1 MNLLKKNKYSI
12 RKYKVGIFSTL
23 IGTVL
28 LLSNPNGAQALTTDH
43 NVQGGSNQALP
54 GNSQNTN
61 ADTNRDIV
69 NDSQNTP
76 NAHATDN
83 TSTNQALTNHQN
95 VDVANQVGPAPIQPS
110 ASPAQ
115 NNNNSNANSTAT
127 EPAANT
133 NNNLASNNNTL
144 NVPNNTDNNDSA
156 RHLTLKEIQEDVR
169 HSSDKPELV
178 AIAEEASNRPKK
190 RSRRAAPT
198 DPNATPADP
207 TATPA
212 DPTAGNGSAPVAI
225 TAPYTPTTDPNAN
238 NIGQNAPNEVLSF
251 DDNNIR
257 PSTNRSVPTVTVV
270 DNLPGYTLINGG
282 KVGVFSHAMV
292 RTSMFDSGDA
302 KNYQAQGN
310 VIALGR
316 IRGND
321 TNDHGD
327 FNGIEKTLTVN
338 PNSELIFEF
347 NTMTTKNYQAQGNV
361 IALGRIRGNDTNDHG
376 DFNGIEKTL
385 TVNPN
390 SELIFEFNTMTT
402 KNYQGMTNLIIK
414 NADNDTVIGEK
425 VVAYGP
431 IWRLLKV
438 PENVSHLK
446 IQFVPKNDAITDARG
461 IYQLRDG
468 YKYYDFV
475 DSIGLHSGS
484 HVYVE
489 RRTMEPT
496 ATNNKEFT
504 VTTSLKNNGNFGA
517 SFNTDDFVY
526 KIQLPEGVE
535 YVNNSLTKDFP
546 SGNSGVDI
554 NDMNVTYD
562 AANRIITI
570 KSTGGGTGNS
580 PARLMPD
587 KILDLKY
594 KLRVNNVPT
603 PRTVTFND
611 TLTYKTYSQ
620 DFINSPAESHTV
632 STNPYTIDIIM
643 NKDALQAEVDRRI
656 QQADYTFASLDIF
669 NDLKRRAQTIL
680 DENRN
685 NVPLNK
691 RVSQADIDSLANQM
705 QHTLIRSVDAENAV
719 NRKVDDMEDLVNQN
733 DELTDEEKQAAIQV
747 IEEHKNEI
755 IGNIGDQTTDDGVTR
770 IKDQGIQTLSGDT
783 ATPVVKPNAKQAI
796 RDKAAKQREIINHTP
811 DATQDEIQDA
821 LNQLTTDETDA
832 IDNVTNA
839 TTNAD
844 VETAKNNGINTIGA
858 VAPQVTHKQAAR
870 DAINQATATKRQQ
883 INSNR
888 EATQEEKNAALNE
901 LTQATNHAL
910 EQINQATTND
920 DVDTAK
926 GDGLNAINPIA
937 PVTVV
942 KQAARDAVSH
952 DAQQH
957 IAEINANPDAT
968 QEERQAAIE
977 KVNAAV
983 AVANTNIL
991 NANTNADVEQVKT
1004 NAIQG
1009 IQAIEPATKV
1019 KTDAKNAIDQSA
1031 ETQHNAIFNNN
1042 DATLEEQQAAQQLLD
1057 QAVATAKQNINAAD
1071 TNQEVA
1077 QAKDQGTQNIVVI
1090 QPATQVKTDA
1100 RNAVNEKARE
1110 AITNINATPGATREE
1125 KQEAINRVNTLKNR
1139 ALNDIG
1145 VTSTTAMVNS
1155 IRDDAVNQIGAVQ
1168 PHVTK
1173 KQTATGVLTDLA
1185 TAKKQEIN
1193 QNTNA
1198 TTEEKQVAL
1207 NQVDQDLATAINNIN
1222 QADTNAEVD
1231 QAQQL
1236 GTKAINAIQPNI
1248 VKKPA
1253 ALAQTNQHYSAKL
1266 VEINATPDATDDEK
1280 NAAINTLN
1288 QDRQQAIESIK
1299 QANTNAEVDQAATV
1313 AENNIDAV
1321 QVDVV
1326 KKQAARDKIT
1336 AEVAKRIEAVK
1347 QTPNATDEEKQAAV
1361 NQINQ
1366 LKDQAFNQINQNQ
1379 TNDQVD
1385 ATTNQAINAIDNVEA
1400 EVVIKPKAIADIEK
1414 AVKEKQQQIDNS
1426 LDSTD
1431 NEKEVAL
1438 QALAKEKEKALAAID
1453 QAQTNSQVNQA
1464 ATNGVSAIKIIQP
1477 ETKIKP
1483 AAREKINQKANEL
1496 RAQINQDKEATAE
1509 ERQAALDKI
1518 NDLVAKAM
1526 TNITNDRTNQQV
1538 NDSTNQAL
1546 DDIAL
1551 VTPDHIVRAAA
1562 RDAVKQQ
1569 YEAKKHEIEQ
1579 AEHATD
1585 EEKQVALN
1593 QLANNEKRALQNIN
1607 QAIANNDV
1615 KRVESNGIATLKG
1628 VEPHIVVKPEAQE
1641 AIKASADN
1649 QVESIKDTPHATT
1662 DELDEANQQINDTL
1676 KQGQQDIDNTTQDAA
1691 VNDVR
1696 NQTIKAIEQ
1705 IKPKVRRKR
1714 AALDNI
1720 DESNN
1725 NQLDAIRN
1733 TLDTTQDERNV
1744 AIAALNKIVNA
1755 IKNDIAQNKTNA
1767 EVDQTEA
1774 DGNNNIKV
1782 ILPKVQVKPAAR
1794 QSVSAKAEAQNA
1806 LIDQS
1811 DLSTEEERLAA
1822 KHLVEQALNQA
1833 IDQINH
1839 ADKTAQVNQN
1849 SIDAQNI
1856 ISKIKP
1862 ATTVKATALQQIQNI
1877 ATNKINLIKANN
1889 EATDEEQNAAIVQVE
1904 KELIKAKQQIAG
1916 AVTNA
1921 DVAYLLHDGKNEIR
1935 EIEPVINKKATAR
1948 EQLTT
1953 LFNDKKQAIEANVQA
1968 TVEERNSILAQLQN
1982 IYDTA
1987 IGQIDQD
1994 RSNAQVDKT
2003 ATLNLQ
2009 TIHDL
2014 DVHPIKKPDAE
2025 KTINDDLARVT
2036 HLVQNYRKVSD
2047 RNKADA
2053 LKAITAL
2060 KLQMDEELKTA
2071 RTNADVDAV
2080 LKRFNVALGD
2090 IEAVITEKE
2099 NSLLRIDN
2107 IAQQTYAK
2115 FKAIAT
2121 PEQLA
2126 KVKALIDQYVADGNR
2141 MVDEDATL
2149 NDIKKDTQLIIDEIL
2164 AIKLP
2169 AEVIKASPKVGQPA
2183 PKVCTPIK
2191 KEDKQE
2197 VRKVVKELPNTGSEE
2212 MDLPL
2217 KELALITGAALLARR
2232 RSKKEKES

>member
-28 LLSNPNGAQALTTDH
+28 LLSNPNGAQALTTDN
-43 NVQGGSNQALP
+43 NVQSDTNQATP
-54 GNSQNTN
+54 VNSQ
-61 ADTNRDIV
+61 DTNVANNRGLA
-69 NDSQNTP
+69 NSAQNTP
-76 NAHATDN
+76 NQSATTN
-83 TSTNQALTNHQN
+83 QSTNQALVNHN
-95 VDVANQVGPAPIQPS
+95 NGSIANQATPTSVQSSTPS
-110 ASPAQ
+110 VQ
-115 NNNNSNANSTAT
+115 NNNHTDGNTTATETVSNAN
-127 EPAANT
+127 
-133 NNNLASNNNTL
+133 NNDVVSNNTTL
-144 NVPNNTDNNDSA
+144 NVPNKTNENGSGG
-156 RHLTLKEIQEDVR
+156 HLTLKEIQEDVR

-178 AIAEEASNRPKK
+178 AIAEQASNRPKK
-190 RSRRAAPT
+190 RSRRAAPA

-207 TATPA
+207 AAAAANGTVPAGNTAT
-212 DPTAGNGSAPVAI
+212 
-225 TAPYTPTTDPNAN
+225 YTPTTDPNAN
-238 NIGQNAPNEVLSF
+238 NAGQNAPNEVLSF
-251 DDNNIR
+251 DDNGIR
-257 PSTNRSVPTVTVV
+257 PSTNRSVPTVNVV
-270 DNLPGYTLINGG
+270 NNLPGFTLINGG

-292 RTSMFDSGDA
+292 RTSMFDSGDNR
-302 KNYQAQGN
+302 NYQAQGN

-316 IRGND
+316 IHGTD

-347 NTMTTKNYQAQGNV
+347 NTMTTKNGQGATNV
-361 IALGRIRGNDTNDHG
+361 
-376 DFNGIEKTL
+376 
-385 TVNPN
+385 
-390 SELIFEFNTMTT
+390 
-402 KNYQGMTNLIIK
+402 IIK
-414 NADNDTVIGEK
+414 NADTNDTIAEK
-425 VVAYGP
+425 TVEGGP
-431 IWRLLKV
+431 TLRLFKV
-438 PENVSHLK
+438 PDNVRNLK

-461 IYQLRDG
+461 IYQLKDG
-468 YKYYDFV
+468 YKYYSFV

-489 RRTMEPT
+489 RRAMDPT

-504 VTTSLKNNGNFGA
+504 VTTSLKNNGNSGA
-517 SFNTDDFVY
+517 SLDTNDFVY
-526 KIQLPEGVE
+526 QVQLPEGVE

-546 SGNSGVDI
+546 SNNSGVDV
-554 NDMNVTYD
+554 NDMKVTYD
-562 AANRIITI
+562 AANRVITI
-570 KSTGGGTGNS
+570 KSAGGGTTNS

-611 TLTYKTYSQ
+611 TLTYKTYTQ

-643 NKDALQAEVDRRI
+643 NKDALQGEVDRRI

-691 RVSQADIDSLANQM
+691 RVSQADIDSLTNQM

-719 NRKVDDMEDLVNQN
+719 NKKVDQMEDLVNQN

-755 IGNIGDQTTDDGVTR
+755 IGNIGDQTTDEGVTR

-783 ATPVVKPNAKQAI
+783 ATPVVKPNAKKAI
-796 RDKAAKQREIINHTP
+796 RDKAAKQREIINNTP

-821 LNQLTTDETDA
+821 LNQLATDETDA

-839 TTNAD
+839 TTNDD

-858 VAPQVTHKQAAR
+858 VVPQVTHKQAAR

-883 INSNR
+883 INNNR

-910 EQINQATTND
+910 EQINQATTNA
-920 DVDTAK
+920 DVDNAK

-968 QEERQAAIE
+968 QEERQAAID

-983 AVANTNIL
+983 TAANTNIL

-1009 IQAIEPATKV
+1009 IQAITPATKV
-1019 KTDAKNAIDQSA
+1019 KTDAKNAIDKSA
-1031 ETQHNAIFNNN
+1031 ETQHNTIFNNN

-1100 RNAVNEKARE
+1100 RNAVNDKARE

-1125 KQEAINRVNTLKNR
+1125 KQEAIDRVNTLKNR
-1139 ALNDIG
+1139 ALTDIG

-1173 KQTATGVLTDLA
+1173 KQTATGVLNDLA
-1185 TAKKQEIN
+1185 TAKKQEIT

-1207 NQVDQDLATAINNIN
+1207 NQVDQELATAINNIN

-1231 QAQQL
+1231 QALQL

-1253 ALAQTNQHYSAKL
+1253 ALAQINQHYNAKL
-1266 VEINATPDATDDEK
+1266 AEINATPDATNDEK

-1366 LKDQAFNQINQNQ
+1366 FKDQAFNQINQNQ

-1385 ATTNQAINAIDNVEA
+1385 ATTNQAVNAIDNVEA

-1431 NEKEVAL
+1431 NEKEVAS

-1477 ETKIKP
+1477 ETKVKP

-1496 RAQINQDKEATAE
+1496 RAKINQDKEATAE
-1509 ERQAALDKI
+1509 ERQVALDKI
-1518 NDLVAKAM
+1518 NEFVNQAM
-1526 TNITNDRTNQQV
+1526 TDITNNRTNQQV
-1538 NDSTNQAL
+1538 DDTTSQAL
-1546 DDIAL
+1546 DSIAL
-1551 VTPDHIVRAAA
+1551 VTPEHIVRAGA

-1569 YEAKKHEIEQ
+1569 YEAKKQEIEQ

-1593 QLANNEKRALQNIN
+1593 QLANNEKLVLQNIN
-1607 QAIANNDV
+1607 QAVTNNDV
-1615 KRVESNGIATLKG
+1615 KRVETNGIATLKG
-1628 VEPHIVVKPEAQE
+1628 VQPHIVIKPEAQQ
-1641 AIKASADN
+1641 AIKASAEN
-1649 QVESIKDTPHATT
+1649 QVESIKDTPHATV
-1662 DELDEANQQINDTL
+1662 DELDEANQLISDTL
-1676 KQGQQDIDNTTQDAA
+1676 KKAQQEIENTNQDAA
-1691 VNDVR
+1691 VTDVR

-1714 AALDNI
+1714 AALDSI
-1720 DESNN
+1720 EENN
-1725 NQLDAIRN
+1725 KNQLDAIRN
-1733 TLDTTQDERNV
+1733 TLDTTQDERDV
-1744 AIAALNKIVNA
+1744 AIDTLNKIVNT

-1767 EVDQTEA
+1767 EVDRTET
-1774 DGNNNIKV
+1774 DGNDNIKV

-1794 QSVSAKAEAQNA
+1794 QSVGVKAEAQNA

-1839 ADKTAQVNQN
+1839 ADKTAQVNQD
-1849 SIDAQNI
+1849 SINAQNI

-1889 EATDEEQNAAIVQVE
+1889 EATNEEQNAAIAQVE
-1904 KELIKAKQQIAG
+1904 KELIKAKQQIAS

-1921 DVAYLLHDGKNEIR
+1921 DVAYLLHDEKNEIR
-1935 EIEPVINKKATAR
+1935 EIEPVISRKASAR

-1953 LFNDKKQAIEANVQA
+1953 LFNDKKQAIEANIQA

-2003 ATLNLQ
+2003 ASLNLQ

-2036 HLVQNYRKVSD
+2036 ALVQNYRKVSD

-2099 NSLLRIDN
+2099 NSLLRIEN

-2126 KVKALIDQYVADGNR
+2126 KVKVLIDQYVADGNR
-2141 MVDEDATL
+2141 MIDEDATL
-2149 NDIKKDTQLIIDEIL
+2149 NDIKQHTQFIVDEIL

-2169 AEVIKASPKVGQPA
+2169 AEATKVSPKVIQSA
-2183 PKVCTPIK
+2183 PKVCKPIK
-2191 KEDKQE
+2191 KEE
-2197 VRKVVKELPNTGSEE
+2197 THESRKVEKELPNTGSEG

-2217 KELALITGAALLARR
+2217 KEFALITGAALLARR
-2232 RSKKEKES
+2232 RTKNEKES

>member
-54 GNSQNTN
+54 GNSPNTN

-69 NDSQNTP
+69 NGSQNTP

-95 VDVANQVGPAPIQPS
+95 VGVANQVAPAPIQPS
-110 ASPAQ
+110 TSSAS
-115 NNNNSNANSTAT
+115 NNNHSDANSTAT

-190 RSRRAAPT
+190 RSRRAAPA
-198 DPNATPADP
+198 DPN
-207 TATPA
+207 ATPA

-225 TAPYTPTTDPNAN
+225 TAPFTPTIDPNAN
-238 NIGQNAPNEVLSF
+238 NIGQNAPNEVLTF

-316 IRGND
+316 IKGND
-321 TNDHGD
+321 TNDHG
-327 FNGIEKTLTVN
+327 G
-338 PNSELIFEF
+338 
-347 NTMTTKNYQAQGNV
+347 
-361 IALGRIRGNDTNDHG
+361 
-376 DFNGIEKTL
+376 FNGIEKTL

-611 TLTYKTYSQ
+611 ILTYKTYTQ

-669 NDLKRRAQTIL
+669 NELKRRAQTIL

-691 RVSQADIDSLANQM
+691 RVSQADIDSLVNQM

-796 RDKAAKQREIINHTP
+796 RDKAAKQREIINNTP

-983 AVANTNIL
+983 AAANTNIL

-1100 RNAVNEKARE
+1100 RNAVNDKARE

-1198 TTEEKQVAL
+1198 TDEEKQVAL

-1248 VKKPA
+1248 VKKPT
-1253 ALAQTNQHYSAKL
+1253 ALAQINQHYNAKL
-1266 VEINATPDATDDEK
+1266 AEINATPDATDDEK

-1400 EVVIKPKAIADIEK
+1400 KVVIKPKAIADIEK

-1438 QALAKEKEKALAAID
+1438 LALAKEKEKALAAID

-1477 ETKIKP
+1477 ETKVKP

-1551 VTPDHIVRAAA
+1551 VTPDHIVRATA

-1593 QLANNEKRALQNIN
+1593 QLANNEKRALQNID

-1904 KELIKAKQQIAG
+1904 KELIKAKQQIAS

-1953 LFNDKKQAIEANVQA
+1953 LFNDKKLAIEANVQA

-2003 ATLNLQ
+2003 ASLNLQ

-2126 KVKALIDQYVADGNR
+2126 KVKALIDQYVADGIR
-2141 MVDEDATL
+2141 MIDEDATL
-2149 NDIKKDTQLIIDEIL
+2149 NDIKQHTQFIVDEIL

-2169 AEVIKASPKVGQPA
+2169 AEATKVLPKVGQPA
-2183 PKVCTPIK
+2183 PKLCTSIK
-2191 KEDKQE
+2191 KVDKQE

-2232 RSKKEKES
+2232 RNKNEKES

>member
-302 KNYQAQGN
+302 
-310 VIALGR
+310 
-316 IRGND
+316 
-321 TNDHGD
+321 
-327 FNGIEKTLTVN
+327 
-338 PNSELIFEF
+338 
-347 NTMTTKNYQAQGNV
+347 KNYQAQGNV

-1585 EEKQVALN
+1585 EE
-1593 QLANNEKRALQNIN
+1593 
-1607 QAIANNDV
+1607 
-1615 KRVESNGIATLKG
+1615 
-1628 VEPHIVVKPEAQE
+1628 
-1641 AIKASADN
+1641 
-1649 QVESIKDTPHATT
+1649 
-1662 DELDEANQQINDTL
+1662 
-1676 KQGQQDIDNTTQDAA
+1676 
-1691 VNDVR
+1691 
-1696 NQTIKAIEQ
+1696 
-1705 IKPKVRRKR
+1705 
-1714 AALDNI
+1714 
-1720 DESNN
+1720 
-1725 NQLDAIRN
+1725 
-1733 TLDTTQDERNV
+1733 
-1744 AIAALNKIVNA
+1744 
-1755 IKNDIAQNKTNA
+1755 
-1767 EVDQTEA
+1767 
-1774 DGNNNIKV
+1774 
-1782 ILPKVQVKPAAR
+1782 
-1794 QSVSAKAEAQNA
+1794 
-1806 LIDQS
+1806 
-1811 DLSTEEERLAA
+1811 
-1822 KHLVEQALNQA
+1822 
-1833 IDQINH
+1833 
-1839 ADKTAQVNQN
+1839 
-1849 SIDAQNI
+1849 
-1856 ISKIKP
+1856 
-1862 ATTVKATALQQIQNI
+1862 
-1877 ATNKINLIKANN
+1877 
-1889 EATDEEQNAAIVQVE
+1889 QNAAIVQVE

>member
-28 LLSNPNGAQALTTDH
+28 LLSNPNGAQALTTDN
-43 NVQGGSNQALP
+43 NVQSDTNQATP
-54 GNSQNTN
+54 VNSQDKDVAN
-61 ADTNRDIV
+61 NRGLA
-69 NDSQNTP
+69 NSAQNTP
-76 NAHATDN
+76 NQSATTN
-83 TSTNQALTNHQN
+83 QATNQALVNHN
-95 VDVANQVGPAPIQPS
+95 NGSIVNQATPTSVQSSTPS
-110 ASPAQ
+110 AQ
-115 NNNNSNANSTAT
+115 NNNHTDGNTTATETVSNAN
-127 EPAANT
+127 
-133 NNNLASNNNTL
+133 NNDAVSNNTTL
-144 NVPNNTDNNDSA
+144 NVPNKTNENGSGG
-156 RHLTLKEIQEDVR
+156 HLTLKEIQEDVR

-178 AIAEEASNRPKK
+178 AIAEPASNRPKK
-190 RSRRAAPT
+190 RSKRAAPA

-207 TATPA
+207 AA
-212 DPTAGNGSAPVAI
+212 AAAGNGGAPVAI

-238 NIGQNAPNEVLSF
+238 NAGQNAPNEVLSF
-251 DDNNIR
+251 DDNGIR
-257 PSTNRSVPTVTVV
+257 PSTNRSVPSVTVV
-270 DNLPGYTLINGG
+270 DNLPGFTLINGG

-292 RTSMFDSGDA
+292 RTSMFDSADA

-316 IRGND
+316 IKGND
-321 TNDHGD
+321 TNDHG
-327 FNGIEKTLTVN
+327 G
-338 PNSELIFEF
+338 
-347 NTMTTKNYQAQGNV
+347 
-361 IALGRIRGNDTNDHG
+361 
-376 DFNGIEKTL
+376 FNGIEKTL

-402 KNYQGMTNLIIK
+402 KNYQGVTNLIIK
-414 NADNDTVIGEK
+414 NADNDTVIAEK
-425 VVAYGP
+425 SVAYGP
-431 IWRLLKV
+431 IWRLFKV

-526 KIQLPEGVE
+526 QVQLPEGVE

-546 SGNSGVDI
+546 SSNSGVDM
-554 NDMNVTYD
+554 NDFNVTYD
-562 AANRIITI
+562 AANRVITI
-570 KSTGGGTGNS
+570 KSTGGGSGNS

-611 TLTYKTYSQ
+611 TLTYKTYTL

-632 STNPYTIDIIM
+632 RTNPYTIDIIM

-691 RVSQADIDSLANQM
+691 RVSQADIDSLTNQM

-719 NRKVDDMEDLVNQN
+719 NKKVDQMEDLVNQN

-783 ATPVVKPNAKQAI
+783 ATPVVKPNAKKAI
-796 RDKAAKQREIINHTP
+796 RDKATKQREIINATP
-811 DATQDEIQDA
+811 DATEDEIQDA
-821 LNQLTTDETDA
+821 LNQLATDETDA

-844 VETAKNNGINTIGA
+844 VEIAKNNGINTIGA
-858 VAPQVTHKQAAR
+858 VVPQVTHKQAAR

-910 EQINQATTND
+910 EQINQATTNA
-920 DVDTAK
+920 DVDNAK

-968 QEERQAAIE
+968 QEERQAAID

-983 AVANTNIL
+983 TAANTNIL

-1009 IQAIEPATKV
+1009 IQAITPATKV
-1019 KTDAKNAIDQSA
+1019 KTDAKNAIDKSA
-1031 ETQHNAIFNNN
+1031 ETQHNTIFNNN

-1100 RNAVNEKARE
+1100 RNVVNDKARE

-1139 ALNDIG
+1139 ALTDIG

-1173 KQTATGVLTDLA
+1173 KQTATGVLNDLA

-1207 NQVDQDLATAINNIN
+1207 NQVDQELATAINNIN

-1253 ALAQTNQHYSAKL
+1253 ALAQINQHYNAKL
-1266 VEINATPDATDDEK
+1266 AEINATPDATNDEK

-1288 QDRQQAIESIK
+1288 LDRQQAIESIK

-1385 ATTNQAINAIDNVEA
+1385 TTTNQALKAIDNVEA

-1431 NEKEVAL
+1431 NEKEVAS

-1477 ETKIKP
+1477 ETKVKP

-1496 RAQINQDKEATAE
+1496 RAKINQDKEATAE
-1509 ERQAALDKI
+1509 ERQVALDKI
-1518 NDLVAKAM
+1518 NEFVNQAM
-1526 TNITNDRTNQQV
+1526 TDITNNRTNQQV
-1538 NDSTNQAL
+1538 DDTTSQAL
-1546 DDIAL
+1546 DSIAL

-1569 YEAKKHEIEQ
+1569 YEAKKREIEQ

-1607 QAIANNDV
+1607 QAVTNNDV
-1615 KRVESNGIATLKG
+1615 KRVETNGIATLKG
-1628 VEPHIVVKPEAQE
+1628 VQPHIVIKPEAQQ
-1641 AIKASADN
+1641 AIKASAEN
-1649 QVESIKDTPHATT
+1649 QVESIKDTPHATV
-1662 DELDEANQQINDTL
+1662 DELDEANQLISDTL
-1676 KQGQQDIDNTTQDAA
+1676 KQAQQEIENTNQDAA
-1691 VNDVR
+1691 VTDVR

-1714 AALDNI
+1714 AALDSI
-1720 DESNN
+1720 EENN
-1725 NQLDAIRN
+1725 KNQLDAIRN
-1733 TLDTTQDERNV
+1733 TLDTTQDERDV
-1744 AIAALNKIVNA
+1744 AIDTLNKIVNT

-1767 EVDQTEA
+1767 EVDRTET
-1774 DGNNNIKV
+1774 DGNDNIKV

-1794 QSVSAKAEAQNA
+1794 QSVGVKAEAQNA

-1839 ADKTAQVNQN
+1839 ADKTAQVNQD
-1849 SIDAQNI
+1849 SINAQNI

-1889 EATDEEQNAAIVQVE
+1889 EATDEEQNIAIAQVE
-1904 KELIKAKQQIAG
+1904 KELIKAKQQIAS

-1921 DVAYLLHDGKNEIR
+1921 DVAYLLHDEKNEIR
-1935 EIEPVINKKATAR
+1935 EIEPVINRKASAR

-1953 LFNDKKQAIEANVQA
+1953 LFNDKKQAIEANIQA

-2003 ATLNLQ
+2003 ASLNLQ

-2036 HLVQNYRKVSD
+2036 ALVQNYRKVSN

-2080 LKRFNVALGD
+2080 LKRFNVALSD

-2126 KVKALIDQYVADGNR
+2126 KVKVLIDQYVADGNR
-2141 MVDEDATL
+2141 MIDEDATL
-2149 NDIKKDTQLIIDEIL
+2149 NDIKQHTQFIVDEIL

-2169 AEVIKASPKVGQPA
+2169 AEETKVSPKEIQPA

-2191 KEDKQE
+2191 KEE
-2197 VRKVVKELPNTGSEE
+2197 THESRKVEKELPNTGSEG

-2217 KELALITGAALLARR
+2217 KEFALITGAALLARR
-2232 RSKKEKES
+2232 RTKNEKES

>member
-28 LLSNPNGAQALTTDH
+28 LLSNPNGAQALTTDN
-43 NVQGGSNQALP
+43 NVQSDTNQATP
-54 GNSQNTN
+54 VNSQ
-61 ADTNRDIV
+61 DTNVANNRGLA
-69 NDSQNTP
+69 NSAQNTP
-76 NAHATDN
+76 NQSATTN
-83 TSTNQALTNHQN
+83 QSTNQALVNHN
-95 VDVANQVGPAPIQPS
+95 NGSIANQATPTSVQSSTPS
-110 ASPAQ
+110 AQ
-115 NNNNSNANSTAT
+115 NNNHTDGNTTATETVSNAN
-127 EPAANT
+127 NKDVV
-133 NNNLASNNNTL
+133 SNNTTL
-144 NVPNNTDNNDSA
+144 NVPNKTNENGSGG
-156 RHLTLKEIQEDVR
+156 HLTLKEIQEDVR

-178 AIAEEASNRPKK
+178 AIAEQASNRPKK
-190 RSRRAAPT
+190 RSRRAAPA

-207 TATPA
+207 AA
-212 DPTAGNGSAPVAI
+212 AAAGNGGAPVAI

-238 NIGQNAPNEVLSF
+238 NAGQNAPNEVLSF
-251 DDNNIR
+251 DDNGIR
-257 PSTNRSVPTVTVV
+257 PSTNRSVPSVTVV
-270 DNLPGYTLINGG
+270 DNLPGFTLINGG

-316 IRGND
+316 IKGND

-327 FNGIEKTLTVN
+327 FNGIEK
-338 PNSELIFEF
+338 S
-347 NTMTTKNYQAQGNV
+347 
-361 IALGRIRGNDTNDHG
+361 
-376 DFNGIEKTL
+376 L

-402 KNYQGMTNLIIK
+402 KNYQGVTNLIIK
-414 NADNDTVIGEK
+414 NADNDTVIAEK
-425 VVAYGP
+425 SVAYGP
-431 IWRLLKV
+431 IWRLFKV

-526 KIQLPEGVE
+526 KVQLPEGVE

-546 SGNSGVDI
+546 SSNSGVDM
-554 NDMNVTYD
+554 NDFNVTYD
-562 AANRIITI
+562 AANRVITI
-570 KSTGGGTGNS
+570 KSTGGGSGNS

-611 TLTYKTYSQ
+611 TLTYKTYTQ

-691 RVSQADIDSLANQM
+691 RVSQADIDSLTNQM

-719 NRKVDDMEDLVNQN
+719 NKKVDQMEDLVNQN

-783 ATPVVKPNAKQAI
+783 ATPVVKPNAKKAI
-796 RDKAAKQREIINHTP
+796 RDKATKQREIINATP
-811 DATQDEIQDA
+811 DATEDEIQDA
-821 LNQLTTDETDA
+821 LNQLATDETDA

-844 VETAKNNGINTIGA
+844 VEIAKNNGINTIGA
-858 VAPQVTHKQAAR
+858 VVPQVTHKQAAR

-910 EQINQATTND
+910 EQINQATTNA
-920 DVDTAK
+920 DVDNAK

-968 QEERQAAIE
+968 QEERQAAID

-983 AVANTNIL
+983 TAANTNIL

-1009 IQAIEPATKV
+1009 IQAITPATKV
-1019 KTDAKNAIDQSA
+1019 KTDAKNAIDKSA
-1031 ETQHNAIFNNN
+1031 ETQHNTIFNNN

-1100 RNAVNEKARE
+1100 RNAVNDKARE

-1139 ALNDIG
+1139 ALTDIG

-1173 KQTATGVLTDLA
+1173 KQTATGVLNDLA

-1207 NQVDQDLATAINNIN
+1207 NQVDQELATAINNIN

-1253 ALAQTNQHYSAKL
+1253 ALAQINQHYNAKL
-1266 VEINATPDATDDEK
+1266 AEINATPDATNDEK

-1366 LKDQAFNQINQNQ
+1366 LKDQAINQINQNQ

-1385 ATTNQAINAIDNVEA
+1385 TTTNQAVNAIDNVKA

-1431 NEKEVAL
+1431 NEKEVAS

-1477 ETKIKP
+1477 ETKVKP

-1496 RAQINQDKEATAE
+1496 RAKINQDKEATAE
-1509 ERQAALDKI
+1509 ERQVALDKI
-1518 NDLVAKAM
+1518 NEFVNQAM
-1526 TNITNDRTNQQV
+1526 TDITNNRTNQQV
-1538 NDSTNQAL
+1538 DDTTSQAL
-1546 DDIAL
+1546 DSIAL
-1551 VTPDHIVRAAA
+1551 VAPEHIVRAAA

-1569 YEAKKHEIEQ
+1569 YEAKKQEIEQ

-1593 QLANNEKRALQNIN
+1593 QLANNEKLALQNIN
-1607 QAIANNDV
+1607 QAVTNNDV
-1615 KRVESNGIATLKG
+1615 KRVETNGIATLKG
-1628 VEPHIVVKPEAQE
+1628 VQPHIVIKPEAQQ
-1641 AIKASADN
+1641 AIKATAEN
-1649 QVESIKDTPHATT
+1649 QVESIKDTPHATV
-1662 DELDEANQQINDTL
+1662 DELDEANQLISDTL
-1676 KQGQQDIDNTTQDAA
+1676 KQAQQEIENTNQDAA
-1691 VNDVR
+1691 VTDVR

-1714 AALDNI
+1714 AALDSI
-1720 DESNN
+1720 EENN
-1725 NQLDAIRN
+1725 KNQLDAIRN
-1733 TLDTTQDERNV
+1733 TLDTTQDERDV
-1744 AIAALNKIVNA
+1744 AIDTLNKIVNT

-1767 EVDQTEA
+1767 EVDRTET
-1774 DGNNNIKV
+1774 DGNDNIKV

-1794 QSVSAKAEAQNA
+1794 QSVGVKAEAQNA

-1839 ADKTAQVNQN
+1839 ADKTAQVNQD

-1889 EATDEEQNAAIVQVE
+1889 EATDEEQNIAIAQVE
-1904 KELIKAKQQIAG
+1904 KELIKAKQQIAS

-1921 DVAYLLHDGKNEIR
+1921 DVAYLLHDEKNEIR
-1935 EIEPVINKKATAR
+1935 EIEPVINRKASAR

-1953 LFNDKKQAIEANVQA
+1953 LFNDKKQAIEANIQA

-2003 ATLNLQ
+2003 ASLNLQ

-2036 HLVQNYRKVSD
+2036 ALVQNYRKVSN

-2080 LKRFNVALGD
+2080 LKRFNVALSD

-2126 KVKALIDQYVADGNR
+2126 KVKVLIDQYVADGNR
-2141 MVDEDATL
+2141 MIDEDATL
-2149 NDIKKDTQLIIDEIL
+2149 NDIKQHTQFIVDEIL

-2169 AEVIKASPKVGQPA
+2169 AEATKVSPKEIQPA

-2191 KEDKQE
+2191 KEE
-2197 VRKVVKELPNTGSEE
+2197 THESRKVEKELPNTGSEG

-2217 KELALITGAALLARR
+2217 KEFALITGAALLARR
-2232 RSKKEKES
+2232 RTKNEKES

>member
-28 LLSNPNGAQALTTDH
+28 LLSNPNGAQALTTDN
-43 NVQGGSNQALP
+43 NVQSDTNQATP
-54 GNSQNTN
+54 VNSQ
-61 ADTNRDIV
+61 DTNVANNRGLA
-69 NDSQNTP
+69 NSAQNTP
-76 NAHATDN
+76 NQSATTN
-83 TSTNQALTNHQN
+83 QSTNQALVNHN
-95 VDVANQVGPAPIQPS
+95 NGSIANQATPTSVQSSTPS
-110 ASPAQ
+110 AQ
-115 NNNNSNANSTAT
+115 NNNHTDGNTTATETVSNAN
-127 EPAANT
+127 NKDVV
-133 NNNLASNNNTL
+133 SNNTTL
-144 NVPNNTDNNDSA
+144 NVPNKTNENGSGG
-156 RHLTLKEIQEDVR
+156 HLTLKEIQEDVR

-178 AIAEEASNRPKK
+178 AIAEQASNRPKK
-190 RSRRAAPT
+190 RSRRAAPA

-207 TATPA
+207 AA
-212 DPTAGNGSAPVAI
+212 AAAGNGGAPVAI

-238 NIGQNAPNEVLSF
+238 NAGQNAPNEVLSF
-251 DDNNIR
+251 DDNGIR
-257 PSTNRSVPTVTVV
+257 PSTNRSVPSVTVV
-270 DNLPGYTLINGG
+270 DNLPGFTLINGG

-316 IRGND
+316 IKGND

-327 FNGIEKTLTVN
+327 FNGIEK
-338 PNSELIFEF
+338 S
-347 NTMTTKNYQAQGNV
+347 
-361 IALGRIRGNDTNDHG
+361 
-376 DFNGIEKTL
+376 L

-402 KNYQGMTNLIIK
+402 KNYQGVTNLIIK
-414 NADNDTVIGEK
+414 NADNDTVIAEK
-425 VVAYGP
+425 SVAYGP
-431 IWRLLKV
+431 IWRLFKV

-526 KIQLPEGVE
+526 KVQLPEGVE

-546 SGNSGVDI
+546 SSNSGVDM
-554 NDMNVTYD
+554 NDFNVTYD
-562 AANRIITI
+562 AANRVITI
-570 KSTGGGTGNS
+570 KSTGGGSGNS

-611 TLTYKTYSQ
+611 TLTYKTYTQ

-691 RVSQADIDSLANQM
+691 RVSQADIDSLTNQM

-719 NRKVDDMEDLVNQN
+719 NKKVDQMEDLVNQN

-783 ATPVVKPNAKQAI
+783 VTPVVKPNAKKAI
-796 RDKAAKQREIINHTP
+796 RDKATKQREIINATP
-811 DATQDEIQDA
+811 DATEDEIQDA
-821 LNQLTTDETDA
+821 LNQLATDETDA

-844 VETAKNNGINTIGA
+844 VEIAKNNGINTIGA
-858 VAPQVTHKQAAR
+858 VVPQVTHKQAAR

-910 EQINQATTND
+910 EQINQATTNA
-920 DVDTAK
+920 DVDNAK

-968 QEERQAAIE
+968 QEERQAAID

-983 AVANTNIL
+983 TAANTNIL

-1009 IQAIEPATKV
+1009 IQAITPATKV
-1019 KTDAKNAIDQSA
+1019 KTDAKNAIDKSA
-1031 ETQHNAIFNNN
+1031 ETQHNTIFNNN

-1100 RNAVNEKARE
+1100 RNAVNDKARE

-1139 ALNDIG
+1139 ALTDIG

-1173 KQTATGVLTDLA
+1173 KQTATGVLNDLA

-1207 NQVDQDLATAINNIN
+1207 NQVDQELATAINNIN

-1253 ALAQTNQHYSAKL
+1253 ALAQINQHYNAKL
-1266 VEINATPDATDDEK
+1266 AEINATPDATNDEK

-1366 LKDQAFNQINQNQ
+1366 LKDQAINQINQNQ

-1385 ATTNQAINAIDNVEA
+1385 TTTNQAVNAIDNVEA
-1400 EVVIKPKAIADIEK
+1400 EVVIKPTAIADIEK

-1431 NEKEVAL
+1431 NEKEVAS

-1477 ETKIKP
+1477 ETKVKP

-1496 RAQINQDKEATAE
+1496 RAKINQDKEATAE
-1509 ERQAALDKI
+1509 ERQVALDKI
-1518 NDLVAKAM
+1518 NEFVNQAM
-1526 TNITNDRTNQQV
+1526 TDITNNRTNQQV
-1538 NDSTNQAL
+1538 DDTTSQAL
-1546 DDIAL
+1546 DSIAL
-1551 VTPDHIVRAAA
+1551 VAPEHIVRAAA

-1569 YEAKKHEIEQ
+1569 YEAKKQEIEQ

-1593 QLANNEKRALQNIN
+1593 QLANNEKLALQNIN
-1607 QAIANNDV
+1607 QAVTNNDV
-1615 KRVESNGIATLKG
+1615 KRVETNGIATLKG
-1628 VEPHIVVKPEAQE
+1628 VQPHIVIKPEAQQ
-1641 AIKASADN
+1641 AIKATAEN
-1649 QVESIKDTPHATT
+1649 QVESIKDTPHATV
-1662 DELDEANQQINDTL
+1662 DELDEANQLISDTL
-1676 KQGQQDIDNTTQDAA
+1676 KQAQQEIENTNQDAA
-1691 VNDVR
+1691 VTDVR

-1714 AALDNI
+1714 AALDSI
-1720 DESNN
+1720 EENN
-1725 NQLDAIRN
+1725 KNQLDAIRN
-1733 TLDTTQDERNV
+1733 TLDTTQDERDV
-1744 AIAALNKIVNA
+1744 AIDTLNKIVNT

-1767 EVDQTEA
+1767 EVDRTET
-1774 DGNNNIKV
+1774 DGNDNIKV

-1794 QSVSAKAEAQNA
+1794 QSVGVKAEAQNA

-1839 ADKTAQVNQN
+1839 ADKTAQVNQD

-1889 EATDEEQNAAIVQVE
+1889 EATDEEQNIAIAQVE
-1904 KELIKAKQQIAG
+1904 KELIKAKQQIAS

-1921 DVAYLLHDGKNEIR
+1921 DVAYLLHDEKNEIR
-1935 EIEPVINKKATAR
+1935 EIEPVINRKASAR

-1953 LFNDKKQAIEANVQA
+1953 LFNDKKQAIEANIQA

-2003 ATLNLQ
+2003 ASLNLQ

-2036 HLVQNYRKVSD
+2036 ALVQNYRKVSN

-2080 LKRFNVALGD
+2080 LKRFNVALSD

-2126 KVKALIDQYVADGNR
+2126 KVKVLIDQYVADGNR
-2141 MVDEDATL
+2141 MIDEDATL
-2149 NDIKKDTQLIIDEIL
+2149 NDIKQHTQFIVDEIL

-2169 AEVIKASPKVGQPA
+2169 AEATKVSPKEIQPA

-2191 KEDKQE
+2191 KEE
-2197 VRKVVKELPNTGSEE
+2197 THESRKVEKELPNTGSEG

-2217 KELALITGAALLARR
+2217 KEFALITGAALLARR
-2232 RSKKEKES
+2232 RTKNEKES

>member
-28 LLSNPNGAQALTTDH
+28 LLSNPNGAQALTTDN
-43 NVQGGSNQALP
+43 NVQSDTNQATP
-54 GNSQNTN
+54 VNSQ
-61 ADTNRDIV
+61 DTNVANNRGLA
-69 NDSQNTP
+69 NSAQNTP
-76 NAHATDN
+76 NQSATTN
-83 TSTNQALTNHQN
+83 QSTNQALVNHN
-95 VDVANQVGPAPIQPS
+95 NGSIANQATPAPIQPS

-115 NNNNSNANSTAT
+115 NNNHSDANSTAT
-127 EPAANT
+127 EAVSNA
-133 NNNLASNNNTL
+133 NNNDVVSNNTTL
-144 NVPNNTDNNDSA
+144 NVPNRTNENGSGG
-156 RHLTLKEIQEDVR
+156 HLTLKEIQEDVR

-178 AIAEEASNRPKK
+178 AIAEQASNRPKK
-190 RSRRAAPT
+190 RSRRAAPA

-207 TATPA
+207 AA
-212 DPTAGNGSAPVAI
+212 AAAGNGGAPVAI

-238 NIGQNAPNEVLSF
+238 NAGQNAPNEVLSF
-251 DDNNIR
+251 DDNGIR
-257 PSTNRSVPTVTVV
+257 PSTNRSVPSVTVV
-270 DNLPGYTLINGG
+270 DNLPGFTLINGG

-316 IRGND
+316 IKGND

-327 FNGIEKTLTVN
+327 FNGIEK
-338 PNSELIFEF
+338 S
-347 NTMTTKNYQAQGNV
+347 
-361 IALGRIRGNDTNDHG
+361 
-376 DFNGIEKTL
+376 L

-402 KNYQGMTNLIIK
+402 KNYQGVTNLIIK
-414 NADNDTVIGEK
+414 NADNDTVIAEK
-425 VVAYGP
+425 SVAYGP
-431 IWRLLKV
+431 IWRLFKV
-438 PENVSHLK
+438 PDNVSHLK

-526 KIQLPEGVE
+526 KVQLPEGVE

-546 SGNSGVDI
+546 SSNSGVDM
-554 NDMNVTYD
+554 NDFNVTYD
-562 AANRIITI
+562 AANRVITI
-570 KSTGGGTGNS
+570 KSTGGGSGNS

-611 TLTYKTYSQ
+611 TLTYKTYTQ

-669 NDLKRRAQTIL
+669 NGLKRRAQTIL

-691 RVSQADIDSLANQM
+691 RVSQADIDSLTNQM

-719 NRKVDDMEDLVNQN
+719 NKKVDQMEDLVNQN

-755 IGNIGDQTTDDGVTR
+755 IGDIGDQTTDAGVTR

-783 ATPVVKPNAKQAI
+783 ATPVVKPNAKKAI
-796 RDKAAKQREIINHTP
+796 RDKATKQREIINATP
-811 DATQDEIQDA
+811 DATEDEIQDA
-821 LNQLTTDETDA
+821 INQLATDETDA

-858 VAPQVTHKQAAR
+858 VVPQVTHKKAAR

-888 EATQEEKNAALNE
+888 EATQEEKDAALNE

-910 EQINQATTND
+910 EQINQATTNA
-920 DVDTAK
+920 DVDNAK

-968 QEERQAAIE
+968 QEERQAAID

-983 AVANTNIL
+983 TAANTNIL
-991 NANTNADVEQVKT
+991 NANTNANVEQVKT

-1009 IQAIEPATKV
+1009 IQAITPATKV
-1019 KTDAKNAIDQSA
+1019 KTDAKNAIDKSA
-1031 ETQHNAIFNNN
+1031 ETQHNTIFNN

-1100 RNAVNEKARE
+1100 RNAVNDKARE

-1139 ALNDIG
+1139 ALTDIG

-1173 KQTATGVLTDLA
+1173 KQTATGVLNDLA

-1207 NQVDQDLATAINNIN
+1207 NQVDQELATAINNIN

-1253 ALAQTNQHYSAKL
+1253 ALAQINQHYNAKL
-1266 VEINATPDATDDEK
+1266 AEINATPDATNDEK

-1385 ATTNQAINAIDNVEA
+1385 ATTNQAVNAIDNVEA

-1431 NEKEVAL
+1431 NEKEVAS
-1438 QALAKEKEKALAAID
+1438 QALTKEKEKALAAID

-1477 ETKIKP
+1477 ETKVKP

-1496 RAQINQDKEATAE
+1496 RAKINQDKEATAE
-1509 ERQAALDKI
+1509 ERQVALDKI
-1518 NDLVAKAM
+1518 NEFVNQAM
-1526 TNITNDRTNQQV
+1526 TDITNNRTNQQV
-1538 NDSTNQAL
+1538 DDTTSQAL
-1546 DDIAL
+1546 DSIAL
-1551 VTPDHIVRAAA
+1551 VTPEHIVRAGA

-1569 YEAKKHEIEQ
+1569 YEAKKQEIEQ

-1593 QLANNEKRALQNIN
+1593 QLANNEKLALQNIN
-1607 QAIANNDV
+1607 QAVTNNDV
-1615 KRVESNGIATLKG
+1615 KRVETNGIATLKG
-1628 VEPHIVVKPEAQE
+1628 VQPHIVIKPEEQQ
-1641 AIKASADN
+1641 AIKASAEN
-1649 QVESIKDTPHATT
+1649 QVESIKDTPHATV
-1662 DELDEANQQINDTL
+1662 DELDEANQLISDTL
-1676 KQGQQDIDNTTQDAA
+1676 KKAQQEIENTNQDAA
-1691 VNDVR
+1691 VTDVR

-1714 AALDNI
+1714 AALDSI
-1720 DESNN
+1720 EENN
-1725 NQLDAIRN
+1725 KNQLDAIRN
-1733 TLDTTQDERNV
+1733 TLDTTQDERDV
-1744 AIAALNKIVNA
+1744 AIDTLNKIVNT

-1767 EVDQTEA
+1767 EVDRTET
-1774 DGNNNIKV
+1774 DGNDNIKV

-1794 QSVSAKAEAQNA
+1794 QSVGVKAEAQNA

-1839 ADKTAQVNQN
+1839 ADKTAQVNQD
-1849 SIDAQNI
+1849 SINAQNI

-1889 EATDEEQNAAIVQVE
+1889 EATDEEQNAAIAQVE
-1904 KELIKAKQQIAG
+1904 KELIKAKQQIAS

-1921 DVAYLLHDGKNEIR
+1921 DVAYLLHDEKNEIR
-1935 EIEPVINKKATAR
+1935 EIEPVINRKASAR

-1953 LFNDKKQAIEANVQA
+1953 LFNDKKQAIEANIQA

-2003 ATLNLQ
+2003 ASLNLQ

-2036 HLVQNYRKVSD
+2036 ALVQNYRKVSD

-2080 LKRFNVALGD
+2080 LKRFNVALSD

-2126 KVKALIDQYVADGNR
+2126 KVKVLIDQYVADGNR
-2141 MVDEDATL
+2141 MIDEDATL
-2149 NDIKKDTQLIIDEIL
+2149 NDIKQHTQFIVDEIL

-2169 AEVIKASPKVGQPA
+2169 AEATKVSPKVIQSA
-2183 PKVCTPIK
+2183 PKVCTPII
-2191 KEDKQE
+2191 KEE
-2197 VRKVVKELPNTGSEE
+2197 THESRKVEKELPNTGSEG

-2217 KELALITGAALLARR
+2217 KEFALITGAALLARR
-2232 RSKKEKES
+2232 RTKNEKES

>member
-28 LLSNPNGAQALTTDH
+28 LLSNPNGAQALTTDN
-43 NVQGGSNQALP
+43 NVQSDTNQATP
-54 GNSQNTN
+54 VNSQDKDVAN
-61 ADTNRDIV
+61 NRGLA
-69 NDSQNTP
+69 NSAQNTP
-76 NAHATDN
+76 NQSATTN
-83 TSTNQALTNHQN
+83 QATNQALVNHN
-95 VDVANQVGPAPIQPS
+95 NGSIVNQATPTSVQSSTPS
-110 ASPAQ
+110 AQ
-115 NNNNSNANSTAT
+115 NNNHTDGNTTATETVSNAN
-127 EPAANT
+127 
-133 NNNLASNNNTL
+133 NNDAVSNNTTL
-144 NVPNNTDNNDSA
+144 NVPNKTNENGSGG
-156 RHLTLKEIQEDVR
+156 HLTLKEIQEDVR

-178 AIAEEASNRPKK
+178 AIAEPASNRPKK
-190 RSRRAAPT
+190 RSRRAAPA

-207 TATPA
+207 AA
-212 DPTAGNGSAPVAI
+212 AAAGNGGAPVAI

-238 NIGQNAPNEVLSF
+238 NAGQNAPNEVLSF
-251 DDNNIR
+251 DDNGIR
-257 PSTNRSVPTVTVV
+257 PSTNRSVPSVTVV
-270 DNLPGYTLINGG
+270 DNLPGFTLINGG

-292 RTSMFDSGDA
+292 RTSMFDSADA

-316 IRGND
+316 I
-321 TNDHGD
+321 
-327 FNGIEKTLTVN
+327 K
-338 PNSELIFEF
+338 
-347 NTMTTKNYQAQGNV
+347 
-361 IALGRIRGNDTNDHG
+361 GNDTNDHG

-402 KNYQGMTNLIIK
+402 KNYQGVTNLIIK
-414 NADNDTVIGEK
+414 NTDNDTVIAEK
-425 VVAYGP
+425 SVAYGP
-431 IWRLLKV
+431 IWRLFKV

-526 KIQLPEGVE
+526 QVQLPEGVE

-546 SGNSGVDI
+546 SSNSGVDM
-554 NDMNVTYD
+554 NDFNVTYD
-562 AANRIITI
+562 AANRVITI
-570 KSTGGGTGNS
+570 KSTGGGSGNS

-611 TLTYKTYSQ
+611 TLTYKTYTQ

-691 RVSQADIDSLANQM
+691 RVSQADIDSLTNQM

-719 NRKVDDMEDLVNQN
+719 NKKVDQMEDLVNQN

-783 ATPVVKPNAKQAI
+783 ATPVVKPNAKKAI
-796 RDKAAKQREIINHTP
+796 RDKATKQREIINATP
-811 DATQDEIQDA
+811 DATEDEIQDA
-821 LNQLTTDETDA
+821 LNQLATDETDA

-858 VAPQVTHKQAAR
+858 VVPQVTHKKAAR

-910 EQINQATTND
+910 EQINQATTNA
-920 DVDTAK
+920 DVDNAK

-968 QEERQAAIE
+968 QEERQAAID

-983 AVANTNIL
+983 TAANTNIL

-1009 IQAIEPATKV
+1009 IQAITPATKV
-1019 KTDAKNAIDQSA
+1019 KTDAKNAIDKSA
-1031 ETQHNAIFNNN
+1031 ETQHNTIFNNN

-1100 RNAVNEKARE
+1100 RNVVNDKARE

-1139 ALNDIG
+1139 ALTDIG

-1173 KQTATGVLTDLA
+1173 KQTATGVLNDLA

-1207 NQVDQDLATAINNIN
+1207 NQVDQELATAINNIN

-1253 ALAQTNQHYSAKL
+1253 ALAQINQHYNAKL
-1266 VEINATPDATDDEK
+1266 AEINATPDATDDEK

-1288 QDRQQAIESIK
+1288 QDRQQAIESVK

-1385 ATTNQAINAIDNVEA
+1385 TTTNQALNAIDNVEA

-1431 NEKEVAL
+1431 NEKEVAS

-1477 ETKIKP
+1477 ETKVKP
-1483 AAREKINQKANEL
+1483 AAREKINQKVNEL
-1496 RAQINQDKEATAE
+1496 RAKINQDKEATAE
-1509 ERQAALDKI
+1509 ERQVALDKI
-1518 NDLVAKAM
+1518 NEFVNQAM
-1526 TNITNDRTNQQV
+1526 TDITNNRTNQQV
-1538 NDSTNQAL
+1538 DDTTSQAL
-1546 DDIAL
+1546 DSIAL
-1551 VTPDHIVRAAA
+1551 VAPEHIVRAAA

-1569 YEAKKHEIEQ
+1569 YEAKKQEIEQ

-1593 QLANNEKRALQNIN
+1593 QLANNEKLALQNIN
-1607 QAIANNDV
+1607 QAVTNNDV
-1615 KRVESNGIATLKG
+1615 KRVETNGIATLKG
-1628 VEPHIVVKPEAQE
+1628 VQPHIVIKPEAQQ
-1641 AIKASADN
+1641 AIKASAEN
-1649 QVESIKDTPHATT
+1649 QVESIKDTPHATV
-1662 DELDEANQQINDTL
+1662 DELDEANQLISDTL
-1676 KQGQQDIDNTTQDAA
+1676 KQAQQEIENTNQDAA
-1691 VNDVR
+1691 VTDVR

-1714 AALDNI
+1714 AALDSI
-1720 DESNN
+1720 EENN
-1725 NQLDAIRN
+1725 KNQLDAIRN
-1733 TLDTTQDERNV
+1733 TLDTTQDERDV
-1744 AIAALNKIVNA
+1744 AIDTLNKIVNT

-1767 EVDQTEA
+1767 EVDRTET
-1774 DGNNNIKV
+1774 DGNDNIKV

-1794 QSVSAKAEAQNA
+1794 QSVGVKAEAQNA

-1839 ADKTAQVNQN
+1839 ADKTAQVNQD

-1877 ATNKINLIKANN
+1877 ATNKINLSKANN
-1889 EATDEEQNAAIVQVE
+1889 EATDEEQNIAIAQVE
-1904 KELIKAKQQIAG
+1904 KELIKAKQQIAS

-1921 DVAYLLHDGKNEIR
+1921 DVAYLLHDEKNEIR
-1935 EIEPVINKKATAR
+1935 EIEPVINRKASAR

-1953 LFNDKKQAIEANVQA
+1953 LFNDKKQAIEANIQA

-2003 ATLNLQ
+2003 ASLNLQ

-2036 HLVQNYRKVSD
+2036 ALVQNYRKVSNQ
-2047 RNKADA
+2047 NKADA

-2080 LKRFNVALGD
+2080 LKRFNVALSD

-2126 KVKALIDQYVADGNR
+2126 KVKVLIDQYVADGNR
-2141 MVDEDATL
+2141 MIDEDATL
-2149 NDIKKDTQLIIDEIL
+2149 NDIKQHTQFIVDEIL

-2169 AEVIKASPKVGQPA
+2169 AEPTKVSPKVIQPA

-2191 KEDKQE
+2191 KEE
-2197 VRKVVKELPNTGSEE
+2197 THESRKVEKELPNTGSEG

-2217 KELALITGAALLARR
+2217 KEFALITGAALLARR
-2232 RSKKEKES
+2232 RTKNEKES

>member
-28 LLSNPNGAQALTTDH
+28 LLSNPNGAQALTTDN
-43 NVQGGSNQALP
+43 NVQSDTNQATP
-54 GNSQNTN
+54 VNSQ
-61 ADTNRDIV
+61 DTNVANNRGLA
-69 NDSQNTP
+69 NSAQNTP
-76 NAHATDN
+76 NQSATTN
-83 TSTNQALTNHQN
+83 QSTNQALVNHN
-95 VDVANQVGPAPIQPS
+95 NGSIANQATPTSVQSSTPS
-110 ASPAQ
+110 AQ
-115 NNNNSNANSTAT
+115 NNNHTDGNTTATETVSNAN
-127 EPAANT
+127 NKDVV
-133 NNNLASNNNTL
+133 SNNTTL
-144 NVPNNTDNNDSA
+144 NVPNKTNENGSGG
-156 RHLTLKEIQEDVR
+156 HLTLKEIQEDVR

-178 AIAEEASNRPKK
+178 AIAEQASNRPKK
-190 RSRRAAPT
+190 RSRRAAPA

-207 TATPA
+207 AA
-212 DPTAGNGSAPVAI
+212 AAAGNGGAPVAI

-238 NIGQNAPNEVLSF
+238 NAGQNAPNEVLSF
-251 DDNNIR
+251 DDNGIR
-257 PSTNRSVPTVTVV
+257 PSTNRSVPSVTVV
-270 DNLPGYTLINGG
+270 DNLPGFTLINGG

-316 IRGND
+316 IKGND

-327 FNGIEKTLTVN
+327 FNGIEK
-338 PNSELIFEF
+338 S
-347 NTMTTKNYQAQGNV
+347 
-361 IALGRIRGNDTNDHG
+361 
-376 DFNGIEKTL
+376 L

-402 KNYQGMTNLIIK
+402 KNYQGVTNLIIK
-414 NADNDTVIGEK
+414 NADNDTVIAEK
-425 VVAYGP
+425 SVAYGP
-431 IWRLLKV
+431 IWRLFKV

-526 KIQLPEGVE
+526 KVQLPEGVE

-546 SGNSGVDI
+546 SSNSGVDM
-554 NDMNVTYD
+554 NDFNVTYD
-562 AANRIITI
+562 AANRVITI
-570 KSTGGGTGNS
+570 KSTGGGSGNS

-611 TLTYKTYSQ
+611 TLTYKTYTQ

-691 RVSQADIDSLANQM
+691 RVSQADIDSLTNQM

-719 NRKVDDMEDLVNQN
+719 NKKVDQMEDLVNQN

-783 ATPVVKPNAKQAI
+783 ATPVVKPNAKKAI
-796 RDKAAKQREIINHTP
+796 RDKATKQREIINATP
-811 DATQDEIQDA
+811 DATEDEIQDA
-821 LNQLTTDETDA
+821 LNQLATDETDA

-844 VETAKNNGINTIGA
+844 VEIAKNNGINTIGA
-858 VAPQVTHKQAAR
+858 VVPQVTHKQAAR

-910 EQINQATTND
+910 EQINQATTNA
-920 DVDTAK
+920 DVDNAK

-968 QEERQAAIE
+968 QEERQAAID

-983 AVANTNIL
+983 TAANTNIL

-1009 IQAIEPATKV
+1009 IQAITPATKV
-1019 KTDAKNAIDQSA
+1019 KTDAKNAIDKSA
-1031 ETQHNAIFNNN
+1031 ETQHNTIFNNN

-1100 RNAVNEKARE
+1100 RNAVNDKARE

-1139 ALNDIG
+1139 ALTDIG

-1173 KQTATGVLTDLA
+1173 KQTATGVLNDLA

-1207 NQVDQDLATAINNIN
+1207 NQVDQELATAINNIN

-1248 VKKPA
+1248 VKKTA
-1253 ALAQTNQHYSAKL
+1253 ALAQINQHYNAKL
-1266 VEINATPDATDDEK
+1266 AEINATPDATNDEK

-1366 LKDQAFNQINQNQ
+1366 LKDQAINQINQNQ

-1385 ATTNQAINAIDNVEA
+1385 TTTNQAVNAIDNVEA

-1431 NEKEVAL
+1431 NEKEVAS

-1477 ETKIKP
+1477 ETKVKP

-1496 RAQINQDKEATAE
+1496 RAKINQDKEATAE
-1509 ERQAALDKI
+1509 ERQVALDKI
-1518 NDLVAKAM
+1518 NEFVNQAM
-1526 TNITNDRTNQQV
+1526 TDITNNRTNQQV
-1538 NDSTNQAL
+1538 DDTTSQAL
-1546 DDIAL
+1546 DSIAL
-1551 VTPDHIVRAAA
+1551 VAPEHIVRAAA

-1569 YEAKKHEIEQ
+1569 YEAKKQEIEQ

-1593 QLANNEKRALQNIN
+1593 QLANNEKLALQNIN
-1607 QAIANNDV
+1607 QAVTNNDV
-1615 KRVESNGIATLKG
+1615 KRVETNGIATLKG
-1628 VEPHIVVKPEAQE
+1628 VQPHIVIKPEAQQ
-1641 AIKASADN
+1641 AIKATAEN
-1649 QVESIKDTPHATT
+1649 QVESIKDTPHATV
-1662 DELDEANQQINDTL
+1662 DELDEANQLISDTL
-1676 KQGQQDIDNTTQDAA
+1676 KQAQQEIENTNQDAA
-1691 VNDVR
+1691 VTDVR

-1714 AALDNI
+1714 AALDSI
-1720 DESNN
+1720 EENN
-1725 NQLDAIRN
+1725 KNQLDAIRN
-1733 TLDTTQDERNV
+1733 TLDTTQDERDV
-1744 AIAALNKIVNA
+1744 AIDTLNKIVNT

-1767 EVDQTEA
+1767 EVDRTET
-1774 DGNNNIKV
+1774 DGNDNIKV

-1794 QSVSAKAEAQNA
+1794 QSVGVKAEAQNA

-1839 ADKTAQVNQN
+1839 ADKTAQVNQD

-1889 EATDEEQNAAIVQVE
+1889 EATDEEQNIAIAQVE
-1904 KELIKAKQQIAG
+1904 KELIKAKQQIAS

-1921 DVAYLLHDGKNEIR
+1921 DVAYLLHDEKNEIR
-1935 EIEPVINKKATAR
+1935 EIEPVINRKASAR

-1953 LFNDKKQAIEANVQA
+1953 LFNDKKQAIEANIQA

-2003 ATLNLQ
+2003 ASLNLQ

-2036 HLVQNYRKVSD
+2036 ALVQNYRKVSN

-2080 LKRFNVALGD
+2080 LKRFNVALSD

-2126 KVKALIDQYVADGNR
+2126 KVKVLIDQYVADGNR
-2141 MVDEDATL
+2141 MIDEDATL
-2149 NDIKKDTQLIIDEIL
+2149 NDIKQHTQFIVDEIL

-2169 AEVIKASPKVGQPA
+2169 AEATKVSPKEIQPA

-2191 KEDKQE
+2191 KEE
-2197 VRKVVKELPNTGSEE
+2197 THESRKVEKELPNTGSEG

-2217 KELALITGAALLARR
+2217 KEFALITGAALLARR
-2232 RSKKEKES
+2232 RTKNEKES

>member
-28 LLSNPNGAQALTTDH
+28 LLSNPNGAQALTTDN
-43 NVQGGSNQALP
+43 NVQSDTNQATP
-54 GNSQNTN
+54 VNSQ
-61 ADTNRDIV
+61 DTNVANNRGLA
-69 NDSQNTP
+69 NSAQNTP
-76 NAHATDN
+76 NQSATTN
-83 TSTNQALTNHQN
+83 QSTNQALVNHN
-95 VDVANQVGPAPIQPS
+95 NGSIANQATPTSVQSSTPS
-110 ASPAQ
+110 AQ
-115 NNNNSNANSTAT
+115 NNNHTDGNTTATETVSNAN
-127 EPAANT
+127 NKDVV
-133 NNNLASNNNTL
+133 SNNTTL
-144 NVPNNTDNNDSA
+144 NVPNKTNENGSGG
-156 RHLTLKEIQEDVR
+156 HLTLKEIQEDVR

-178 AIAEEASNRPKK
+178 AIAEQASNRPKK
-190 RSRRAAPT
+190 RSRRAAPA

-207 TATPA
+207 AA
-212 DPTAGNGSAPVAI
+212 AAAGNGGAPVAI

-238 NIGQNAPNEVLSF
+238 NAGQNAPNEVLSF
-251 DDNNIR
+251 DDNGIR
-257 PSTNRSVPTVTVV
+257 PSTNRSVPSVTVV
-270 DNLPGYTLINGG
+270 DNLPGFTLINGG

-316 IRGND
+316 IKGND

-327 FNGIEKTLTVN
+327 FNGIEK
-338 PNSELIFEF
+338 S
-347 NTMTTKNYQAQGNV
+347 
-361 IALGRIRGNDTNDHG
+361 
-376 DFNGIEKTL
+376 L

-402 KNYQGMTNLIIK
+402 KNYQGVTNLIIK
-414 NADNDTVIGEK
+414 NADNDTVIAEK
-425 VVAYGP
+425 SVAYGP
-431 IWRLLKV
+431 IWRLFKV

-526 KIQLPEGVE
+526 KVQLPEGVE

-546 SGNSGVDI
+546 SSNSGVDM
-554 NDMNVTYD
+554 NDFNVTYD
-562 AANRIITI
+562 AANRVITI
-570 KSTGGGTGNS
+570 KSTGGGSGNS

-611 TLTYKTYSQ
+611 TLTYKTYTQ

-691 RVSQADIDSLANQM
+691 RVSQADIDSLTNQM

-719 NRKVDDMEDLVNQN
+719 NKKVDQMEDLVNQN

-755 IGNIGDQTTDDGVTR
+755 IGNIGDQMTDDGVTR

-783 ATPVVKPNAKQAI
+783 ATPVVKPNAKKAI
-796 RDKAAKQREIINHTP
+796 RDKATKQREIINATP
-811 DATQDEIQDA
+811 DATEDEIQDA
-821 LNQLTTDETDA
+821 LNQLATDETDA

-844 VETAKNNGINTIGA
+844 VEIAKNNGINTIGA
-858 VAPQVTHKQAAR
+858 VVPQVTHKQAAR

-910 EQINQATTND
+910 EQINQATTNA
-920 DVDTAK
+920 DVDNAK

-968 QEERQAAIE
+968 QEERQAAID

-983 AVANTNIL
+983 TAANTNIL

-1009 IQAIEPATKV
+1009 IQAITPATKV
-1019 KTDAKNAIDQSA
+1019 KTDAKNAIDKSA
-1031 ETQHNAIFNNN
+1031 ETQHNTIFNNN

-1100 RNAVNEKARE
+1100 RNAVNDKARE

-1139 ALNDIG
+1139 ALTDIG

-1173 KQTATGVLTDLA
+1173 KQTATGVLNDLA

-1207 NQVDQDLATAINNIN
+1207 NQVDQELATAINNIN

-1253 ALAQTNQHYSAKL
+1253 ALAQINQHYNAKL
-1266 VEINATPDATDDEK
+1266 AEINATPDATNDEK

-1366 LKDQAFNQINQNQ
+1366 LKDQAINQINQNQ

-1385 ATTNQAINAIDNVEA
+1385 TTTNQAVNAIDNVEA
-1400 EVVIKPKAIADIEK
+1400 EVVIKPTAIADIEK

-1431 NEKEVAL
+1431 NEKEVAS

-1477 ETKIKP
+1477 ETKVKP

-1496 RAQINQDKEATAE
+1496 RAKINQDKEATAE
-1509 ERQAALDKI
+1509 ERQVALDKI
-1518 NDLVAKAM
+1518 NEFVNQAM
-1526 TNITNDRTNQQV
+1526 TDITNNRTNQQV
-1538 NDSTNQAL
+1538 DDTTSQAL
-1546 DDIAL
+1546 DSIAL
-1551 VTPDHIVRAAA
+1551 VAPEHIVRAAA

-1569 YEAKKHEIEQ
+1569 YEAKKQEIEQ

-1593 QLANNEKRALQNIN
+1593 QLANNEKLALQNIN
-1607 QAIANNDV
+1607 QAVTNNDV
-1615 KRVESNGIATLKG
+1615 KRVETNGIATLKG
-1628 VEPHIVVKPEAQE
+1628 VQPHIVIKPEAQQ
-1641 AIKASADN
+1641 AIKATAEN
-1649 QVESIKDTPHATT
+1649 QVESIKDTPHATV
-1662 DELDEANQQINDTL
+1662 DELDEANQLISDTL
-1676 KQGQQDIDNTTQDAA
+1676 KQAQQEIENTNQDAA
-1691 VNDVR
+1691 VTDVR

-1714 AALDNI
+1714 AALDSI
-1720 DESNN
+1720 EENN
-1725 NQLDAIRN
+1725 KNQLDAIRN
-1733 TLDTTQDERNV
+1733 TLDTTQDERDV
-1744 AIAALNKIVNA
+1744 AIDTLNKIVNT

-1767 EVDQTEA
+1767 EVDRTET
-1774 DGNNNIKV
+1774 DGNDNIKV

-1794 QSVSAKAEAQNA
+1794 QSVGVKAEAQNA

-1839 ADKTAQVNQN
+1839 ADKTAQVNQD

-1889 EATDEEQNAAIVQVE
+1889 EATDEEQNIAIAQVE
-1904 KELIKAKQQIAG
+1904 KELIKAKQQIAS

-1921 DVAYLLHDGKNEIR
+1921 DVAYLLHDEKNEIR
-1935 EIEPVINKKATAR
+1935 EIEPVINRKASAR

-1953 LFNDKKQAIEANVQA
+1953 LFNDKKQAIEANIQA

-2003 ATLNLQ
+2003 ASLNLQ

-2036 HLVQNYRKVSD
+2036 ALVQNYRKVSN

-2080 LKRFNVALGD
+2080 LKRFNVALSD

-2126 KVKALIDQYVADGNR
+2126 KVKVLIDQYVADGNR
-2141 MVDEDATL
+2141 MIDEDATL
-2149 NDIKKDTQLIIDEIL
+2149 NDIKQHTQFIVDEIL

-2169 AEVIKASPKVGQPA
+2169 AEATKVSPKEIQPA

-2191 KEDKQE
+2191 KEE
-2197 VRKVVKELPNTGSEE
+2197 THESRKVEKELPNTGSEG

-2217 KELALITGAALLARR
+2217 KEFALITGAALLARR
-2232 RSKKEKES
+2232 RTKNEKES

>member
-54 GNSQNTN
+54 GNSPNTN

-69 NDSQNTP
+69 NGSQNTP

-95 VDVANQVGPAPIQPS
+95 VGVANQVAPAPIQPS
-110 ASPAQ
+110 TSSAS
-115 NNNNSNANSTAT
+115 NNNHSDANSTAT

-190 RSRRAAPT
+190 RSRRAAPA
-198 DPNATPADP
+198 DPN
-207 TATPA
+207 ATPA

-225 TAPYTPTTDPNAN
+225 TAPFTPTTDPNAN
-238 NIGQNAPNEVLSF
+238 NIGQNAPNEVLTF

-316 IRGND
+316 IKGND
-321 TNDHGD
+321 TNDHG
-327 FNGIEKTLTVN
+327 G
-338 PNSELIFEF
+338 
-347 NTMTTKNYQAQGNV
+347 
-361 IALGRIRGNDTNDHG
+361 
-376 DFNGIEKTL
+376 FNGIEKTL

-611 TLTYKTYSQ
+611 ILTYKTYTQ

-643 NKDALQAEVDRRI
+643 NKDVLQAEVDRRI

-669 NDLKRRAQTIL
+669 NELKRRAQTIL

-691 RVSQADIDSLANQM
+691 RVSQADIDSLVNQM

-783 ATPVVKPNAKQAI
+783 ATPVVKTNAKQAI
-796 RDKAAKQREIINHTP
+796 RDKAAKQREIINNTP

-983 AVANTNIL
+983 AAANTNIL

-1100 RNAVNEKARE
+1100 RNAVNDKARE

-1198 TTEEKQVAL
+1198 TDEEKQVAL

-1248 VKKPA
+1248 VKKPT
-1253 ALAQTNQHYSAKL
+1253 ALAQINQHYNAKL
-1266 VEINATPDATDDEK
+1266 AEINATPDATDDEK

-1326 KKQAARDKIT
+1326 KKQ
-1336 AEVAKRIEAVK
+1336 
-1347 QTPNATDEEKQAAV
+1347 
-1361 NQINQ
+1361 
-1366 LKDQAFNQINQNQ
+1366 
-1379 TNDQVD
+1379 
-1385 ATTNQAINAIDNVEA
+1385 
-1400 EVVIKPKAIADIEK
+1400 
-1414 AVKEKQQQIDNS
+1414 
-1426 LDSTD
+1426 
-1431 NEKEVAL
+1431 
-1438 QALAKEKEKALAAID
+1438 
-1453 QAQTNSQVNQA
+1453 
-1464 ATNGVSAIKIIQP
+1464 
-1477 ETKIKP
+1477 

-1551 VTPDHIVRAAA
+1551 VTPDHIVRATA

-1593 QLANNEKRALQNIN
+1593 QLANNEKRALQNID

-1904 KELIKAKQQIAG
+1904 KELIKAKQQIAS

-1953 LFNDKKQAIEANVQA
+1953 LFNDKKLAIEANVQA

-2003 ATLNLQ
+2003 ASLNLQ

-2126 KVKALIDQYVADGNR
+2126 KVKALIDQYVADGIR
-2141 MVDEDATL
+2141 MIDEDATL
-2149 NDIKKDTQLIIDEIL
+2149 NDIKQHTQFIVDEIL

-2169 AEVIKASPKVGQPA
+2169 AEATKVLPKVGQPA
-2183 PKVCTPIK
+2183 PKLCTSIK
-2191 KEDKQE
+2191 KVDKQE

-2232 RSKKEKES
+2232 RNKNEKES

>member
-54 GNSQNTN
+54 GNSPNTN

-69 NDSQNTP
+69 NGSQNTP

-95 VDVANQVGPAPIQPS
+95 VGVANQVAPAPIQPS
-110 ASPAQ
+110 TSSAS
-115 NNNNSNANSTAT
+115 NNNHSDANSTAT

-190 RSRRAAPT
+190 RSRRAAPA
-198 DPNATPADP
+198 DPN
-207 TATPA
+207 ATPA

-225 TAPYTPTTDPNAN
+225 TAPFTPTTDPNAN
-238 NIGQNAPNEVLSF
+238 NIGQNAPNEVLTF

-270 DNLPGYTLINGG
+270 DNLQGYTLINGG

-316 IRGND
+316 IKGND
-321 TNDHGD
+321 TNDHG
-327 FNGIEKTLTVN
+327 G
-338 PNSELIFEF
+338 
-347 NTMTTKNYQAQGNV
+347 
-361 IALGRIRGNDTNDHG
+361 
-376 DFNGIEKTL
+376 FNGIEKTL

-611 TLTYKTYSQ
+611 ILTYKTYTQ

-669 NDLKRRAQTIL
+669 NELKRRAQTIL

-691 RVSQADIDSLANQM
+691 RVSQADIDSLVNQM

-796 RDKAAKQREIINHTP
+796 RDKAAKQREIINNTP

-983 AVANTNIL
+983 AAANTNIL

-1100 RNAVNEKARE
+1100 RNAVNDKARE

-1198 TTEEKQVAL
+1198 TDEEKQVAL

-1248 VKKPA
+1248 VKKPT
-1253 ALAQTNQHYSAKL
+1253 ALAQINQHYNAKL
-1266 VEINATPDATDDEK
+1266 AEINATPDATDDEK

-1400 EVVIKPKAIADIEK
+1400 KVVIKPKAIADIEK

-1438 QALAKEKEKALAAID
+1438 LALAKEKEKALAAID

-1477 ETKIKP
+1477 ETKVKP

-1551 VTPDHIVRAAA
+1551 VTPDHIVRATA

-1593 QLANNEKRALQNIN
+1593 QLANNEKRALQNID

-1782 ILPKVQVKPAAR
+1782 ILPKVQVKPVAR

-1904 KELIKAKQQIAG
+1904 KELIKAKQQIAS

-1953 LFNDKKQAIEANVQA
+1953 LFNDKKLAIEANVQA

-2003 ATLNLQ
+2003 ASLNLQ

-2126 KVKALIDQYVADGNR
+2126 KVKALIDQYVADGIR
-2141 MVDEDATL
+2141 MIDEDATL
-2149 NDIKKDTQLIIDEIL
+2149 NDIKQHTQFIVDEIL

-2169 AEVIKASPKVGQPA
+2169 AEATKVLPKVGQPA
-2183 PKVCTPIK
+2183 PKLCTSIK
-2191 KEDKQE
+2191 KVDKQE

-2232 RSKKEKES
+2232 RNKNEKES

>member
-28 LLSNPNGAQALTTDH
+28 LLSNPNGAQALTTDN
-43 NVQGGSNQALP
+43 NVQSDTNQATP
-54 GNSQNTN
+54 VNSQDKDVAN
-61 ADTNRDIV
+61 NRGLA
-69 NDSQNTP
+69 NSAQNTP
-76 NAHATDN
+76 NQSATTN
-83 TSTNQALTNHQN
+83 QATNQALVNHN
-95 VDVANQVGPAPIQPS
+95 NGSIVNQATPTSVQSSTPS
-110 ASPAQ
+110 AQ
-115 NNNNSNANSTAT
+115 NNNHTDGNTTATETVSNAN
-127 EPAANT
+127 
-133 NNNLASNNNTL
+133 NNDVASNNTTL
-144 NVPNNTDNNDSA
+144 NVPNKTNENGSGG
-156 RHLTLKEIQEDVR
+156 HLTLKEIQEDVR

-178 AIAEEASNRPKK
+178 AIAEPASNRPKK
-190 RSRRAAPT
+190 RSRRAAPA

-207 TATPA
+207 GAA
-212 DPTAGNGSAPVAI
+212 AAGNGGAPVAI

-238 NIGQNAPNEVLSF
+238 NAGQNAPNEVLSF
-251 DDNNIR
+251 DDNSIR
-257 PSTNRSVPTVTVV
+257 PSTNRSVPSVTVV
-270 DNLPGYTLINGG
+270 DNLPGFTLINGG
-282 KVGVFSHAMV
+282 KVGVLSHAMV
-292 RTSMFDSGDA
+292 RTSMFEAGS
-302 KNYQAQGN
+302 NRTYQAQGN
-310 VIALGR
+310 VLALGR
-316 IRGND
+316 ISGTDASN
-321 TNDHGD
+321 HGD
-327 FNGIEKTLTVN
+327 FNGIEKSLTVN

-347 NTMTTKNYQAQGNV
+347 NTMPTKNGQGATNV
-361 IALGRIRGNDTNDHG
+361 
-376 DFNGIEKTL
+376 
-385 TVNPN
+385 
-390 SELIFEFNTMTT
+390 
-402 KNYQGMTNLIIK
+402 IIK
-414 NADNDTVIGEK
+414 NADTNDTIAEK
-425 VVAYGP
+425 TVEGGP
-431 IWRLLKV
+431 TLRLFKV
-438 PENVSHLK
+438 PDNVRNLK

-461 IYQLRDG
+461 IYQLKDG
-468 YKYYDFV
+468 YKYYSFV

-504 VTTSLKNNGNFGA
+504 VTTSLKNNGNSGA
-517 SFNTDDFVY
+517 SLDTDEFVY

-546 SGNSGVDI
+546 SNNSGVDV

-562 AANRIITI
+562 AANRVITI
-570 KSTGGGTGNS
+570 KSTGGGTTNS

-611 TLTYKTYSQ
+611 TLTYKTYTQ
-620 DFINSPAESHTV
+620 DFINSAAESHTV

-669 NDLKRRAQTIL
+669 NDLKKRAQTIL
-680 DENRN
+680 AENRN

-691 RVSQADIDSLANQM
+691 RVSQADIDTLTNQM

-719 NRKVDDMEDLVNQN
+719 NQKADQMEDLVNQN

-747 IEEHKNEI
+747 IEEHKGNI
-755 IGNIGDQTTDDGVTR
+755 IGDIGDQTTDDGVTR

-783 ATPVVKPNAKQAI
+783 ATPVVKPNAKKAI
-796 RDKAAKQREIINHTP
+796 RDKATKQREIINATP
-811 DATQDEIQDA
+811 DATEDEIQDA
-821 LNQLTTDETDA
+821 INQLATDETDA

-844 VETAKNNGINTIGA
+844 VETAKNNGINTIGS
-858 VAPQVTHKQAAR
+858 VVPQVTHKQAAR

-910 EQINQATTND
+910 EQINQATTNA
-920 DVDTAK
+920 DVDNAK

-968 QEERQAAIE
+968 QEERQAAID

-983 AVANTNIL
+983 TAANTNIL
-991 NANTNADVEQVKT
+991 NANTNAEVEQVKT

-1009 IQAIEPATKV
+1009 IQAITPATKV
-1019 KTDAKNAIDQSA
+1019 KTDAKNAIDKSA
-1031 ETQHNAIFNNN
+1031 ETQHNTIFNNN

-1100 RNAVNEKARE
+1100 RNVVNDKARE

-1139 ALNDIG
+1139 ALTDIG

-1173 KQTATGVLTDLA
+1173 KQTTTGVLNDLA

-1207 NQVDQDLATAINNIN
+1207 NQVDQELATAINNIN

-1253 ALAQTNQHYSAKL
+1253 ALAQINQHYNAKL
-1266 VEINATPDATDDEK
+1266 AEINATPDATNDEK

-1385 ATTNQAINAIDNVEA
+1385 TTTNQALNAIDNVEA

-1431 NEKEVAL
+1431 NEKEVAS

-1477 ETKIKP
+1477 ETKVKP

-1496 RAQINQDKEATAE
+1496 RAKINQDKEATAE
-1509 ERQAALDKI
+1509 ERQVALDKI
-1518 NDLVAKAM
+1518 NEFVNQAM
-1526 TNITNDRTNQQV
+1526 TDITNNRTNQQV
-1538 NDSTNQAL
+1538 DDTTSQAL
-1546 DDIAL
+1546 DSIAL
-1551 VTPDHIVRAAA
+1551 VAPEHIVRAAA

-1569 YEAKKHEIEQ
+1569 YEAKKQEIEQ

-1593 QLANNEKRALQNIN
+1593 QLANNKKLALQNIN
-1607 QAIANNDV
+1607 QAVTNNDV
-1615 KRVESNGIATLKG
+1615 KRVETNGIATLKG
-1628 VEPHIVVKPEAQE
+1628 VQPHIVIKPEAQQ
-1641 AIKASADN
+1641 AIKASAEN
-1649 QVESIKDTPHATT
+1649 QVESIKDTPHATV
-1662 DELDEANQQINDTL
+1662 DELDEANQLISDTL
-1676 KQGQQDIDNTTQDAA
+1676 KQAQQEIENTNQDAA
-1691 VNDVR
+1691 VTDVR

-1714 AALDNI
+1714 AALDSI
-1720 DESNN
+1720 EENN
-1725 NQLDAIRN
+1725 KNQLDAIRN
-1733 TLDTTQDERNV
+1733 TLDTTQDERDV
-1744 AIAALNKIVNA
+1744 AIDTLNKIVNT

-1767 EVDQTEA
+1767 EVDRTET
-1774 DGNNNIKV
+1774 DGNDNIKV

-1794 QSVSAKAEAQNA
+1794 QSVGVKAEAQNA

-1839 ADKTAQVNQN
+1839 ADKTAQVNQD

-1889 EATDEEQNAAIVQVE
+1889 EATDEEQNIAIAQVE
-1904 KELIKAKQQIAG
+1904 KELIKAKQQIAS

-1921 DVAYLLHDGKNEIR
+1921 DVAYLLHDEKNEIR
-1935 EIEPVINKKATAR
+1935 EIEPVISRKASAR

-1953 LFNDKKQAIEANVQA
+1953 LFNDKKQAIEANIQA

-2003 ATLNLQ
+2003 ASLNLQ

-2036 HLVQNYRKVSD
+2036 ALVQNYRKVSD

-2080 LKRFNVALGD
+2080 LKRFNVALSD

-2126 KVKALIDQYVADGNR
+2126 KVKVLIDQYVADGNR
-2141 MVDEDATL
+2141 MIDEDATL
-2149 NDIKKDTQLIIDEIL
+2149 NDIKQHTQFIVDEIL

-2169 AEVIKASPKVGQPA
+2169 AEAMKVSPKVIQPA

-2191 KEDKQE
+2191 KEE
-2197 VRKVVKELPNTGSEE
+2197 THESRKVEKELPNTGSEE

-2217 KELALITGAALLARR
+2217 KEFALITGAALLARR
-2232 RSKKEKES
+2232 RTKNEKES

>member
-207 TATPA
+207 TA
-212 DPTAGNGSAPVAI
+212 GNGSAPVAI

-302 KNYQAQGN
+302 
-310 VIALGR
+310 
-316 IRGND
+316 
-321 TNDHGD
+321 
-327 FNGIEKTLTVN
+327 
-338 PNSELIFEF
+338 
-347 NTMTTKNYQAQGNV
+347 KNYQAQGNV

-910 EQINQATTND
+910 EQINQAITND

-1145 VTSTTAMVNS
+1145 VTSTAMVNS

>member
-28 LLSNPNGAQALTTDH
+28 LLSNPNGAQALTTDN
-43 NVQGGSNQALP
+43 NVQSDTNQATP
-54 GNSQNTN
+54 VNSQ
-61 ADTNRDIV
+61 DTNVANNRGLA
-69 NDSQNTP
+69 NSAQNTP
-76 NAHATDN
+76 NQSATTN
-83 TSTNQALTNHQN
+83 QSTNQALVNHN
-95 VDVANQVGPAPIQPS
+95 NGSIANQATPTSVQSSTPS
-110 ASPAQ
+110 AQ
-115 NNNNSNANSTAT
+115 NNNHTDGNTTATETVSNAN
-127 EPAANT
+127 NKDVV
-133 NNNLASNNNTL
+133 SNNTTL
-144 NVPNNTDNNDSA
+144 NVPNKTNENGSGG
-156 RHLTLKEIQEDVR
+156 HLTLKEIQEDVR

-178 AIAEEASNRPKK
+178 AIAEQASNRPKK
-190 RSRRAAPT
+190 RSRRAAPA

-207 TATPA
+207 AA
-212 DPTAGNGSAPVAI
+212 AAAGNGGAPVAI

-238 NIGQNAPNEVLSF
+238 NAGQNAPNEVLSF
-251 DDNNIR
+251 DDNGIR
-257 PSTNRSVPTVTVV
+257 PSINRSVPSVTVV
-270 DNLPGYTLINGG
+270 DNLPGFTLINGG

-316 IRGND
+316 IKGND

-327 FNGIEKTLTVN
+327 FNGIEK
-338 PNSELIFEF
+338 S
-347 NTMTTKNYQAQGNV
+347 
-361 IALGRIRGNDTNDHG
+361 
-376 DFNGIEKTL
+376 L

-402 KNYQGMTNLIIK
+402 KNYQGVTNLIIK
-414 NADNDTVIGEK
+414 NADNDTVIAEK
-425 VVAYGP
+425 SVAYGP
-431 IWRLLKV
+431 IWRLFKV

-526 KIQLPEGVE
+526 KVQLPEGVE

-546 SGNSGVDI
+546 SSNSGVDM
-554 NDMNVTYD
+554 NDFNVTYD
-562 AANRIITI
+562 AANRVITI
-570 KSTGGGTGNS
+570 KSTGGGSGNS

-611 TLTYKTYSQ
+611 TLTYKTYTQ

-691 RVSQADIDSLANQM
+691 RVSQADIDSLTNQM

-719 NRKVDDMEDLVNQN
+719 NKKVDQMEDLVNQN

-783 ATPVVKPNAKQAI
+783 ATPVVKPNAKKAI
-796 RDKAAKQREIINHTP
+796 RDKATKQREIINATP
-811 DATQDEIQDA
+811 DATEDEIQDA
-821 LNQLTTDETDA
+821 LNQLATDETDA

-844 VETAKNNGINTIGA
+844 VEIAKNNGINTIGA
-858 VAPQVTHKQAAR
+858 VVPQVTHKQAAR

-910 EQINQATTND
+910 EQINQATTNA
-920 DVDTAK
+920 DVDNAK

-968 QEERQAAIE
+968 QEERQAAID

-983 AVANTNIL
+983 TAANTNIL

-1009 IQAIEPATKV
+1009 IQAITPATKV
-1019 KTDAKNAIDQSA
+1019 KTDAKNAIDKSA
-1031 ETQHNAIFNNN
+1031 ETQHNTIFNNN

-1100 RNAVNEKARE
+1100 RNAVNDKARE

-1139 ALNDIG
+1139 ALTDIG

-1173 KQTATGVLTDLA
+1173 KQTATGVLNDLA

-1207 NQVDQDLATAINNIN
+1207 NQVDQELATAINNIN

-1253 ALAQTNQHYSAKL
+1253 ALAQINQHYNAKL
-1266 VEINATPDATDDEK
+1266 AEINATPDATNDEK

-1366 LKDQAFNQINQNQ
+1366 LKDQAINQINQNQ

-1385 ATTNQAINAIDNVEA
+1385 TTTNQAVNAIDNVEA

-1431 NEKEVAL
+1431 NEKEVAS

-1477 ETKIKP
+1477 ETKVKP

-1496 RAQINQDKEATAE
+1496 RAKINQDKEATAE
-1509 ERQAALDKI
+1509 ERQVALDKI
-1518 NDLVAKAM
+1518 NEFVNQAM
-1526 TNITNDRTNQQV
+1526 TDITNNRTNQQV
-1538 NDSTNQAL
+1538 DDTTSQAL
-1546 DDIAL
+1546 DSIAL
-1551 VTPDHIVRAAA
+1551 VAPEHIVRAAA

-1569 YEAKKHEIEQ
+1569 YEAKKQEIEQ

-1593 QLANNEKRALQNIN
+1593 QLANNEKLALQNIN
-1607 QAIANNDV
+1607 QAVTNNDV
-1615 KRVESNGIATLKG
+1615 KRVETNGIATLKG
-1628 VEPHIVVKPEAQE
+1628 VQPHIVIKPEAQQ
-1641 AIKASADN
+1641 AIKATAEN
-1649 QVESIKDTPHATT
+1649 QVESIKDTPHATV
-1662 DELDEANQQINDTL
+1662 DELDEANQLISDTL
-1676 KQGQQDIDNTTQDAA
+1676 KQAQQEIENTNQDAA
-1691 VNDVR
+1691 VTDVR

-1714 AALDNI
+1714 AALDSI
-1720 DESNN
+1720 EENN
-1725 NQLDAIRN
+1725 KNQLDAIRN
-1733 TLDTTQDERNV
+1733 TLDTTQDERDV
-1744 AIAALNKIVNA
+1744 AIDTLNKIVNT

-1767 EVDQTEA
+1767 EVDRTET
-1774 DGNNNIKV
+1774 DGNDNIKV

-1794 QSVSAKAEAQNA
+1794 QSVGVKAEAQNA

-1839 ADKTAQVNQN
+1839 ADKTAQVNQD

-1889 EATDEEQNAAIVQVE
+1889 EATDEEQNIAIAQVE
-1904 KELIKAKQQIAG
+1904 KELIKAKQQIAS

-1921 DVAYLLHDGKNEIR
+1921 DVAYLLHDEKNEIR
-1935 EIEPVINKKATAR
+1935 EIEPVINRKASAR

-1953 LFNDKKQAIEANVQA
+1953 LFNDKKQAIEANIQA

-2003 ATLNLQ
+2003 ASLNLQ

-2036 HLVQNYRKVSD
+2036 ALVQNYRKVSN

-2080 LKRFNVALGD
+2080 LKRFNVALSD

-2126 KVKALIDQYVADGNR
+2126 KVKVLIDQYVADGNR
-2141 MVDEDATL
+2141 MIDEDATL
-2149 NDIKKDTQLIIDEIL
+2149 NDIKQHTQFIVDEIL

-2169 AEVIKASPKVGQPA
+2169 AEATKVSPKEIQPA

-2191 KEDKQE
+2191 KEE
-2197 VRKVVKELPNTGSEE
+2197 THESRKVEKELPNTGSEG

-2217 KELALITGAALLARR
+2217 KEFALITGAALLARR
-2232 RSKKEKES
+2232 RTKNEKES

>member
-28 LLSNPNGAQALTTDH
+28 LLSNPNGAQALTTAN
-43 NVQGGSNQALP
+43 NVQSDTNQATP
-54 GNSQNTN
+54 VNSQDKDVAN
-61 ADTNRDIV
+61 NRGLA
-69 NDSQNTP
+69 NSAQNTP
-76 NAHATDN
+76 NQSATTN
-83 TSTNQALTNHQN
+83 QATNQALVNHN
-95 VDVANQVGPAPIQPS
+95 NGSIVNQATPTSVQSSTPS
-110 ASPAQ
+110 VQ
-115 NNNNSNANSTAT
+115 NNNHTDGNTTATETVSNAN
-127 EPAANT
+127 
-133 NNNLASNNNTL
+133 NNDVASNNTTL
-144 NVPNNTDNNDSA
+144 NVPNKTNENGSGG
-156 RHLTLKEIQEDVR
+156 HLTLKEIQEDVR

-178 AIAEEASNRPKK
+178 AIAEPASNRPKK
-190 RSRRAAPT
+190 RSRRAAPA

-207 TATPA
+207 GAA
-212 DPTAGNGSAPVAI
+212 AAGNSGAPVAI

-238 NIGQNAPNEVLSF
+238 NAGQNAPNEVLSF
-251 DDNNIR
+251 DDNSIR
-257 PSTNRSVPTVTVV
+257 PSTNRSVPSVTVV
-270 DNLPGYTLINGG
+270 DNLPGFTLINGG
-282 KVGVFSHAMV
+282 KVGVLSHAMV
-292 RTSMFDSGDA
+292 RTSMFEAGS
-302 KNYQAQGN
+302 NRTYQAQGN
-310 VIALGR
+310 VLALGR
-316 IRGND
+316 ISGTDASN
-321 TNDHGD
+321 HGD
-327 FNGIEKTLTVN
+327 FNGIEKSLTVN

-347 NTMTTKNYQAQGNV
+347 NTMPTKNGQGATNV
-361 IALGRIRGNDTNDHG
+361 
-376 DFNGIEKTL
+376 
-385 TVNPN
+385 
-390 SELIFEFNTMTT
+390 
-402 KNYQGMTNLIIK
+402 IIK
-414 NADNDTVIGEK
+414 NADTNDTIAEK
-425 VVAYGP
+425 TVEGGP
-431 IWRLLKV
+431 TLRLFKV
-438 PENVSHLK
+438 PDNVRNLK

-461 IYQLRDG
+461 IYQLKDG
-468 YKYYDFV
+468 YKYYSFV

-504 VTTSLKNNGNFGA
+504 VTTSLKNNGNSGA
-517 SFNTDDFVY
+517 SLDTDEFVY

-546 SGNSGVDI
+546 SNNSGVDV

-562 AANRIITI
+562 AANRVITI
-570 KSTGGGTGNS
+570 KSTGGGTTNS

-611 TLTYKTYSQ
+611 TLTYKTYTQ
-620 DFINSPAESHTV
+620 DFINSAAESHTV

-669 NDLKRRAQTIL
+669 NDLKKRAQTIL
-680 DENRN
+680 AENRN

-691 RVSQADIDSLANQM
+691 RVSQADIDTLTNQM

-719 NRKVDDMEDLVNQN
+719 NQKADQMEDLVNQN

-747 IEEHKNEI
+747 IEEHKGNI
-755 IGNIGDQTTDDGVTR
+755 IGDIGDQTTDDGVTR

-783 ATPVVKPNAKQAI
+783 ATPVVKPNAKKAI
-796 RDKAAKQREIINHTP
+796 RDKATKQREIINATP
-811 DATQDEIQDA
+811 DATEDEIQDA
-821 LNQLTTDETDA
+821 INQLATDETDA

-844 VETAKNNGINTIGA
+844 VETAKNNGINTIGS
-858 VAPQVTHKQAAR
+858 VVPQVTHKQAAR

-910 EQINQATTND
+910 EQINQATTNA
-920 DVDTAK
+920 DVDNAK

-968 QEERQAAIE
+968 QEERQAAID

-983 AVANTNIL
+983 TAANTNIL
-991 NANTNADVEQVKT
+991 NANTNAEVEQVKT

-1009 IQAIEPATKV
+1009 IQAITPATKV
-1019 KTDAKNAIDQSA
+1019 KTDAKNAIDKSA
-1031 ETQHNAIFNNN
+1031 ETQHNTIFNNN

-1100 RNAVNEKARE
+1100 RNVVNDKARE

-1139 ALNDIG
+1139 ALTDIG

-1173 KQTATGVLTDLA
+1173 KQTATGVLNDLA

-1207 NQVDQDLATAINNIN
+1207 NQVDQELATAINNIN

-1253 ALAQTNQHYSAKL
+1253 ALAQINQHYNAKL
-1266 VEINATPDATDDEK
+1266 AEINATPDATNDEK

-1385 ATTNQAINAIDNVEA
+1385 TTTNQALNAIDNVEA

-1431 NEKEVAL
+1431 NEKEVAS

-1477 ETKIKP
+1477 ETKVKP

-1496 RAQINQDKEATAE
+1496 RAKINQDKEATAE
-1509 ERQAALDKI
+1509 ERQVALDKI
-1518 NDLVAKAM
+1518 NEFVNQAM
-1526 TNITNDRTNQQV
+1526 TDITNNRTNQQV
-1538 NDSTNQAL
+1538 DDTTSQAL
-1546 DDIAL
+1546 DSIAL
-1551 VTPDHIVRAAA
+1551 VAPEHIVRAAA

-1569 YEAKKHEIEQ
+1569 YEAKKQEIEQ

-1593 QLANNEKRALQNIN
+1593 QLANNKKLALQNIN
-1607 QAIANNDV
+1607 QAVTNNDV
-1615 KRVESNGIATLKG
+1615 KRVETNGIATLKG
-1628 VEPHIVVKPEAQE
+1628 VQPHIVIKPEAQQ
-1641 AIKASADN
+1641 AIKASAEN
-1649 QVESIKDTPHATT
+1649 QVESIKDTPHATV
-1662 DELDEANQQINDTL
+1662 DELDEANQLISDTL
-1676 KQGQQDIDNTTQDAA
+1676 KQAQQEIENTNQDAA
-1691 VNDVR
+1691 VTDVR

-1714 AALDNI
+1714 AALDSI
-1720 DESNN
+1720 EENN
-1725 NQLDAIRN
+1725 KNQLDAIRN
-1733 TLDTTQDERNV
+1733 TLDTTQDERDV
-1744 AIAALNKIVNA
+1744 AIDTLNKIVNT

-1767 EVDQTEA
+1767 EVDRTET
-1774 DGNNNIKV
+1774 DGNDNIKV

-1794 QSVSAKAEAQNA
+1794 QSVGVKAEAQNA

-1839 ADKTAQVNQN
+1839 ADKTAQVNQD

-1889 EATDEEQNAAIVQVE
+1889 EATDEEQNIAIAQVE
-1904 KELIKAKQQIAG
+1904 KELIKAKQQIAS

-1921 DVAYLLHDGKNEIR
+1921 DVAYLLHDEKNEIR
-1935 EIEPVINKKATAR
+1935 EIEPVISRKASAR

-1953 LFNDKKQAIEANVQA
+1953 LFNDKKQAIEANIQA

-2003 ATLNLQ
+2003 ASLNLQ

-2036 HLVQNYRKVSD
+2036 ALVQNYRKVSD

-2080 LKRFNVALGD
+2080 LKRFNVALSD

-2126 KVKALIDQYVADGNR
+2126 KVKVLIDQYVADGNR
-2141 MVDEDATL
+2141 MIDEDATL
-2149 NDIKKDTQLIIDEIL
+2149 NDIKQHTQFIVDEIL

-2169 AEVIKASPKVGQPA
+2169 AEAMKVSPKVIQPA

-2191 KEDKQE
+2191 KEE
-2197 VRKVVKELPNTGSEE
+2197 THESRKVEKELPNTGSEE

-2217 KELALITGAALLARR
+2217 KEFALITGAALLARR
-2232 RSKKEKES
+2232 RTKNEKES

>member
-28 LLSNPNGAQALTTDH
+28 LLSNPNGAQALTTDN
-43 NVQGGSNQALP
+43 NVQSDTNQATP
-54 GNSQNTN
+54 VNSQ
-61 ADTNRDIV
+61 DTNVANNRGLA
-69 NDSQNTP
+69 NSAQNTP
-76 NAHATDN
+76 NQSATTN
-83 TSTNQALTNHQN
+83 QSTNQALVNHN
-95 VDVANQVGPAPIQPS
+95 NGSIANQATPTSVQSSTPS
-110 ASPAQ
+110 AQ
-115 NNNNSNANSTAT
+115 NNNHTDGNTTATETVSNAN
-127 EPAANT
+127 NKDVV
-133 NNNLASNNNTL
+133 SNNTTL
-144 NVPNNTDNNDSA
+144 NVPNKTNENGSGG
-156 RHLTLKEIQEDVR
+156 HLTLKEIQEDVR

-178 AIAEEASNRPKK
+178 AIAEQASNRPKK
-190 RSRRAAPT
+190 RSRRAAPA

-207 TATPA
+207 AA
-212 DPTAGNGSAPVAI
+212 AAAGNGGAPVAI

-238 NIGQNAPNEVLSF
+238 NAGQNAPNEVLSF
-251 DDNNIR
+251 DDNGIR
-257 PSTNRSVPTVTVV
+257 PSTNRSVPSVTVV
-270 DNLPGYTLINGG
+270 DNLPGFTLINGG

-316 IRGND
+316 IKGND

-327 FNGIEKTLTVN
+327 FNGIEK
-338 PNSELIFEF
+338 S
-347 NTMTTKNYQAQGNV
+347 
-361 IALGRIRGNDTNDHG
+361 
-376 DFNGIEKTL
+376 L

-402 KNYQGMTNLIIK
+402 KNYQGVTNLIIK
-414 NADNDTVIGEK
+414 NADNDTVIAEK
-425 VVAYGP
+425 SVAYGP
-431 IWRLLKV
+431 IWRLFKV

-526 KIQLPEGVE
+526 KVQLPEGVE

-546 SGNSGVDI
+546 SSNSGVDM
-554 NDMNVTYD
+554 NDFNVTYD
-562 AANRIITI
+562 AANRVITI
-570 KSTGGGTGNS
+570 KSTGGGSGNS

-611 TLTYKTYSQ
+611 TLTYKTYTQ

-691 RVSQADIDSLANQM
+691 RVSQADIDSLTNQM

-719 NRKVDDMEDLVNQN
+719 NKKVDQMEDLVNQN

-783 ATPVVKPNAKQAI
+783 ATPVVKPNAKKAI
-796 RDKAAKQREIINHTP
+796 RDKATKQREIINATP
-811 DATQDEIQDA
+811 DATEDEIQDA
-821 LNQLTTDETDA
+821 LNQLATDETDA

-844 VETAKNNGINTIGA
+844 VEIAKNNGINTIGA
-858 VAPQVTHKQAAR
+858 VVPQVTHKQAAR
-870 DAINQATATKRQQ
+870 DAINQATAMKRQQ

-910 EQINQATTND
+910 EQINQATTNA
-920 DVDTAK
+920 DVDNAK

-968 QEERQAAIE
+968 QEERQAAID

-983 AVANTNIL
+983 TAANTNIL

-1009 IQAIEPATKV
+1009 IQAITPATKV
-1019 KTDAKNAIDQSA
+1019 KTDAKNAIDKSA
-1031 ETQHNAIFNNN
+1031 ETQHNTIFNNN

-1100 RNAVNEKARE
+1100 RNAVNDKARE

-1139 ALNDIG
+1139 ALTDIG

-1173 KQTATGVLTDLA
+1173 KQTATGVLNDLA
-1185 TAKKQEIN
+1185 TAKKQKIN

-1207 NQVDQDLATAINNIN
+1207 NQVDQELATAINNIN

-1253 ALAQTNQHYSAKL
+1253 ALAQINQHYNAKL
-1266 VEINATPDATDDEK
+1266 AEINATPDATNDEK

-1366 LKDQAFNQINQNQ
+1366 LKDQAINQINQNQ

-1385 ATTNQAINAIDNVEA
+1385 TTTNQAVNAIDNVEA

-1431 NEKEVAL
+1431 NEKEVAS

-1477 ETKIKP
+1477 ETKVKP

-1496 RAQINQDKEATAE
+1496 RAKINQDKEATAE
-1509 ERQAALDKI
+1509 ERQVALDKI
-1518 NDLVAKAM
+1518 NEFVNQAM
-1526 TNITNDRTNQQV
+1526 TDITNNRTNQQV
-1538 NDSTNQAL
+1538 DDTTSQVLDS
-1546 DDIAL
+1546 IAL
-1551 VTPDHIVRAAA
+1551 VAPEHIVRAAA

-1569 YEAKKHEIEQ
+1569 YEAKKQEIEQ

-1593 QLANNEKRALQNIN
+1593 QLANNEKLALQNIN
-1607 QAIANNDV
+1607 QAVTNNDV
-1615 KRVESNGIATLKG
+1615 KRVETNGIATLKG
-1628 VEPHIVVKPEAQE
+1628 VQPHIVIKPEAQQ
-1641 AIKASADN
+1641 AIKATAEN
-1649 QVESIKDTPHATT
+1649 QVESIKDTPHATV
-1662 DELDEANQQINDTL
+1662 DELDEANQLISDTL
-1676 KQGQQDIDNTTQDAA
+1676 KQAQQEIENTNQDAA
-1691 VNDVR
+1691 VTDVR

-1714 AALDNI
+1714 AALDSI
-1720 DESNN
+1720 EENN
-1725 NQLDAIRN
+1725 KNQLDAIRN
-1733 TLDTTQDERNV
+1733 TLDTTQDERDV
-1744 AIAALNKIVNA
+1744 AIDTLNKIVNT

-1767 EVDQTEA
+1767 EVDRTET
-1774 DGNNNIKV
+1774 DGNDNIKV

-1794 QSVSAKAEAQNA
+1794 QSVGVKAEAQNA

-1839 ADKTAQVNQN
+1839 ADKTAQVNQD

-1889 EATDEEQNAAIVQVE
+1889 EATDEEQNIAIAQVE
-1904 KELIKAKQQIAG
+1904 KELIKAKQQIAS

-1921 DVAYLLHDGKNEIR
+1921 DVAYLLHDEKNEIR
-1935 EIEPVINKKATAR
+1935 EIEPVINRKASAR

-1953 LFNDKKQAIEANVQA
+1953 LFNDKKQAIEANIQA

-2003 ATLNLQ
+2003 ASLNLQ

-2036 HLVQNYRKVSD
+2036 ALVQNYRKVSN

-2080 LKRFNVALGD
+2080 LKRFNVALSD

-2126 KVKALIDQYVADGNR
+2126 KVKVLIDQYVADGNR
-2141 MVDEDATL
+2141 MIDEDATL
-2149 NDIKKDTQLIIDEIL
+2149 NDIKQHTQFIVDEIL

-2169 AEVIKASPKVGQPA
+2169 AEATKVSPKEIQPA

-2191 KEDKQE
+2191 KEE
-2197 VRKVVKELPNTGSEE
+2197 THESRKVEKELPNTGSEG

-2217 KELALITGAALLARR
+2217 KEFALITGAALLARR
-2232 RSKKEKES
+2232 RTKNEKES

>member
-28 LLSNPNGAQALTTDH
+28 LLSNPNGAQALTTDN
-43 NVQGGSNQALP
+43 NVQSDTNQATP
-54 GNSQNTN
+54 VNSQ
-61 ADTNRDIV
+61 DTNVANNRGLA
-69 NDSQNTP
+69 NSAQNTP
-76 NAHATDN
+76 NQSATTN
-83 TSTNQALTNHQN
+83 QSTNQALVNHN
-95 VDVANQVGPAPIQPS
+95 NGSIANQATPAPIQPS
-110 ASPAQ
+110 ASRAQ
-115 NNNNSNANSTAT
+115 NNNHTDANSTAT
-127 EPAANT
+127 ETVSNA
-133 NNNLASNNNTL
+133 NNNDVVSNNTTL
-144 NVPNNTDNNDSA
+144 NVPNRTNENGSGG
-156 RHLTLKEIQEDVR
+156 HLTLKEIQEDVR

-178 AIAEEASNRPKK
+178 AIAEQASNRPKK
-190 RSRRAAPT
+190 RSRRAAPA

-207 TATPA
+207 AA
-212 DPTAGNGSAPVAI
+212 AAAGNGGAPVAI

-238 NIGQNAPNEVLSF
+238 NAGQNAPNEVLSF
-251 DDNNIR
+251 DDNGIR
-257 PSTNRSVPTVTVV
+257 PSTNRSVPSVTVV
-270 DNLPGYTLINGG
+270 DNLPGFTLINGG

-316 IRGND
+316 IKGND

-327 FNGIEKTLTVN
+327 FNGIEK
-338 PNSELIFEF
+338 S
-347 NTMTTKNYQAQGNV
+347 
-361 IALGRIRGNDTNDHG
+361 
-376 DFNGIEKTL
+376 L

-402 KNYQGMTNLIIK
+402 KNYQGVTNLIIK
-414 NADNDTVIGEK
+414 NADNDTVIAEK
-425 VVAYGP
+425 SVAYGP
-431 IWRLLKV
+431 IWRLFKV

-526 KIQLPEGVE
+526 KVQLPEGVE

-546 SGNSGVDI
+546 SSNSGVDM
-554 NDMNVTYD
+554 NDFNVTYD
-562 AANRIITI
+562 AANRVITI
-570 KSTGGGTGNS
+570 KSTGGGSGNS

-611 TLTYKTYSQ
+611 TLTYKTYTQ

-669 NDLKRRAQTIL
+669 NGLKRRAQTIL

-691 RVSQADIDSLANQM
+691 RVSQADIDSLTNQM

-719 NRKVDDMEDLVNQN
+719 NKKVDQMEDLVNQN

-783 ATPVVKPNAKQAI
+783 ATPVVKPNAKKAI
-796 RDKAAKQREIINHTP
+796 RDKATKQREIINATP
-811 DATQDEIQDA
+811 DATEDEIQDA
-821 LNQLTTDETDA
+821 INQLATDETDA

-844 VETAKNNGINTIGA
+844 VETAKNNGINIIGA
-858 VAPQVTHKQAAR
+858 VVPQVTHKKAAR

-888 EATQEEKNAALNE
+888 EATQEEKDAALNE

-910 EQINQATTND
+910 EQINQATTNA
-920 DVDTAK
+920 DVDNAK

-968 QEERQAAIE
+968 QEERQAAID

-983 AVANTNIL
+983 TAANTNIL
-991 NANTNADVEQVKT
+991 NANTNANVEQVKT

-1009 IQAIEPATKV
+1009 IQAITPATKV
-1019 KTDAKNAIDQSA
+1019 KTDAKNAIDKSA
-1031 ETQHNAIFNNN
+1031 ETQHNTIFNNN

-1100 RNAVNEKARE
+1100 RNAVNDKARE

-1139 ALNDIG
+1139 ALTDIG

-1173 KQTATGVLTDLA
+1173 KQTATGVLNDLA

-1207 NQVDQDLATAINNIN
+1207 NQVDQELATAINNIN

-1253 ALAQTNQHYSAKL
+1253 ALAQINQHYNAKL
-1266 VEINATPDATDDEK
+1266 AEINATPDATNDEK

-1299 QANTNAEVDQAATV
+1299 QANTNAEVDQATTV

-1385 ATTNQAINAIDNVEA
+1385 ATTNQAVNAIDNVEA

-1431 NEKEVAL
+1431 NEKEVASQTL
-1438 QALAKEKEKALAAID
+1438 TKEKEKALAAID

-1477 ETKIKP
+1477 ETKVKP

-1496 RAQINQDKEATAE
+1496 RAKINQDKEATAE
-1509 ERQAALDKI
+1509 ERQVALDKI
-1518 NDLVAKAM
+1518 NEFVNQAM
-1526 TNITNDRTNQQV
+1526 TDITNNRTNQQV
-1538 NDSTNQAL
+1538 DDTTSQAL
-1546 DDIAL
+1546 DSIAL
-1551 VTPDHIVRAAA
+1551 VTPEHIVRAGA

-1569 YEAKKHEIEQ
+1569 YEAKKQEIEQ

-1593 QLANNEKRALQNIN
+1593 QLANNEKLALQNIN
-1607 QAIANNDV
+1607 QAVTNNDV
-1615 KRVESNGIATLKG
+1615 KRVETNGIATLKG
-1628 VEPHIVVKPEAQE
+1628 VQPHIVIKPEAQQ
-1641 AIKASADN
+1641 AIKASAEN
-1649 QVESIKDTPHATT
+1649 QVESIKDTPHATV
-1662 DELDEANQQINDTL
+1662 DELDEANQLISDTL
-1676 KQGQQDIDNTTQDAA
+1676 KKAQQEIENTNQDAA
-1691 VNDVR
+1691 VTDVR

-1744 AIAALNKIVNA
+1744 AIDALNKIVNA

-1839 ADKTAQVNQN
+1839 ADKTAQVNQD
-1849 SIDAQNI
+1849 SINAQNI

-1889 EATDEEQNAAIVQVE
+1889 EATDEEQNAAIAQIE
-1904 KELIKAKQQIAG
+1904 KELIKAKQQIAS

-1921 DVAYLLHDGKNEIR
+1921 DVAYLLHDEENEIR
-1935 EIEPVINKKATAR
+1935 EIEPVINRKASAR

-1953 LFNDKKQAIEANVQA
+1953 LFNDKKQAIEANIQA
-1968 TVEERNSILAQLQN
+1968 TIEERNSILAQLQN

-1987 IGQIDQD
+1987 IGQVDQD

-2003 ATLNLQ
+2003 ASLNLQ

-2036 HLVQNYRKVSD
+2036 ALVQNYRKVSD

-2053 LKAITAL
+2053 LNAITAL

-2126 KVKALIDQYVADGNR
+2126 KVKVLIDQHVADGNR
-2141 MVDEDATL
+2141 MIDEDATL
-2149 NDIKKDTQLIIDEIL
+2149 NDIKQHTQFIVDEIL

-2169 AEVIKASPKVGQPA
+2169 AEATKVLPKVGQPA

-2191 KEDKQE
+2191 KEE
-2197 VRKVVKELPNTGSEE
+2197 THESRNVEKELPNTGSEG

-2217 KELALITGAALLARR
+2217 KEFALITGAALLARR
-2232 RSKKEKES
+2232 RTKNEKES

>member
-28 LLSNPNGAQALTTDH
+28 LLSNPNGAQALTTDN
-43 NVQGGSNQALP
+43 NVQSDTNQATP
-54 GNSQNTN
+54 VNSQ
-61 ADTNRDIV
+61 DTNVANNRGLA
-69 NDSQNTP
+69 NSAQNTP
-76 NAHATDN
+76 NQSATTN
-83 TSTNQALTNHQN
+83 QSTNQALVNHN
-95 VDVANQVGPAPIQPS
+95 NGSIANQATPTSVQSSTPS
-110 ASPAQ
+110 AQ
-115 NNNNSNANSTAT
+115 NNNHTDGNTTATETVSNAN
-127 EPAANT
+127 NKDVV
-133 NNNLASNNNTL
+133 SNNTTL
-144 NVPNNTDNNDSA
+144 NVPNKTNENGSGG
-156 RHLTLKEIQEDVR
+156 HLTLKEIQEDVR

-178 AIAEEASNRPKK
+178 AIAEQASNRPKK
-190 RSRRAAPT
+190 RSRRAAPA

-207 TATPA
+207 AA
-212 DPTAGNGSAPVAI
+212 AAAGNGGAPVAI

-238 NIGQNAPNEVLSF
+238 NAGQNAPNEVLSF
-251 DDNNIR
+251 DDNGIR
-257 PSTNRSVPTVTVV
+257 PSTNRSVPSVTVV
-270 DNLPGYTLINGG
+270 DNLPGFTLINGG

-316 IRGND
+316 IKGND

-327 FNGIEKTLTVN
+327 FNGIEK
-338 PNSELIFEF
+338 S
-347 NTMTTKNYQAQGNV
+347 
-361 IALGRIRGNDTNDHG
+361 
-376 DFNGIEKTL
+376 L

-402 KNYQGMTNLIIK
+402 KNYQGVTNLIIK
-414 NADNDTVIGEK
+414 NADNDTVIAEK
-425 VVAYGP
+425 SVAYGP
-431 IWRLLKV
+431 IWRLFKV

-526 KIQLPEGVE
+526 KVQLPEGVE

-546 SGNSGVDI
+546 SSNSGVDM
-554 NDMNVTYD
+554 NDFNVTYD
-562 AANRIITI
+562 AANRVITI
-570 KSTGGGTGNS
+570 KSTGGGSGNS

-611 TLTYKTYSQ
+611 TLTYKTYTQ

-691 RVSQADIDSLANQM
+691 RVSQADIDSLTNQM

-719 NRKVDDMEDLVNQN
+719 NKKVDQMEDLVNQN

-783 ATPVVKPNAKQAI
+783 ATPVVKPNAKKAI
-796 RDKAAKQREIINHTP
+796 RDKATKQREIINATP
-811 DATQDEIQDA
+811 DATEDEIQDA
-821 LNQLTTDETDA
+821 LNQLATDETDA

-844 VETAKNNGINTIGA
+844 VEIAKNNGINTIGA
-858 VAPQVTHKQAAR
+858 VVPQVTHKQAAR

-910 EQINQATTND
+910 EQINQATTNA
-920 DVDTAK
+920 DVDNAK

-968 QEERQAAIE
+968 QEERQAAID

-983 AVANTNIL
+983 TAANTNIL

-1009 IQAIEPATKV
+1009 IQAITPATKV
-1019 KTDAKNAIDQSA
+1019 KTDAKNAIDKSA
-1031 ETQHNAIFNNN
+1031 ETQHNTIFNNN

-1100 RNAVNEKARE
+1100 RNAVNDKARE

-1139 ALNDIG
+1139 ALTDIG

-1173 KQTATGVLTDLA
+1173 KQTATGVLNDLA

-1207 NQVDQDLATAINNIN
+1207 NQVDQELATAINNIN

-1253 ALAQTNQHYSAKL
+1253 ALAQINQHYNAKL
-1266 VEINATPDATDDEK
+1266 AEINATPDATNDEK

-1299 QANTNAEVDQAATV
+1299 QANTNAEVEQAATV

-1366 LKDQAFNQINQNQ
+1366 LKDQAINQINQNQ

-1385 ATTNQAINAIDNVEA
+1385 TTTNQAVNAIDNVEA
-1400 EVVIKPKAIADIEK
+1400 EVVIKPTAIADIEK

-1431 NEKEVAL
+1431 NEKEVAS

-1477 ETKIKP
+1477 ETKVKP

-1496 RAQINQDKEATAE
+1496 RAKINQDKEATAE
-1509 ERQAALDKI
+1509 ERQVALDKI
-1518 NDLVAKAM
+1518 NEFVNQAM
-1526 TNITNDRTNQQV
+1526 TDITNNRTNQQV
-1538 NDSTNQAL
+1538 DDTTSQAL
-1546 DDIAL
+1546 DSIAL
-1551 VTPDHIVRAAA
+1551 VAPEHIVRAAA

-1569 YEAKKHEIEQ
+1569 YEAKKQEIEQ

-1593 QLANNEKRALQNIN
+1593 QLANNEKLALQNIN
-1607 QAIANNDV
+1607 QAVTNNDV
-1615 KRVESNGIATLKG
+1615 KRVETNGIATLKG
-1628 VEPHIVVKPEAQE
+1628 VQPHIVIKPEAQQ
-1641 AIKASADN
+1641 AIKATAEN
-1649 QVESIKDTPHATT
+1649 QVESIKDTPHATV
-1662 DELDEANQQINDTL
+1662 DELDEANQLISDTL
-1676 KQGQQDIDNTTQDAA
+1676 KQAQQEIENTNQDAA
-1691 VNDVR
+1691 VTDVR

-1714 AALDNI
+1714 AALDSI
-1720 DESNN
+1720 EENN
-1725 NQLDAIRN
+1725 KNQLDAIRN
-1733 TLDTTQDERNV
+1733 TLDTTQDERDV
-1744 AIAALNKIVNA
+1744 AIDTLNKIVNT

-1767 EVDQTEA
+1767 EVDRTET
-1774 DGNNNIKV
+1774 DGNDNIKV

-1794 QSVSAKAEAQNA
+1794 QSVGVKAEAQNA

-1839 ADKTAQVNQN
+1839 ADKTAQVNQD

-1889 EATDEEQNAAIVQVE
+1889 EATDEEQNIAIAQVE
-1904 KELIKAKQQIAG
+1904 KELIKAKQQIAS

-1921 DVAYLLHDGKNEIR
+1921 DVAYLLHDEKNEIR
-1935 EIEPVINKKATAR
+1935 EIEPVINRKASAR

-1953 LFNDKKQAIEANVQA
+1953 LFNDKKQAIEANIQA

-2003 ATLNLQ
+2003 ASLNLQ

-2036 HLVQNYRKVSD
+2036 ALVQNYRKVSN

-2080 LKRFNVALGD
+2080 LKRFNVALSD

-2126 KVKALIDQYVADGNR
+2126 KVKVLIDQYVADGNR
-2141 MVDEDATL
+2141 MIDEDATL
-2149 NDIKKDTQLIIDEIL
+2149 NDIKQHTQFIVDEIL

-2169 AEVIKASPKVGQPA
+2169 AEATKVSPKEIQPA

-2191 KEDKQE
+2191 KEE
-2197 VRKVVKELPNTGSEE
+2197 THESRKVEKELPNTGSEG

-2217 KELALITGAALLARR
+2217 KEFALITGAALLARR
-2232 RSKKEKES
+2232 RTKNEKES

>member
-28 LLSNPNGAQALTTDH
+28 LLSNPNGAQALTTDN
-43 NVQGGSNQALP
+43 NVQSDTNQATP
-54 GNSQNTN
+54 VNSQ
-61 ADTNRDIV
+61 DTNVANNRGLA
-69 NDSQNTP
+69 NSAQNTP
-76 NAHATDN
+76 NQSATTN
-83 TSTNQALTNHQN
+83 QSTNQALVNHN
-95 VDVANQVGPAPIQPS
+95 NGSIANQATPTSVQSSTPS
-110 ASPAQ
+110 AQ
-115 NNNNSNANSTAT
+115 NNNHTDGNTTATETVSNAN
-127 EPAANT
+127 NKDVV
-133 NNNLASNNNTL
+133 SNNTTL
-144 NVPNNTDNNDSA
+144 NVPNKTNENGSGG
-156 RHLTLKEIQEDVR
+156 HLTLKEIQEDVR

-178 AIAEEASNRPKK
+178 AIAEQASNRPKK
-190 RSRRAAPT
+190 RSRRAAPA

-207 TATPA
+207 AA
-212 DPTAGNGSAPVAI
+212 AAAGNGGAPVAI

-238 NIGQNAPNEVLSF
+238 NAGQNAPNEVLSF
-251 DDNNIR
+251 DDNGIR
-257 PSTNRSVPTVTVV
+257 PSTNRSVPSVTVV
-270 DNLPGYTLINGG
+270 DNLPGFTLINGG

-316 IRGND
+316 IKGND

-327 FNGIEKTLTVN
+327 FNGIEK
-338 PNSELIFEF
+338 S
-347 NTMTTKNYQAQGNV
+347 
-361 IALGRIRGNDTNDHG
+361 
-376 DFNGIEKTL
+376 L

-402 KNYQGMTNLIIK
+402 KNYQGVTNLIIK
-414 NADNDTVIGEK
+414 NADNDTVIAEK
-425 VVAYGP
+425 SVAYGP
-431 IWRLLKV
+431 IWRLFKV

-526 KIQLPEGVE
+526 KVQLPEGVE

-546 SGNSGVDI
+546 SSNSGVDM
-554 NDMNVTYD
+554 NDFNVTYD
-562 AANRIITI
+562 AANRVITI
-570 KSTGGGTGNS
+570 KSTGGGSGNS

-611 TLTYKTYSQ
+611 TLTYKTYTQ

-691 RVSQADIDSLANQM
+691 RVSQADIDSLTNQM

-719 NRKVDDMEDLVNQN
+719 NKKVDQMEDLVNQN

-783 ATPVVKPNAKQAI
+783 ATPVVKPNAKKAI
-796 RDKAAKQREIINHTP
+796 RDKATKQREIINATP
-811 DATQDEIQDA
+811 DATEDEIQDA
-821 LNQLTTDETDA
+821 LNQLATDETDA

-844 VETAKNNGINTIGA
+844 VEIAKNNGINTIGA
-858 VAPQVTHKQAAR
+858 VVPQVTHKQAAR

-910 EQINQATTND
+910 EQINQATTNA
-920 DVDTAK
+920 DVDNAK

-968 QEERQAAIE
+968 QEERQAAID

-983 AVANTNIL
+983 TAANTNIL

-1009 IQAIEPATKV
+1009 IQAITPATKV
-1019 KTDAKNAIDQSA
+1019 KTDAKNAIDKSA
-1031 ETQHNAIFNNN
+1031 ETQHNTIFNNN

-1100 RNAVNEKARE
+1100 RNAVNDKARE

-1139 ALNDIG
+1139 ALTDIG

-1173 KQTATGVLTDLA
+1173 KQTATGVLNDLA
-1185 TAKKQEIN
+1185 TAKKQKIN

-1207 NQVDQDLATAINNIN
+1207 NQVDQELATAINNIN

-1253 ALAQTNQHYSAKL
+1253 ALAQINQHYNAKL
-1266 VEINATPDATDDEK
+1266 AEINATPDATNDEK

-1299 QANTNAEVDQAATV
+1299 QANTNAEVDQVATV

-1366 LKDQAFNQINQNQ
+1366 LKDQAINQINQNQ

-1385 ATTNQAINAIDNVEA
+1385 TTTNQAVNAIDNVEA

-1431 NEKEVAL
+1431 NEKEVAS

-1477 ETKIKP
+1477 ETKVKP

-1496 RAQINQDKEATAE
+1496 RAKINQDKEATAE
-1509 ERQAALDKI
+1509 ERQVALDKI
-1518 NDLVAKAM
+1518 NEFVNQAM
-1526 TNITNDRTNQQV
+1526 TDITNNRTNQQV
-1538 NDSTNQAL
+1538 DDTTSQAL
-1546 DDIAL
+1546 DSIAL
-1551 VTPDHIVRAAA
+1551 VAPEHIVRAAA

-1569 YEAKKHEIEQ
+1569 YEAKKQEIEQ

-1593 QLANNEKRALQNIN
+1593 QLANNEKLALQNIN
-1607 QAIANNDV
+1607 QAVTNNDV
-1615 KRVESNGIATLKG
+1615 KRVETNGIATLKG
-1628 VEPHIVVKPEAQE
+1628 VQPHIVIKPEAQQ
-1641 AIKASADN
+1641 AIKATAEN
-1649 QVESIKDTPHATT
+1649 QVESIKDTPHATV
-1662 DELDEANQQINDTL
+1662 DELDEANQLISDTL
-1676 KQGQQDIDNTTQDAA
+1676 KQAQQEIENTNQDTA
-1691 VNDVR
+1691 VTDVR

-1714 AALDNI
+1714 AALDSI
-1720 DESNN
+1720 EENN
-1725 NQLDAIRN
+1725 KNQLDAIRN
-1733 TLDTTQDERNV
+1733 TLDTTQDERDV
-1744 AIAALNKIVNA
+1744 AIDTLNKIVNT

-1767 EVDQTEA
+1767 EVDRTET
-1774 DGNNNIKV
+1774 DGNDNIKV

-1794 QSVSAKAEAQNA
+1794 QSVGVKAEAQNA

-1839 ADKTAQVNQN
+1839 ADKTAQVNQD

-1889 EATDEEQNAAIVQVE
+1889 EATDEEQNIAIAQVE
-1904 KELIKAKQQIAG
+1904 KELIKAKQQIAS

-1921 DVAYLLHDGKNEIR
+1921 DVAYLLHDEKNEIR
-1935 EIEPVINKKATAR
+1935 EIEPVINRKASAR

-1953 LFNDKKQAIEANVQA
+1953 LFNDKKQAIEANIQA

-2003 ATLNLQ
+2003 ASLNLQ

-2036 HLVQNYRKVSD
+2036 ALVQNYRKVSN

-2080 LKRFNVALGD
+2080 LKRFNVALSD

-2126 KVKALIDQYVADGNR
+2126 KVKVLIDQYVADGNR
-2141 MVDEDATL
+2141 MIDEDATL
-2149 NDIKKDTQLIIDEIL
+2149 NDIKQHTQFIVDEIL

-2169 AEVIKASPKVGQPA
+2169 AEATKVSPKEIQPA

-2191 KEDKQE
+2191 KEE
-2197 VRKVVKELPNTGSEE
+2197 THESRKVEKELPNTGSEG

-2217 KELALITGAALLARR
+2217 KEFALITGAALLARR
-2232 RSKKEKES
+2232 RTKNEKES

>member
-28 LLSNPNGAQALTTDH
+28 LLSNPNGAQALTTDN
-43 NVQGGSNQALP
+43 NVQSDTNQATP
-54 GNSQNTN
+54 VNSQ
-61 ADTNRDIV
+61 DTNVANNRGLA
-69 NDSQNTP
+69 NSAQNTP
-76 NAHATDN
+76 NQSATTN
-83 TSTNQALTNHQN
+83 QSTNQALVNHN
-95 VDVANQVGPAPIQPS
+95 NGSIANQATPAPIQPS
-110 ASPAQ
+110 ASPTQ
-115 NNNNSNANSTAT
+115 NNNHSDANSTAT
-127 EPAANT
+127 ETVSNA
-133 NNNLASNNNTL
+133 NNNDVVSNNTTL
-144 NVPNNTDNNDSA
+144 NVPNRTNENGSGG
-156 RHLTLKEIQEDVR
+156 HLTLKEIQEDVR

-178 AIAEEASNRPKK
+178 AIAEQASNRPKK
-190 RSRRAAPT
+190 RSRRAAPA

-207 TATPA
+207 AAAAANGTVP
-212 DPTAGNGSAPVAI
+212 AGN

-238 NIGQNAPNEVLSF
+238 NAGQNAPNEVLSF
-251 DDNNIR
+251 DDNGIR
-257 PSTNRSVPTVTVV
+257 PSTNRSVPTVNVV
-270 DNLPGYTLINGG
+270 NNLPGFTLINGG

-292 RTSMFDSGDA
+292 RTSMFDSGDN

-316 IRGND
+316 IHGTD

-347 NTMTTKNYQAQGNV
+347 NTMSTKNGQGATNV
-361 IALGRIRGNDTNDHG
+361 
-376 DFNGIEKTL
+376 
-385 TVNPN
+385 
-390 SELIFEFNTMTT
+390 
-402 KNYQGMTNLIIK
+402 IIK
-414 NADNDTVIGEK
+414 NADTNDTIAEK
-425 VVAYGP
+425 TVEGGP
-431 IWRLLKV
+431 TLRLFKV
-438 PENVSHLK
+438 PDNVRNLK

-461 IYQLRDG
+461 IYQLKDG
-468 YKYYDFV
+468 YKYYSFV

-489 RRTMEPT
+489 RRTMDPT

-504 VTTSLKNNGNFGA
+504 VTTSLKNNGNSGA
-517 SFNTDDFVY
+517 SLDTNDFVY
-526 KIQLPEGVE
+526 QVQLPEGVE

-546 SGNSGVDI
+546 SNNSGVDV

-562 AANRIITI
+562 AANRVITI
-570 KSTGGGTGNS
+570 KSTGGGTANS

-587 KILDLKY
+587 KILDLRY

-603 PRTVTFND
+603 PRTVTFNE
-611 TLTYKTYSQ
+611 TLTYKTYTQ
-620 DFINSPAESHTV
+620 DFINSAAESHTV

-669 NDLKRRAQTIL
+669 NGLKRRAQTIL

-691 RVSQADIDSLANQM
+691 RVSQADIDSLTNQM

-719 NRKVDDMEDLVNQN
+719 NKKVDQMEDLVNQN

-755 IGNIGDQTTDDGVTR
+755 IGNIVDQTTDDGVTR

-783 ATPVVKPNAKQAI
+783 ATPVVKPNAKKAI
-796 RDKAAKQREIINHTP
+796 RDKATKQRAIINATP
-811 DATQDEIQDA
+811 DATEDEIQDA
-821 LNQLTTDETDA
+821 LNQLATDETDA

-839 TTNAD
+839 TTNTD

-858 VAPQVTHKQAAR
+858 VVPQVTHKKAAR

-910 EQINQATTND
+910 EQINQATTNA
-920 DVDTAK
+920 DVDNAK

-968 QEERQAAIE
+968 QEERQAAID

-983 AVANTNIL
+983 TAANTNIL

-1009 IQAIEPATKV
+1009 IQAITPATKV
-1019 KTDAKNAIDQSA
+1019 KTDAKNAIDKSA
-1031 ETQHNAIFNNN
+1031 ETQHNTIFNNN

-1100 RNAVNEKARE
+1100 RNAVNDKARE

-1139 ALNDIG
+1139 ALTDIG

-1207 NQVDQDLATAINNIN
+1207 NQVDQELATAINNIN

-1253 ALAQTNQHYSAKL
+1253 ALAQINQHYNTKL
-1266 VEINATPDATDDEK
+1266 AEINATPDATNDEK

-1385 ATTNQAINAIDNVEA
+1385 ATTNQAVNAIDNVEA

-1431 NEKEVAL
+1431 NEKEVAS
-1438 QALAKEKEKALAAID
+1438 QALTKEKEKALAAID

-1477 ETKIKP
+1477 ETKVKP

-1496 RAQINQDKEATAE
+1496 RAKINQDKEVTAE
-1509 ERQAALDKI
+1509 ERQVALDKI
-1518 NDLVAKAM
+1518 NEFVNQAM
-1526 TNITNDRTNQQV
+1526 TDITNNRTNQQV
-1538 NDSTNQAL
+1538 DDTTSQAL
-1546 DDIAL
+1546 DSIAL
-1551 VTPDHIVRAAA
+1551 VTPEHIVRAGA

-1569 YEAKKHEIEQ
+1569 YEAKKQEIEQ

-1593 QLANNEKRALQNIN
+1593 QLANNEKLALQNIN
-1607 QAIANNDV
+1607 QAVTNNDV
-1615 KRVESNGIATLKG
+1615 KRVETNGIATLKG
-1628 VEPHIVVKPEAQE
+1628 VQPHIVIKPEAQQ
-1641 AIKASADN
+1641 AIKASAEN
-1649 QVESIKDTPHATT
+1649 QVELIKDTPHATV
-1662 DELDEANQQINDTL
+1662 DELDEANQLISDTL
-1676 KQGQQDIDNTTQDAA
+1676 KKAQQDIDNTTQDAA

-1744 AIAALNKIVNA
+1744 AIDTLNKIVNA

-1839 ADKTAQVNQN
+1839 ADKTVQVNQN

-1889 EATDEEQNAAIVQVE
+1889 EATDEEQNAAIAQVE
-1904 KELIKAKQQIAG
+1904 KELIKAKQQIAS

-1921 DVAYLLHDGKNEIR
+1921 DVAYLLHDGKNEIH
-1935 EIEPVINKKATAR
+1935 EIEPVINRKASAR

-1953 LFNDKKQAIEANVQA
+1953 LLNDKKQAIEANIQA

-2003 ATLNLQ
+2003 ASLNLQ

-2126 KVKALIDQYVADGNR
+2126 KVKALIDQYVTDGNR
-2141 MVDEDATL
+2141 MIDEDATL
-2149 NDIKKDTQLIIDEIL
+2149 NDIKQHTQFIVDEIL

-2169 AEVIKASPKVGQPA
+2169 AEATKVSPKVIQSA

-2191 KEDKQE
+2191 KEE
-2197 VRKVVKELPNTGSEE
+2197 THESRKVEKELPNTGSEG

-2217 KELALITGAALLARR
+2217 KEFALITGAALLARR
-2232 RSKKEKES
+2232 RTKNEKES

>member
-28 LLSNPNGAQALTTDH
+28 LLSNPNGAQALTTDN
-43 NVQGGSNQALP
+43 NVQSDTNQATP
-54 GNSQNTN
+54 VNSQ
-61 ADTNRDIV
+61 DTNVANNRGLA
-69 NDSQNTP
+69 NSAQNTP
-76 NAHATDN
+76 NQSATTN
-83 TSTNQALTNHQN
+83 QSTNQALVNHN
-95 VDVANQVGPAPIQPS
+95 NGSIANQATPTSVQSSTPS
-110 ASPAQ
+110 AQ
-115 NNNNSNANSTAT
+115 NNNHTDGNTTATETVSNAN
-127 EPAANT
+127 NKDVV
-133 NNNLASNNNTL
+133 SNNTTL
-144 NVPNNTDNNDSA
+144 NVPNKTNENGSGG
-156 RHLTLKEIQEDVR
+156 HLTLKEIQEDVR

-178 AIAEEASNRPKK
+178 AIAEQASNRPKK
-190 RSRRAAPT
+190 RSRRAAPA

-207 TATPA
+207 AA
-212 DPTAGNGSAPVAI
+212 AAAGNGGAPVAI

-238 NIGQNAPNEVLSF
+238 NAGQNAPNEVLSF
-251 DDNNIR
+251 DDNGIR
-257 PSTNRSVPTVTVV
+257 PSTNRSVPSVTVV
-270 DNLPGYTLINGG
+270 DNLPGFTLINGG

-316 IRGND
+316 IKGND

-327 FNGIEKTLTVN
+327 FNGIEK
-338 PNSELIFEF
+338 S
-347 NTMTTKNYQAQGNV
+347 
-361 IALGRIRGNDTNDHG
+361 
-376 DFNGIEKTL
+376 L

-402 KNYQGMTNLIIK
+402 KNYQGVTNLIIK
-414 NADNDTVIGEK
+414 NADNDTVIAEK
-425 VVAYGP
+425 SVAYGP
-431 IWRLLKV
+431 IWRLFKV

-526 KIQLPEGVE
+526 KVQLPEGVE

-546 SGNSGVDI
+546 SSNSGVDM
-554 NDMNVTYD
+554 NDFNVTYD
-562 AANRIITI
+562 AANRVITI
-570 KSTGGGTGNS
+570 KSTGGGSGNS

-611 TLTYKTYSQ
+611 TLTYKTYTQ

-691 RVSQADIDSLANQM
+691 RVSQANIDSLTNQM

-719 NRKVDDMEDLVNQN
+719 NKKVDQMEDLVNQN

-783 ATPVVKPNAKQAI
+783 ATPVVKPNAKKAI
-796 RDKAAKQREIINHTP
+796 RDKATKQREIINATP
-811 DATQDEIQDA
+811 DATEDEIQDA
-821 LNQLTTDETDA
+821 LNQLATDETDA

-844 VETAKNNGINTIGA
+844 VEIAKNNGINTIGA
-858 VAPQVTHKQAAR
+858 VVPQVTHKQAAR

-910 EQINQATTND
+910 EQINQATTNA
-920 DVDTAK
+920 DVDNAK

-968 QEERQAAIE
+968 QEERQAAID

-983 AVANTNIL
+983 TAANTNIL

-1009 IQAIEPATKV
+1009 IQAITPATKV
-1019 KTDAKNAIDQSA
+1019 KTDAKNAIDKSA
-1031 ETQHNAIFNNN
+1031 ETQHNTIFNNN

-1100 RNAVNEKARE
+1100 RNAVNDKARE

-1139 ALNDIG
+1139 ALTDIG

-1173 KQTATGVLTDLA
+1173 KQTATGVLNDLA

-1207 NQVDQDLATAINNIN
+1207 NQVDQELATAINNIN

-1253 ALAQTNQHYSAKL
+1253 ALAQINQHYNAKL
-1266 VEINATPDATDDEK
+1266 AEINATPDATNDEK

-1347 QTPNATDEEKQAAV
+1347 QTPKATDEEKQAAV

-1366 LKDQAFNQINQNQ
+1366 LKDQAINQINQNQ

-1385 ATTNQAINAIDNVEA
+1385 TTTNQAVNAIDNVEA

-1431 NEKEVAL
+1431 NEKEVAS

-1477 ETKIKP
+1477 ETKVKP

-1496 RAQINQDKEATAE
+1496 RAKINQDKEATAE
-1509 ERQAALDKI
+1509 ERQVALDKI
-1518 NDLVAKAM
+1518 NEFVNQAM
-1526 TNITNDRTNQQV
+1526 TDITNNRTNQQV
-1538 NDSTNQAL
+1538 DDTTSQAL
-1546 DDIAL
+1546 DSIAL
-1551 VTPDHIVRAAA
+1551 VAPEHIVRAAA

-1569 YEAKKHEIEQ
+1569 YEAKKQEIEQ

-1593 QLANNEKRALQNIN
+1593 QLANNEKLALQNIN
-1607 QAIANNDV
+1607 QAVTNNDV
-1615 KRVESNGIATLKG
+1615 KRVETNGIATLKG
-1628 VEPHIVVKPEAQE
+1628 VQPHIVIKPEAQQ
-1641 AIKASADN
+1641 AIKATAEN
-1649 QVESIKDTPHATT
+1649 QVESIKDTPHATV
-1662 DELDEANQQINDTL
+1662 DELDEANQLISDTL
-1676 KQGQQDIDNTTQDAA
+1676 KQAQQEIENTNQDAA
-1691 VNDVR
+1691 VTDVR

-1714 AALDNI
+1714 AALDSI
-1720 DESNN
+1720 EENN
-1725 NQLDAIRN
+1725 KNQLDAIRN
-1733 TLDTTQDERNV
+1733 TLDTTQDERDV
-1744 AIAALNKIVNA
+1744 AIDTLNKIVNT

-1767 EVDQTEA
+1767 EVDRTET
-1774 DGNNNIKV
+1774 DGNDNIKV

-1794 QSVSAKAEAQNA
+1794 QSVGVKAEAQNA

-1839 ADKTAQVNQN
+1839 ADKTAQVNQD

-1889 EATDEEQNAAIVQVE
+1889 EATDEEQNIAIAQVE
-1904 KELIKAKQQIAG
+1904 KELIKAKQQIAS

-1921 DVAYLLHDGKNEIR
+1921 DVAYLLHDEKNEIR
-1935 EIEPVINKKATAR
+1935 EIEPVINRKASAR

-1953 LFNDKKQAIEANVQA
+1953 LFNDKKQAIEANIQA

-2003 ATLNLQ
+2003 ASLNLQ

-2036 HLVQNYRKVSD
+2036 ALVQNYRKVSN

-2080 LKRFNVALGD
+2080 LKRFNVALSD

-2126 KVKALIDQYVADGNR
+2126 KVKVLIDQYVADGNR
-2141 MVDEDATL
+2141 MIDEDATL
-2149 NDIKKDTQLIIDEIL
+2149 NDIKQHTQFIVDEIL

-2169 AEVIKASPKVGQPA
+2169 AEATKVSPKEIQPA

-2191 KEDKQE
+2191 KEE
-2197 VRKVVKELPNTGSEE
+2197 THESRKVEKELPNTGSEG

-2217 KELALITGAALLARR
+2217 KEFALITGAALLARR
-2232 RSKKEKES
+2232 RTKNEKES

>member
-302 KNYQAQGN
+302 
-310 VIALGR
+310 
-316 IRGND
+316 
-321 TNDHGD
+321 
-327 FNGIEKTLTVN
+327 
-338 PNSELIFEF
+338 
-347 NTMTTKNYQAQGNV
+347 KNYQAQGNV

-1139 ALNDIG
+1139 VLNDIG

-1593 QLANNEKRALQNIN
+1593 QLANNEKRALQNINQAIANNEKRALQNIN

>member
-1 MNLLKKNKYSI
+1 MRLLKKH
-12 RKYKVGIFSTL
+12 L
-23 IGTVL
+23 I
-28 LLSNPNGAQALTTDH
+28 D
-43 NVQGGSNQALP
+43 
-54 GNSQNTN
+54 
-61 ADTNRDIV
+61 R
-69 NDSQNTP
+69 
-76 NAHATDN
+76 
-83 TSTNQALTNHQN
+83 
-95 VDVANQVGPAPIQPS
+95 
-110 ASPAQ
+110 
-115 NNNNSNANSTAT
+115 
-127 EPAANT
+127 
-133 NNNLASNNNTL
+133 
-144 NVPNNTDNNDSA
+144 
-156 RHLTLKEIQEDVR
+156 
-169 HSSDKPELV
+169 
-178 AIAEEASNRPKK
+178 KK
-190 RSRRAAPT
+190 RSRRAAPA

-207 TATPA
+207 A
-212 DPTAGNGSAPVAI
+212 AGNGGAPVAI

-316 IRGND
+316 I
-321 TNDHGD
+321 
-327 FNGIEKTLTVN
+327 K
-338 PNSELIFEF
+338 
-347 NTMTTKNYQAQGNV
+347 
-361 IALGRIRGNDTNDHG
+361 GNDTNDHG

-402 KNYQGMTNLIIK
+402 KNYQGMTNLVIK
-414 NADNDTVIGEK
+414 NADNDAILGEK

-431 IWRLLKV
+431 IWRLFKV

-446 IQFVPKNDAITDARG
+446 IQFSPKNDAITDVRG

-484 HVYVE
+484 HLYVE
-489 RRTMEPT
+489 RRIMEPT

-546 SGNSGVDI
+546 SGNSGVDMNDM

-562 AANRIITI
+562 ATNRVITI
-570 KSTGGGTGNS
+570 KSTGGGSGNS

-611 TLTYKTYSQ
+611 TLTYKTFSQ

-796 RDKAAKQREIINHTP
+796 RDKAAKQREIINNTP

-858 VAPQVTHKQAAR
+858 VVPQVTHKQAAR

-926 GDGLNAINPIA
+926 GDGLNVINPIA

-983 AVANTNIL
+983 AAANTNIL
-991 NANTNADVEQVKT
+991 NANSNADVEQVKT

-1077 QAKDQGTQNIVVI
+1077 QAKDQGTQNILAI

-1100 RNAVNEKARE
+1100 RNTVNEKARE
-1110 AITNINATPGATREE
+1110 AISNINATPGATREE
-1125 KQEAINRVNTLKNR
+1125 KQEAIDRVNTLKNR
-1139 ALNDIG
+1139 ALTDIG

-1155 IRDDAVNQIGAVQ
+1155 IRDDAVNQIGTVQ

-1173 KQTATGVLTDLA
+1173 KQSATGVLTDLA

-1198 TTEEKQVAL
+1198 TDEEKQVAL

-1231 QAQQL
+1231 QALQAGKQ
-1236 GTKAINAIQPNI
+1236 AMNAIQPNI

-1253 ALAQTNQHYSAKL
+1253 VLAQINQHYNAKL
-1266 VEINATPDATDDEK
+1266 AEINATPDATDDEK
-1280 NAAINTLN
+1280 NAAINILN

-1299 QANTNAEVDQAATV
+1299 LANTNAEVDQAATV

-1326 KKQAARDKIT
+1326 KNKQ
-1336 AEVAKRIEAVK
+1336 
-1347 QTPNATDEEKQAAV
+1347 
-1361 NQINQ
+1361 
-1366 LKDQAFNQINQNQ
+1366 
-1379 TNDQVD
+1379 
-1385 ATTNQAINAIDNVEA
+1385 
-1400 EVVIKPKAIADIEK
+1400 
-1414 AVKEKQQQIDNS
+1414 
-1426 LDSTD
+1426 
-1431 NEKEVAL
+1431 
-1438 QALAKEKEKALAAID
+1438 
-1453 QAQTNSQVNQA
+1453 
-1464 ATNGVSAIKIIQP
+1464 
-1477 ETKIKP
+1477 
-1483 AAREKINQKANEL
+1483 
-1496 RAQINQDKEATAE
+1496 
-1509 ERQAALDKI
+1509 
-1518 NDLVAKAM
+1518 
-1526 TNITNDRTNQQV
+1526 
-1538 NDSTNQAL
+1538 
-1546 DDIAL
+1546 
-1551 VTPDHIVRAAA
+1551 
-1562 RDAVKQQ
+1562 
-1569 YEAKKHEIEQ
+1569 
-1579 AEHATD
+1579 
-1585 EEKQVALN
+1585 
-1593 QLANNEKRALQNIN
+1593 
-1607 QAIANNDV
+1607 
-1615 KRVESNGIATLKG
+1615 
-1628 VEPHIVVKPEAQE
+1628 
-1641 AIKASADN
+1641 
-1649 QVESIKDTPHATT
+1649 
-1662 DELDEANQQINDTL
+1662 
-1676 KQGQQDIDNTTQDAA
+1676 
-1691 VNDVR
+1691 
-1696 NQTIKAIEQ
+1696 
-1705 IKPKVRRKR
+1705 
-1714 AALDNI
+1714 
-1720 DESNN
+1720 
-1725 NQLDAIRN
+1725 
-1733 TLDTTQDERNV
+1733 
-1744 AIAALNKIVNA
+1744 
-1755 IKNDIAQNKTNA
+1755 
-1767 EVDQTEA
+1767 
-1774 DGNNNIKV
+1774 
-1782 ILPKVQVKPAAR
+1782 
-1794 QSVSAKAEAQNA
+1794 
-1806 LIDQS
+1806 
-1811 DLSTEEERLAA
+1811 
-1822 KHLVEQALNQA
+1822 
-1833 IDQINH
+1833 
-1839 ADKTAQVNQN
+1839 
-1849 SIDAQNI
+1849 
-1856 ISKIKP
+1856 
-1862 ATTVKATALQQIQNI
+1862 
-1877 ATNKINLIKANN
+1877 
-1889 EATDEEQNAAIVQVE
+1889 
-1904 KELIKAKQQIAG
+1904 
-1916 AVTNA
+1916 
-1921 DVAYLLHDGKNEIR
+1921 R
-1935 EIEPVINKKATAR
+1935 EIKSLLKW
-1948 EQLTT
+1948 
-1953 LFNDKKQAIEANVQA
+1953 
-1968 TVEERNSILAQLQN
+1968 
-1982 IYDTA
+1982 
-1987 IGQIDQD
+1987 
-1994 RSNAQVDKT
+1994 RS
-2003 ATLNLQ
+2003 
-2009 TIHDL
+2009 
-2014 DVHPIKKPDAE
+2014 
-2025 KTINDDLARVT
+2025 
-2036 HLVQNYRKVSD
+2036 
-2047 RNKADA
+2047 
-2053 LKAITAL
+2053 
-2060 KLQMDEELKTA
+2060 
-2071 RTNADVDAV
+2071 V
-2080 LKRFNVALGD
+2080 LKRLNKHLM
-2090 IEAVITEKE
+2090 
-2099 NSLLRIDN
+2099 
-2107 IAQQTYAK
+2107 
-2115 FKAIAT
+2115 
-2121 PEQLA
+2121 QL
-2126 KVKALIDQYVADGNR
+2126 
-2141 MVDEDATL
+2141 T
-2149 NDIKKDTQLIIDEIL
+2149 KKSRLQLIKSINLKIKHL
-2164 AIKLP
+2164 IKL
-2169 AEVIKASPKVGQPA
+2169 IK
-2183 PKVCTPIK
+2183 T
-2191 KEDKQE
+2191 KQMI
-2197 VRKVVKELPNTGSEE
+2197 R
-2212 MDLPL
+2212 
-2217 KELALITGAALLARR
+2217 
-2232 RSKKEKES
+2232 

>member
-28 LLSNPNGAQALTTDH
+28 LLSNPNGAQALTTDN
-43 NVQGGSNQALP
+43 NVQSDTNQATP
-54 GNSQNTN
+54 VNSQ
-61 ADTNRDIV
+61 DTNVANNRGLA
-69 NDSQNTP
+69 NSAQNTP
-76 NAHATDN
+76 NQSATTN
-83 TSTNQALTNHQN
+83 QSTNQALVNHN
-95 VDVANQVGPAPIQPS
+95 NGSIANQATPTSVQSSTPS
-110 ASPAQ
+110 AQ
-115 NNNNSNANSTAT
+115 NNNHTDGNTTATETVSNAN
-127 EPAANT
+127 NKDVV
-133 NNNLASNNNTL
+133 SNNTTL
-144 NVPNNTDNNDSA
+144 NVPNKTNENGSGG
-156 RHLTLKEIQEDVR
+156 HLTLKEIQEDVR

-178 AIAEEASNRPKK
+178 AIAEQASNRPKK
-190 RSRRAAPT
+190 RSRRAAPA

-207 TATPA
+207 AA
-212 DPTAGNGSAPVAI
+212 AAAGNGGAPVAI

-238 NIGQNAPNEVLSF
+238 NAGQNAPNEVLSF
-251 DDNNIR
+251 DDNGIR
-257 PSTNRSVPTVTVV
+257 PSTNRSVPSVTVV
-270 DNLPGYTLINGG
+270 DNLPGFTLINGG

-316 IRGND
+316 IKGND

-327 FNGIEKTLTVN
+327 FNGIEK
-338 PNSELIFEF
+338 S
-347 NTMTTKNYQAQGNV
+347 
-361 IALGRIRGNDTNDHG
+361 
-376 DFNGIEKTL
+376 L

-402 KNYQGMTNLIIK
+402 KNYQGVTNLIIK
-414 NADNDTVIGEK
+414 NADNDTVIAEK
-425 VVAYGP
+425 SVAYGP
-431 IWRLLKV
+431 IWRLFKV

-526 KIQLPEGVE
+526 KVQLPEGVE

-546 SGNSGVDI
+546 SSNSGVDM
-554 NDMNVTYD
+554 NDFNVTYD
-562 AANRIITI
+562 AANRVITI
-570 KSTGGGTGNS
+570 KSTGGGSGNS

-611 TLTYKTYSQ
+611 TLTYKTYTQ

-691 RVSQADIDSLANQM
+691 RVSQADIDSLTNQM

-719 NRKVDDMEDLVNQN
+719 NKKVDQMEDLVNQN

-783 ATPVVKPNAKQAI
+783 ATPVVKPNAKKAI
-796 RDKAAKQREIINHTP
+796 RDKATKQREIINATP
-811 DATQDEIQDA
+811 DATEDEIQDA
-821 LNQLTTDETDA
+821 LNQLATDETDA

-844 VETAKNNGINTIGA
+844 VEIAKNNGINTIGA
-858 VAPQVTHKQAAR
+858 VVPQVTHKQAAR

-910 EQINQATTND
+910 EQINQATTNA
-920 DVDTAK
+920 DVDNAK

-968 QEERQAAIE
+968 QEERQAAID

-983 AVANTNIL
+983 TAANTNIL

-1009 IQAIEPATKV
+1009 IQAITPATKV
-1019 KTDAKNAIDQSA
+1019 KTDAKNAIDKSA
-1031 ETQHNAIFNNN
+1031 ETQHNTIFNNN

-1100 RNAVNEKARE
+1100 RNAVNDKARE

-1139 ALNDIG
+1139 ALTDIG

-1173 KQTATGVLTDLA
+1173 KQTATGVLNDLA

-1207 NQVDQDLATAINNIN
+1207 NQVDQELATAINNIN

-1253 ALAQTNQHYSAKL
+1253 ALAQINQHYNAKL
-1266 VEINATPDATDDEK
+1266 AEINATPDATNDEK

-1366 LKDQAFNQINQNQ
+1366 LKDQAINQINQNQ

-1385 ATTNQAINAIDNVEA
+1385 TTTNQAVNAIDNVEA
-1400 EVVIKPKAIADIEK
+1400 EVVIKPTAIADIEK

-1431 NEKEVAL
+1431 NEKEVAS

-1477 ETKIKP
+1477 ETKVKP

-1496 RAQINQDKEATAE
+1496 RAKINQDKEATAE
-1509 ERQAALDKI
+1509 ERQVALDKI
-1518 NDLVAKAM
+1518 NEFVNQAM
-1526 TNITNDRTNQQV
+1526 KDITNNRTNQQV
-1538 NDSTNQAL
+1538 DDTTSQAL
-1546 DDIAL
+1546 DSIAL
-1551 VTPDHIVRAAA
+1551 VAPEHIVRAAA

-1569 YEAKKHEIEQ
+1569 YEAKKQEIEQ

-1593 QLANNEKRALQNIN
+1593 QLANNEKLALQNIN
-1607 QAIANNDV
+1607 QAVTNNDV
-1615 KRVESNGIATLKG
+1615 KRVETNGIATLKG
-1628 VEPHIVVKPEAQE
+1628 VQPHIVIKPEAQQ
-1641 AIKASADN
+1641 AIKATAEN
-1649 QVESIKDTPHATT
+1649 QVESIKDTPHATV
-1662 DELDEANQQINDTL
+1662 DELDEANQLISDTL
-1676 KQGQQDIDNTTQDAA
+1676 KQAQQEIENTNQDAA
-1691 VNDVR
+1691 VTDVR

-1714 AALDNI
+1714 AALDSI
-1720 DESNN
+1720 EENN
-1725 NQLDAIRN
+1725 KNQLDAIRN
-1733 TLDTTQDERNV
+1733 TLDTTQDERDV
-1744 AIAALNKIVNA
+1744 AIDTLNKIVNT

-1767 EVDQTEA
+1767 EVDRTET
-1774 DGNNNIKV
+1774 DGNDNIKV

-1794 QSVSAKAEAQNA
+1794 QSVGVKAEAQNA

-1839 ADKTAQVNQN
+1839 ADKTAQVNQD

-1889 EATDEEQNAAIVQVE
+1889 EATDEEQNIAIAQVE
-1904 KELIKAKQQIAG
+1904 KELIKAKQQIAS

-1921 DVAYLLHDGKNEIR
+1921 DVAYLLHDEKNEIR
-1935 EIEPVINKKATAR
+1935 EIEPVINRKASAR

-1953 LFNDKKQAIEANVQA
+1953 LFNDKKQAIEANIQA

-2003 ATLNLQ
+2003 ASLNLQ

-2036 HLVQNYRKVSD
+2036 ALVQNYRKVSN

-2080 LKRFNVALGD
+2080 LKRFNVALSD

-2126 KVKALIDQYVADGNR
+2126 KVKVLIDQYVADGNR
-2141 MVDEDATL
+2141 MIDEDATL
-2149 NDIKKDTQLIIDEIL
+2149 NDIKQHTQFIVDEIL

-2169 AEVIKASPKVGQPA
+2169 AEATKVSPKEIQPA

-2191 KEDKQE
+2191 KEE
-2197 VRKVVKELPNTGSEE
+2197 THESRKVEKELPNTGSEG

-2217 KELALITGAALLARR
+2217 KEFALITGAALLARR
-2232 RSKKEKES
+2232 RTKNEKES

>member
-28 LLSNPNGAQALTTDH
+28 LLSNPNGAQALTTDN
-43 NVQGGSNQALP
+43 NVQSDTNQATP
-54 GNSQNTN
+54 VNSQ
-61 ADTNRDIV
+61 DTNVANNRGLA
-69 NDSQNTP
+69 NSAQNTP
-76 NAHATDN
+76 NQSATTN
-83 TSTNQALTNHQN
+83 QSTNQALVNHN
-95 VDVANQVGPAPIQPS
+95 NGSIANQATPTSVQSSTPS
-110 ASPAQ
+110 AQ
-115 NNNNSNANSTAT
+115 NNNHTDGNTTATETVSNAN
-127 EPAANT
+127 NKDVV
-133 NNNLASNNNTL
+133 SNNTTL
-144 NVPNNTDNNDSA
+144 NVPNKTNENGSGG
-156 RHLTLKEIQEDVR
+156 HLTLKEIQEDVR

-178 AIAEEASNRPKK
+178 AIAEQASNRPKK
-190 RSRRAAPT
+190 RSRRAAPA

-207 TATPA
+207 AA
-212 DPTAGNGSAPVAI
+212 AAAGNGGAPVAI

-238 NIGQNAPNEVLSF
+238 NAGQNAPNEVLSF
-251 DDNNIR
+251 DDNGIR
-257 PSTNRSVPTVTVV
+257 PSTNRSVPSVTVV
-270 DNLPGYTLINGG
+270 DNLPGFTLINGG

-316 IRGND
+316 IKGND

-327 FNGIEKTLTVN
+327 FNGIEK
-338 PNSELIFEF
+338 S
-347 NTMTTKNYQAQGNV
+347 
-361 IALGRIRGNDTNDHG
+361 
-376 DFNGIEKTL
+376 L

-402 KNYQGMTNLIIK
+402 KNYQGVTNLIIK
-414 NADNDTVIGEK
+414 NADNDTVIAEK
-425 VVAYGP
+425 SVAYGP
-431 IWRLLKV
+431 IWRLFKV

-526 KIQLPEGVE
+526 KVQLPEGVE

-546 SGNSGVDI
+546 SSNSGADM
-554 NDMNVTYD
+554 NDFNVTYD
-562 AANRIITI
+562 AANRVITI
-570 KSTGGGTGNS
+570 KSTGGGSGNS

-611 TLTYKTYSQ
+611 TLTYKTYTQ

-691 RVSQADIDSLANQM
+691 RVSQADIDSLTNQM

-719 NRKVDDMEDLVNQN
+719 NKKVDQMEDLVNQN

-783 ATPVVKPNAKQAI
+783 ATPVVKPNAKKAI
-796 RDKAAKQREIINHTP
+796 RDKATKQREIINATP
-811 DATQDEIQDA
+811 DATEDEIQDA
-821 LNQLTTDETDA
+821 LNQLATDETDA

-844 VETAKNNGINTIGA
+844 VEIAKNNGINTIGA
-858 VAPQVTHKQAAR
+858 VVPQVTHKQAAR

-910 EQINQATTND
+910 EQINQATTNA
-920 DVDTAK
+920 DVDNAK

-968 QEERQAAIE
+968 QEERQAAID

-983 AVANTNIL
+983 TAANTNIL

-1009 IQAIEPATKV
+1009 IQAITPATKV
-1019 KTDAKNAIDQSA
+1019 KTDAKNAIDKSA
-1031 ETQHNAIFNNN
+1031 ETQHNTIFNNN

-1100 RNAVNEKARE
+1100 RNAVNDKARE

-1139 ALNDIG
+1139 ALTDIG

-1173 KQTATGVLTDLA
+1173 KQTATGVLNDLA

-1207 NQVDQDLATAINNIN
+1207 NQVDQELATAINNIN

-1253 ALAQTNQHYSAKL
+1253 ALAQINQHYNAKL
-1266 VEINATPDATDDEK
+1266 AEINATPDATNDEK

-1366 LKDQAFNQINQNQ
+1366 LKDQAINQINQNQ

-1385 ATTNQAINAIDNVEA
+1385 TTTNQAVNAIDNVEA

-1431 NEKEVAL
+1431 NEKEVAS

-1477 ETKIKP
+1477 ETKVKP

-1496 RAQINQDKEATAE
+1496 RAKINQDKEATAE
-1509 ERQAALDKI
+1509 ERQVALDKI
-1518 NDLVAKAM
+1518 NEFVNQAM
-1526 TNITNDRTNQQV
+1526 TDITNNRTNQQV
-1538 NDSTNQAL
+1538 DDTTSQAL
-1546 DDIAL
+1546 DSIAL
-1551 VTPDHIVRAAA
+1551 VAPEHIVRAAA

-1569 YEAKKHEIEQ
+1569 YEAKKQEIEQ

-1593 QLANNEKRALQNIN
+1593 QLANNEKLALQNIN
-1607 QAIANNDV
+1607 QAVTNNDV
-1615 KRVESNGIATLKG
+1615 KRVETNGIATLKG
-1628 VEPHIVVKPEAQE
+1628 VQPHIVIKPEAQQ
-1641 AIKASADN
+1641 AIKATAEN
-1649 QVESIKDTPHATT
+1649 QVESIKDTPHATV
-1662 DELDEANQQINDTL
+1662 DELDEANQLISDTL
-1676 KQGQQDIDNTTQDAA
+1676 KQAQQEIENTNQDAA
-1691 VNDVR
+1691 VTDVR

-1714 AALDNI
+1714 AALDSI
-1720 DESNN
+1720 EENN
-1725 NQLDAIRN
+1725 KNQLDAIRN
-1733 TLDTTQDERNV
+1733 TLDTTQDERDV
-1744 AIAALNKIVNA
+1744 AIDTLNKIVNT

-1767 EVDQTEA
+1767 EVDRTET
-1774 DGNNNIKV
+1774 DGNDNIKV

-1794 QSVSAKAEAQNA
+1794 QSVGVKAEAQNA

-1839 ADKTAQVNQN
+1839 ADKTAQVNQD

-1889 EATDEEQNAAIVQVE
+1889 EATDEEQNIAIAQVE
-1904 KELIKAKQQIAG
+1904 KELIKAKQQIAS

-1921 DVAYLLHDGKNEIR
+1921 DVAYLLHDEKNEIR
-1935 EIEPVINKKATAR
+1935 EIEPVINRKASAR

-1953 LFNDKKQAIEANVQA
+1953 LFNDKKQAIEANIQA

-2003 ATLNLQ
+2003 ASLNLQ

-2036 HLVQNYRKVSD
+2036 ALVQNYRKVSN

-2080 LKRFNVALGD
+2080 LKRFNVALSD

-2126 KVKALIDQYVADGNR
+2126 KVKVLIDQYVADGNR
-2141 MVDEDATL
+2141 MIDEDATL
-2149 NDIKKDTQLIIDEIL
+2149 NDIKQHTQFIVDEIL

-2169 AEVIKASPKVGQPA
+2169 AEATKVSPKEIQPA

-2191 KEDKQE
+2191 KEE
-2197 VRKVVKELPNTGSEE
+2197 THESRKVEKELPNTGSEG

-2217 KELALITGAALLARR
+2217 KEFALITGAALLARR
-2232 RSKKEKES
+2232 RTKNEKES

>member
-198 DPNATPADP
+198 DPNATS
-207 TATPA
+207 A

-310 VIALGR
+310 VIA
-316 IRGND
+316 
-321 TNDHGD
+321 
-327 FNGIEKTLTVN
+327 F
-338 PNSELIFEF
+338 
-347 NTMTTKNYQAQGNV
+347 
-361 IALGRIRGNDTNDHG
+361 GRIRGNDTNDHG

>member
-12 RKYKVGIFSTL
+12 RKYKIGIFSTL

-28 LLSNPNGAQALTTDH
+28 LLSNPNGAQALTTDN
-43 NVQGGSNQALP
+43 NVQSDTNQATP
-54 GNSQNTN
+54 VNSQDKDVAN
-61 ADTNRDIV
+61 NRGLA
-69 NDSQNTP
+69 NSAQNTP
-76 NAHATDN
+76 NQSATTN
-83 TSTNQALTNHQN
+83 QATNQALVNHN
-95 VDVANQVGPAPIQPS
+95 NGSIVNQATPTSVQSSTPS
-110 ASPAQ
+110 AQ
-115 NNNNSNANSTAT
+115 NNNHTDGNTTATETVSNAN
-127 EPAANT
+127 
-133 NNNLASNNNTL
+133 NNDVASNNTTL
-144 NVPNNTDNNDSA
+144 NVPNKTNENGSGG
-156 RHLTLKEIQEDVR
+156 HLTLKEIQEDVR

-178 AIAEEASNRPKK
+178 AIAEPASNRPKK
-190 RSRRAAPT
+190 RSRRAAPA

-207 TATPA
+207 GAA
-212 DPTAGNGSAPVAI
+212 AAGNGGAPVAI

-238 NIGQNAPNEVLSF
+238 NAGQNAPNEVLSF
-251 DDNNIR
+251 DDNSIR
-257 PSTNRSVPTVTVV
+257 PSTNRSVPSVTVV
-270 DNLPGYTLINGG
+270 DNLPGFTLINGG
-282 KVGVFSHAMV
+282 KVGVLSHAMV
-292 RTSMFDSGDA
+292 RTSMFEAGS
-302 KNYQAQGN
+302 NRTYQAQGN
-310 VIALGR
+310 VLALGR
-316 IRGND
+316 ISGTDASN
-321 TNDHGD
+321 HGD
-327 FNGIEKTLTVN
+327 FNGIEKSLTVN

-347 NTMTTKNYQAQGNV
+347 NTMPTKNGQGATNV
-361 IALGRIRGNDTNDHG
+361 
-376 DFNGIEKTL
+376 
-385 TVNPN
+385 
-390 SELIFEFNTMTT
+390 
-402 KNYQGMTNLIIK
+402 IIK
-414 NADNDTVIGEK
+414 NADTNDTIAEK
-425 VVAYGP
+425 TVEGGP
-431 IWRLLKV
+431 TLRLFKV
-438 PENVSHLK
+438 PDNVRNLK

-461 IYQLRDG
+461 IYQLKDG
-468 YKYYDFV
+468 YKYYSFV

-504 VTTSLKNNGNFGA
+504 VTTSLKNNGNSGA
-517 SFNTDDFVY
+517 SLDTDEFVY

-546 SGNSGVDI
+546 SNNSGVDV

-562 AANRIITI
+562 AANRVITI
-570 KSTGGGTGNS
+570 KSTGGGTTNS

-611 TLTYKTYSQ
+611 TLTYKTYTQ
-620 DFINSPAESHTV
+620 DFINSAAESHTV

-669 NDLKRRAQTIL
+669 NDLKKRAQTIL
-680 DENRN
+680 AENRN

-691 RVSQADIDSLANQM
+691 RVSQADIDSLTNQM

-719 NRKVDDMEDLVNQN
+719 NQKADQMEDLVNQN

-747 IEEHKNEI
+747 IEEHKGNI
-755 IGNIGDQTTDDGVTR
+755 IGDIGDQTTDDGVTR

-783 ATPVVKPNAKQAI
+783 ATPVVKPNAKKAI
-796 RDKAAKQREIINHTP
+796 RDKATKQREIINATP
-811 DATQDEIQDA
+811 DATEDEIQDA
-821 LNQLTTDETDA
+821 LNQLATDETDA

-858 VAPQVTHKQAAR
+858 VVPQVTHKKAAR

-910 EQINQATTND
+910 EQINQATTNA
-920 DVDTAK
+920 DVDNAK

-968 QEERQAAIE
+968 QEERQAAID

-983 AVANTNIL
+983 TAANTNIL

-1009 IQAIEPATKV
+1009 IQAITPATKV
-1019 KTDAKNAIDQSA
+1019 KTDAKNAIDKSA
-1031 ETQHNAIFNNN
+1031 ETQHNTIFNNN

-1100 RNAVNEKARE
+1100 RNVVNDKARE

-1139 ALNDIG
+1139 ALTDIG

-1173 KQTATGVLTDLA
+1173 KQTATGVLNDLA

-1207 NQVDQDLATAINNIN
+1207 NQVDQELATAINNIN
-1222 QADTNAEVD
+1222 QADTNEEVD

-1253 ALAQTNQHYSAKL
+1253 ALAQINQHYNAKL
-1266 VEINATPDATDDEK
+1266 AEINATPDATNDEK

-1299 QANTNAEVDQAATV
+1299 KANTNAEVDQAATV

-1385 ATTNQAINAIDNVEA
+1385 ATTNQAVNAIDNVEA

-1431 NEKEVAL
+1431 NEKEVAS

-1477 ETKIKP
+1477 ETKVKP

-1496 RAQINQDKEATAE
+1496 RAKINQDKEATAE
-1509 ERQAALDKI
+1509 ERQVALDKI
-1518 NDLVAKAM
+1518 NEFVNQAM
-1526 TNITNDRTNQQV
+1526 TDITNNRTNQQV
-1538 NDSTNQAL
+1538 DDTTSQAL
-1546 DDIAL
+1546 DSIAL
-1551 VTPDHIVRAAA
+1551 VAPEHIVRAAA

-1569 YEAKKHEIEQ
+1569 YEAKKQEIEQ

-1593 QLANNEKRALQNIN
+1593 QLANNEKLALQNIN
-1607 QAIANNDV
+1607 QAVTNNDV
-1615 KRVESNGIATLKG
+1615 KRVETNGIATLKG
-1628 VEPHIVVKPEAQE
+1628 VQPHIVIKPEAQQ
-1641 AIKASADN
+1641 AIKASAEN
-1649 QVESIKDTPHATT
+1649 QVESIKDTPHATV
-1662 DELDEANQQINDTL
+1662 DELDEANQLISDTL
-1676 KQGQQDIDNTTQDAA
+1676 KQAQQEIENTNQDAA
-1691 VNDVR
+1691 VTDVR

-1714 AALDNI
+1714 AALDSI
-1720 DESNN
+1720 EENN
-1725 NQLDAIRN
+1725 KNQLDAIRN
-1733 TLDTTQDERNV
+1733 TLDTTQDERDV
-1744 AIAALNKIVNA
+1744 AIDTLNKIVNT

-1767 EVDQTEA
+1767 EVDRTET
-1774 DGNNNIKV
+1774 DGNDNIKV

-1794 QSVSAKAEAQNA
+1794 QSVGVKAEAQNA

-1839 ADKTAQVNQN
+1839 ADKTAQVNQD
-1849 SIDAQNI
+1849 SINAQNI

-1889 EATDEEQNAAIVQVE
+1889 EATDEEQNIAIAQVE
-1904 KELIKAKQQIAG
+1904 KELIKAKQQIAS

-1921 DVAYLLHDGKNEIR
+1921 DVAYLLHNEKNEIR
-1935 EIEPVINKKATAR
+1935 EIEPVINRKASAR

-1953 LFNDKKQAIEANVQA
+1953 LFNDKKQAIEANIQA

-2003 ATLNLQ
+2003 ASLNLQ

-2036 HLVQNYRKVSD
+2036 ALVQNYRKVSD
-2047 RNKADA
+2047 RNKVDA

-2080 LKRFNVALGD
+2080 LKRFNVALSD

-2126 KVKALIDQYVADGNR
+2126 KVKVLIDQYVADGNR
-2141 MVDEDATL
+2141 MIDEDATL
-2149 NDIKKDTQLIIDEIL
+2149 NDIKQHTQFIVDEIL

-2169 AEVIKASPKVGQPA
+2169 AEATKVSPKVIQPA

-2191 KEDKQE
+2191 KEE
-2197 VRKVVKELPNTGSEE
+2197 THESRKVEKELPNTGSEG

-2217 KELALITGAALLARR
+2217 KEFALITGAALLARR
-2232 RSKKEKES
+2232 RTKNEKES

>member
-28 LLSNPNGAQALTTDH
+28 LLSNPNGAQALTTDN
-43 NVQGGSNQALP
+43 NVQSDTNQATP
-54 GNSQNTN
+54 VNSQDKDVAN
-61 ADTNRDIV
+61 NRGLA
-69 NDSQNTP
+69 NSAQNTP
-76 NAHATDN
+76 NQSATTN
-83 TSTNQALTNHQN
+83 QATNQALVNHN
-95 VDVANQVGPAPIQPS
+95 NGSIVNQATPTSVQSSTPS
-110 ASPAQ
+110 AQ
-115 NNNNSNANSTAT
+115 NNNHTDGNTTATETVSNAN
-127 EPAANT
+127 
-133 NNNLASNNNTL
+133 NNDVASNNTTL
-144 NVPNNTDNNDSA
+144 NVPNKTNENGSGG
-156 RHLTLKEIQEDVR
+156 HLTLKEIQEDVR

-178 AIAEEASNRPKK
+178 AIAEPASNRPKK
-190 RSRRAAPT
+190 RSRRAAPA

-207 TATPA
+207 GAA
-212 DPTAGNGSAPVAI
+212 AAGNGGAPVAI

-238 NIGQNAPNEVLSF
+238 NAGQNAPNEVLSF
-251 DDNNIR
+251 DDNSIR
-257 PSTNRSVPTVTVV
+257 PSTNRSVPSVTVV
-270 DNLPGYTLINGG
+270 DNLPGFTLINGG
-282 KVGVFSHAMV
+282 KVGVLSHAMV
-292 RTSMFDSGDA
+292 RTSMFEAGS
-302 KNYQAQGN
+302 NRTYQAQGN
-310 VIALGR
+310 VLALGR
-316 IRGND
+316 ISGTDASN
-321 TNDHGD
+321 HGD
-327 FNGIEKTLTVN
+327 FNGIEKSLTVN

-347 NTMTTKNYQAQGNV
+347 NTMPTKNGQGATNV
-361 IALGRIRGNDTNDHG
+361 
-376 DFNGIEKTL
+376 
-385 TVNPN
+385 
-390 SELIFEFNTMTT
+390 
-402 KNYQGMTNLIIK
+402 IIK
-414 NADNDTVIGEK
+414 NADTNDTIAEK
-425 VVAYGP
+425 TVEGGP
-431 IWRLLKV
+431 TLRLFKV
-438 PENVSHLK
+438 PDNVRNLK

-461 IYQLRDG
+461 IYQLKDG
-468 YKYYDFV
+468 YKYYSFV

-504 VTTSLKNNGNFGA
+504 VTTSLKNNGNSGA
-517 SFNTDDFVY
+517 SLDTDEFVY

-546 SGNSGVDI
+546 SNNSGVDV

-562 AANRIITI
+562 AANRVITI
-570 KSTGGGTGNS
+570 KSTGGGTTNS

-611 TLTYKTYSQ
+611 TLTYKTYTQ
-620 DFINSPAESHTV
+620 DFINSAAESHTV

-669 NDLKRRAQTIL
+669 NDLKKRAQTIL
-680 DENRN
+680 AENRN

-691 RVSQADIDSLANQM
+691 RVSQADIDTLTNQM

-719 NRKVDDMEDLVNQN
+719 NQKADQMEDLVNQN

-747 IEEHKNEI
+747 IEEHKGNI
-755 IGNIGDQTTDDGVTR
+755 IGDIGDQTTDDGVTR

-783 ATPVVKPNAKQAI
+783 ATPVVKPNAKKAI
-796 RDKAAKQREIINHTP
+796 RDKATKQREIINATP
-811 DATQDEIQDA
+811 DATEDEIQDA
-821 LNQLTTDETDA
+821 INQLATDETDA

-844 VETAKNNGINTIGA
+844 VETAKNNGINTIGS
-858 VAPQVTHKQAAR
+858 VVPQVTHKQAAR

-910 EQINQATTND
+910 EQINQATTNA
-920 DVDTAK
+920 DVDNAK

-968 QEERQAAIE
+968 QEERQAAID

-983 AVANTNIL
+983 TAANTNIL
-991 NANTNADVEQVKT
+991 NANTNAEVEQVKT

-1009 IQAIEPATKV
+1009 IQAITPATKV
-1019 KTDAKNAIDQSA
+1019 KTDAKNAIDKSA
-1031 ETQHNAIFNNN
+1031 ETQHNTIFNNN
-1042 DATLEEQQAAQQLLD
+1042 DATLEEKQAAQQLLD

-1100 RNAVNEKARE
+1100 RNVVNDKARE

-1139 ALNDIG
+1139 ALTDIG

-1173 KQTATGVLTDLA
+1173 KQTATGVLNDLA

-1207 NQVDQDLATAINNIN
+1207 NQVDQELATAINNIN

-1253 ALAQTNQHYSAKL
+1253 ALAQINQHYNAKL
-1266 VEINATPDATDDEK
+1266 AEINATPDATNDEK

-1385 ATTNQAINAIDNVEA
+1385 TTTNQALNAIDNVEA

-1431 NEKEVAL
+1431 NEKEVAS

-1477 ETKIKP
+1477 ETKVKP

-1496 RAQINQDKEATAE
+1496 RAKINQDKEATAE
-1509 ERQAALDKI
+1509 ERQVALDKI
-1518 NDLVAKAM
+1518 NEFVNQAM
-1526 TNITNDRTNQQV
+1526 TDITNNRTNQQV
-1538 NDSTNQAL
+1538 DDTTSQAL
-1546 DDIAL
+1546 DSIAL
-1551 VTPDHIVRAAA
+1551 VAPEHIVRAAA

-1569 YEAKKHEIEQ
+1569 YEAKKQEIEQ

-1593 QLANNEKRALQNIN
+1593 QLANNKKLALQNIN
-1607 QAIANNDV
+1607 QAVTNNDV
-1615 KRVESNGIATLKG
+1615 KRVETNGIATLKG
-1628 VEPHIVVKPEAQE
+1628 VQPHIVIKPEAQQ
-1641 AIKASADN
+1641 AIKASAEN
-1649 QVESIKDTPHATT
+1649 QVESIKDTPHATV
-1662 DELDEANQQINDTL
+1662 DELDEANQLISDTL
-1676 KQGQQDIDNTTQDAA
+1676 KQAQQEIENTNQDAA
-1691 VNDVR
+1691 VTDVR

-1714 AALDNI
+1714 AALDSI
-1720 DESNN
+1720 EENN
-1725 NQLDAIRN
+1725 KNQLDAIRN
-1733 TLDTTQDERNV
+1733 TLDTTQDERDV
-1744 AIAALNKIVNA
+1744 AIDTLNKIVNT

-1767 EVDQTEA
+1767 EVDRTET
-1774 DGNNNIKV
+1774 DGNDNIKV

-1794 QSVSAKAEAQNA
+1794 QSVGVKAEAQNA

-1839 ADKTAQVNQN
+1839 ADKTAQVNQD

-1877 ATNKINLIKANN
+1877 ATNKNNLIKANN
-1889 EATDEEQNAAIVQVE
+1889 EATDEEQNIAIAQVE
-1904 KELIKAKQQIAG
+1904 KELIKAKQQIAS

-1921 DVAYLLHDGKNEIR
+1921 DVAYLLHDEKNEIR
-1935 EIEPVINKKATAR
+1935 EIEPVISRKASAR

-1953 LFNDKKQAIEANVQA
+1953 LFNDKKQAIEANIQA

-2003 ATLNLQ
+2003 ASLNLQ

-2036 HLVQNYRKVSD
+2036 ALVQNYRKVSD

-2080 LKRFNVALGD
+2080 LKRFNVALSD

-2126 KVKALIDQYVADGNR
+2126 KVKVLIDQYVADGNR
-2141 MVDEDATL
+2141 MIDEDATL
-2149 NDIKKDTQLIIDEIL
+2149 NDIKQHTQFIVDEIL

-2169 AEVIKASPKVGQPA
+2169 AEAMKVSPKVIQPA

-2191 KEDKQE
+2191 KEE
-2197 VRKVVKELPNTGSEE
+2197 THESRKVEKELPNTGSEE

-2217 KELALITGAALLARR
+2217 KEFALITGAALLARR
-2232 RSKKEKES
+2232 RTKNEKES

>member
-12 RKYKVGIFSTL
+12 RKYKIGIFSTL

-28 LLSNPNGAQALTTDH
+28 LLSNPNGAQALTTDN
-43 NVQGGSNQALP
+43 NVQSDTNQATP
-54 GNSQNTN
+54 VNSQDKDVAN
-61 ADTNRDIV
+61 NRGLA
-69 NDSQNTP
+69 NSAQNTP
-76 NAHATDN
+76 NQSATTN
-83 TSTNQALTNHQN
+83 QATNQALVNHN
-95 VDVANQVGPAPIQPS
+95 NGSIVNQATPTSVQSSTPS
-110 ASPAQ
+110 AQ
-115 NNNNSNANSTAT
+115 NNNHTDGNTTATETVSNAN
-127 EPAANT
+127 
-133 NNNLASNNNTL
+133 NNDVASNNTTL
-144 NVPNNTDNNDSA
+144 NVPNKTNENGS
-156 RHLTLKEIQEDVR
+156 RGHLTLKEIQEDVR

-178 AIAEEASNRPKK
+178 AIAEPASNRPKK
-190 RSRRAAPT
+190 RSRRAAPA

-207 TATPA
+207 GAA
-212 DPTAGNGSAPVAI
+212 AAGNGGAPVAI

-238 NIGQNAPNEVLSF
+238 NAGQNAPNEVLSF
-251 DDNNIR
+251 DDNSIR
-257 PSTNRSVPTVTVV
+257 PSTNRSVPSVTVV
-270 DNLPGYTLINGG
+270 DNLPGFTLINGG
-282 KVGVFSHAMV
+282 KVGVLSHAMV
-292 RTSMFDSGDA
+292 RTSMFEAGSDRT
-302 KNYQAQGN
+302 YQAQGN
-310 VIALGR
+310 VLALGR
-316 IRGND
+316 ISGTDASN
-321 TNDHGD
+321 HGD
-327 FNGIEKTLTVN
+327 FNGIEKSLTVN

-347 NTMTTKNYQAQGNV
+347 NTMPTKNGQGATNV
-361 IALGRIRGNDTNDHG
+361 
-376 DFNGIEKTL
+376 
-385 TVNPN
+385 
-390 SELIFEFNTMTT
+390 
-402 KNYQGMTNLIIK
+402 IIK
-414 NADNDTVIGEK
+414 NADTNDTIAEK
-425 VVAYGP
+425 TVEGGP
-431 IWRLLKV
+431 TLRLFKV
-438 PENVSHLK
+438 PDNVRNLK

-461 IYQLRDG
+461 IYQLKDG
-468 YKYYDFV
+468 YKYYSFV

-504 VTTSLKNNGNFGA
+504 VTTSLKNNGNSGA
-517 SFNTDDFVY
+517 SLDTDEFVY

-546 SGNSGVDI
+546 SNNSGVDV

-562 AANRIITI
+562 AANRVITI
-570 KSTGGGTGNS
+570 KSTGGGTTNS

-611 TLTYKTYSQ
+611 TLTYKTYTQ
-620 DFINSPAESHTV
+620 DFINSAAESHTV

-669 NDLKRRAQTIL
+669 NDLKKRAQTIL
-680 DENRN
+680 AENRN

-691 RVSQADIDSLANQM
+691 RVSQADIDSLTNQM

-719 NRKVDDMEDLVNQN
+719 NQKADQMEDLVNQN

-747 IEEHKNEI
+747 IEEHKGNI
-755 IGNIGDQTTDDGVTR
+755 IGDIGDQTTDDGVTR

-783 ATPVVKPNAKQAI
+783 ATPVVKPNAKKAI
-796 RDKAAKQREIINHTP
+796 RDKATKQREIINATP
-811 DATQDEIQDA
+811 DATEDEIQDA
-821 LNQLTTDETDA
+821 LNQLATDETDA

-858 VAPQVTHKQAAR
+858 VVPQVTHKKAAR

-910 EQINQATTND
+910 EQINQATTNA
-920 DVDTAK
+920 DVDNAK

-968 QEERQAAIE
+968 QEERQAAID

-983 AVANTNIL
+983 TAANTNIL

-1009 IQAIEPATKV
+1009 IQAITPATKV
-1019 KTDAKNAIDQSA
+1019 KTDAKNAIDKSA
-1031 ETQHNAIFNNN
+1031 ETQHNTIFNNN

-1100 RNAVNEKARE
+1100 RNVVNDKARE

-1139 ALNDIG
+1139 ALTDIG

-1173 KQTATGVLTDLA
+1173 KQTATGVLNDLA

-1207 NQVDQDLATAINNIN
+1207 NQVDQELATAINNIN
-1222 QADTNAEVD
+1222 QADTNEEVD

-1253 ALAQTNQHYSAKL
+1253 ALAQINQHYNAKL
-1266 VEINATPDATDDEK
+1266 AEINATPDATNDEK

-1299 QANTNAEVDQAATV
+1299 KANTNAEVDQAATV

-1385 ATTNQAINAIDNVEA
+1385 ATTNQAVNAIDNVEA

-1431 NEKEVAL
+1431 NEKEVAS

-1477 ETKIKP
+1477 ETKVKP

-1496 RAQINQDKEATAE
+1496 RAKINQDKEATAE
-1509 ERQAALDKI
+1509 ERQVALDKI
-1518 NDLVAKAM
+1518 NEFVNQAM
-1526 TNITNDRTNQQV
+1526 TDITNNRTNQQV
-1538 NDSTNQAL
+1538 DDTTSQAL
-1546 DDIAL
+1546 DSIAL
-1551 VTPDHIVRAAA
+1551 VAPEHIVRAAA

-1569 YEAKKHEIEQ
+1569 YEAKKQEIEQ

-1593 QLANNEKRALQNIN
+1593 QLANNEKLALQNIN
-1607 QAIANNDV
+1607 QAVTNNDV
-1615 KRVESNGIATLKG
+1615 KRVETNGIATLKG
-1628 VEPHIVVKPEAQE
+1628 VQPHIVIKPEAQQ
-1641 AIKASADN
+1641 AIKASAEN
-1649 QVESIKDTPHATT
+1649 QVESIKDTPHATV
-1662 DELDEANQQINDTL
+1662 DELDEANQLISDTL
-1676 KQGQQDIDNTTQDAA
+1676 KQAQQEIENTNQDAA
-1691 VNDVR
+1691 VTDVR

-1714 AALDNI
+1714 AALDSI
-1720 DESNN
+1720 EENN
-1725 NQLDAIRN
+1725 KNQLDAIRN
-1733 TLDTTQDERNV
+1733 TLDTTQDERDV
-1744 AIAALNKIVNA
+1744 AIDTLNKIVNT

-1767 EVDQTEA
+1767 EVDRTET
-1774 DGNNNIKV
+1774 DGNDNIKV

-1794 QSVSAKAEAQNA
+1794 QSVGVKAEAQNA

-1839 ADKTAQVNQN
+1839 ADKTAQVNQD
-1849 SIDAQNI
+1849 SINAQNI

-1889 EATDEEQNAAIVQVE
+1889 EATDEEQNIAIAQVE
-1904 KELIKAKQQIAG
+1904 KELIKAKQQIAS

-1921 DVAYLLHDGKNEIR
+1921 DVAYLLHNEKNEIR
-1935 EIEPVINKKATAR
+1935 EIEPVINRKASAR

-1953 LFNDKKQAIEANVQA
+1953 LFNDKKQAIEANIQA

-2003 ATLNLQ
+2003 ASLNLQ

-2036 HLVQNYRKVSD
+2036 ALVQNYRKVSD

-2080 LKRFNVALGD
+2080 LKRFNVALSD

-2126 KVKALIDQYVADGNR
+2126 KVKVLIDQYVADGNR
-2141 MVDEDATL
+2141 MIDEDATL
-2149 NDIKKDTQLIIDEIL
+2149 NDIKQHTQFIVDEIL

-2169 AEVIKASPKVGQPA
+2169 AEATKVSPKVIQPA

-2191 KEDKQE
+2191 KEE
-2197 VRKVVKELPNTGSEE
+2197 THESRKVEKELPNTGSEG

-2217 KELALITGAALLARR
+2217 KEFALITGAALLARR
-2232 RSKKEKES
+2232 RTKNEKES

>member
-28 LLSNPNGAQALTTDH
+28 LLSNPNGAQALTKDN
-43 NVQGGSNQALP
+43 NVQSDTNQATP
-54 GNSQNTN
+54 VNSQDKDVAN
-61 ADTNRDIV
+61 NRGLA
-69 NDSQNTP
+69 NSAQNTP
-76 NAHATDN
+76 NQSATTN
-83 TSTNQALTNHQN
+83 QATNQALVNHN
-95 VDVANQVGPAPIQPS
+95 NGSIVNQATPTSVQSSTPS
-110 ASPAQ
+110 AQ
-115 NNNNSNANSTAT
+115 NNNHTDGNTTATETVSNAN
-127 EPAANT
+127 
-133 NNNLASNNNTL
+133 NNDVASNNTTL
-144 NVPNNTDNNDSA
+144 NVPNKTNENGSGG
-156 RHLTLKEIQEDVR
+156 HLTLKEIQEDVR

-178 AIAEEASNRPKK
+178 AIAEPASNRPKK
-190 RSRRAAPT
+190 RSRRAAPA

-207 TATPA
+207 GAA
-212 DPTAGNGSAPVAI
+212 AAGNGGAPVAI

-238 NIGQNAPNEVLSF
+238 NAGQNAPNEVLSF
-251 DDNNIR
+251 DDNSIR
-257 PSTNRSVPTVTVV
+257 PSTNRSVPSVTVV
-270 DNLPGYTLINGG
+270 DNLPGFTLINGG
-282 KVGVFSHAMV
+282 KVGVLSHAMV
-292 RTSMFDSGDA
+292 RTSMFEAGS
-302 KNYQAQGN
+302 NRTYQAQGN
-310 VIALGR
+310 VLALGR
-316 IRGND
+316 ISGTDASN
-321 TNDHGD
+321 HGD
-327 FNGIEKTLTVN
+327 FNGIEKSLTVN
-338 PNSELIFEF
+338 PISELIFEF
-347 NTMTTKNYQAQGNV
+347 NTMPTKNGQGATNV
-361 IALGRIRGNDTNDHG
+361 
-376 DFNGIEKTL
+376 
-385 TVNPN
+385 
-390 SELIFEFNTMTT
+390 
-402 KNYQGMTNLIIK
+402 IIK
-414 NADNDTVIGEK
+414 NADTNDTIAEK
-425 VVAYGP
+425 TVEGGP
-431 IWRLLKV
+431 TLRLFKV
-438 PENVSHLK
+438 PDNVRNLK

-461 IYQLRDG
+461 IYQLKDG
-468 YKYYDFV
+468 YKYYSFV

-504 VTTSLKNNGNFGA
+504 VTTSLKNNGNSGA
-517 SFNTDDFVY
+517 SLDTDEFVY

-546 SGNSGVDI
+546 SNNSGVDV

-562 AANRIITI
+562 AANRVITI
-570 KSTGGGTGNS
+570 KSTGGGTTNS

-611 TLTYKTYSQ
+611 TLTYKTYTQ
-620 DFINSPAESHTV
+620 DFINSAAESHTV

-669 NDLKRRAQTIL
+669 NDLKKRAQTIL
-680 DENRN
+680 AENRN

-691 RVSQADIDSLANQM
+691 RVSQADIDTLTNQM

-719 NRKVDDMEDLVNQN
+719 NQKADQMEDLVNQN

-747 IEEHKNEI
+747 IEEHKGNI
-755 IGNIGDQTTDDGVTR
+755 IGDIGDQTTDDGVTR

-783 ATPVVKPNAKQAI
+783 ATPVVKPNAKKAI
-796 RDKAAKQREIINHTP
+796 RDKATKQREIINATP
-811 DATQDEIQDA
+811 DATEDEIQDA
-821 LNQLTTDETDA
+821 INQLATDETDA

-844 VETAKNNGINTIGA
+844 VETAKNNGINTIGS
-858 VAPQVTHKQAAR
+858 VVPQVTHKQAAR

-910 EQINQATTND
+910 EQINQATTNA
-920 DVDTAK
+920 DVDNAK

-968 QEERQAAIE
+968 QEERQAAID

-983 AVANTNIL
+983 TAANTNIL
-991 NANTNADVEQVKT
+991 NANTNAEVEQVKT

-1009 IQAIEPATKV
+1009 IQAITPATKV
-1019 KTDAKNAIDQSA
+1019 KTDAKNAIDKSA
-1031 ETQHNAIFNNN
+1031 ETQHNTIFNNN

-1100 RNAVNEKARE
+1100 RNVVNDKARE

-1139 ALNDIG
+1139 ALTDIG

-1173 KQTATGVLTDLA
+1173 KQTATGVLNDLA

-1207 NQVDQDLATAINNIN
+1207 NQVDQELATAINNIN

-1253 ALAQTNQHYSAKL
+1253 ALAQINQHYNAKL
-1266 VEINATPDATDDEK
+1266 AEINATPDATNDEK

-1299 QANTNAEVDQAATV
+1299 QAKTNAEVDQAATV

-1385 ATTNQAINAIDNVEA
+1385 TTTNQALNAIDNVEA

-1431 NEKEVAL
+1431 NEKEVAS

-1477 ETKIKP
+1477 ETKVKP

-1496 RAQINQDKEATAE
+1496 RAKINQDKEATAE
-1509 ERQAALDKI
+1509 ERQVALDKI
-1518 NDLVAKAM
+1518 NEFVNQAM
-1526 TNITNDRTNQQV
+1526 TDITNNRTNQQV
-1538 NDSTNQAL
+1538 DDTTSQAL
-1546 DDIAL
+1546 DSIAL
-1551 VTPDHIVRAAA
+1551 VAPEHIVRAAA

-1569 YEAKKHEIEQ
+1569 YEAKKQEIEQ

-1593 QLANNEKRALQNIN
+1593 QLANNKKLALQNIN
-1607 QAIANNDV
+1607 QAVTNNDV
-1615 KRVESNGIATLKG
+1615 KRVETNGIATLKG
-1628 VEPHIVVKPEAQE
+1628 VQPHIVIKPEAQQ
-1641 AIKASADN
+1641 AIKASAEN
-1649 QVESIKDTPHATT
+1649 QVESIKDTPHATV
-1662 DELDEANQQINDTL
+1662 DELDEANQLISDTL
-1676 KQGQQDIDNTTQDAA
+1676 KQAQQEIENTNQDAA
-1691 VNDVR
+1691 VTDVR

-1714 AALDNI
+1714 AALDSI
-1720 DESNN
+1720 EENN
-1725 NQLDAIRN
+1725 KNQLDAIRN
-1733 TLDTTQDERNV
+1733 TLDTTQDERDV
-1744 AIAALNKIVNA
+1744 AIDTLNKIVNT

-1767 EVDQTEA
+1767 EVDRTET
-1774 DGNNNIKV
+1774 DGNDNIKV

-1794 QSVSAKAEAQNA
+1794 QSVGVKAEAQNA

-1839 ADKTAQVNQN
+1839 ADKTAQVNQD

-1889 EATDEEQNAAIVQVE
+1889 EATDEEQNIAIAQVE
-1904 KELIKAKQQIAG
+1904 KELIKAKQQIAS

-1921 DVAYLLHDGKNEIR
+1921 DVAYLLHDEKNEIR
-1935 EIEPVINKKATAR
+1935 EIEPVISRKASAR

-1953 LFNDKKQAIEANVQA
+1953 LFNDKKQAIEANIQA

-2003 ATLNLQ
+2003 ASLNLQ

-2036 HLVQNYRKVSD
+2036 ALVQNYRKVSD

-2080 LKRFNVALGD
+2080 LKRFNVALSD

-2126 KVKALIDQYVADGNR
+2126 KVKVLIDQYVADGNR
-2141 MVDEDATL
+2141 MIDEDATL
-2149 NDIKKDTQLIIDEIL
+2149 NDIKQHTQFIVDEIL

-2169 AEVIKASPKVGQPA
+2169 AEAMKVSPKVIQPA

-2191 KEDKQE
+2191 KEE
-2197 VRKVVKELPNTGSEE
+2197 THESRKVEKELPNTGSEE

-2217 KELALITGAALLARR
+2217 KEFALITGAALLARR
-2232 RSKKEKES
+2232 RTKNEKES

>member
-28 LLSNPNGAQALTTDH
+28 LLSNPNGAQALTTDN
-43 NVQGGSNQALP
+43 NVQSDTNQATP
-54 GNSQNTN
+54 VNSQ
-61 ADTNRDIV
+61 DTNVANNRGLA
-69 NDSQNTP
+69 NSAQNTP
-76 NAHATDN
+76 NQSATTN
-83 TSTNQALTNHQN
+83 QSTNQALVNHN
-95 VDVANQVGPAPIQPS
+95 NGSIANQATPTSVQSSTPS
-110 ASPAQ
+110 AQ
-115 NNNNSNANSTAT
+115 NNNHTDGNTTATETVSNAN
-127 EPAANT
+127 NKDVV
-133 NNNLASNNNTL
+133 SNNTTL
-144 NVPNNTDNNDSA
+144 NVPNKTNENGSGG
-156 RHLTLKEIQEDVR
+156 HLTLKEIQEDVR

-178 AIAEEASNRPKK
+178 AIAEQASNRPKK
-190 RSRRAAPT
+190 RSRRAAPA

-207 TATPA
+207 AA
-212 DPTAGNGSAPVAI
+212 AAAGNGGAPVAI

-238 NIGQNAPNEVLSF
+238 NAGQNAPNEVLSF
-251 DDNNIR
+251 DDNGIR
-257 PSTNRSVPTVTVV
+257 PSTNRSVPSVTVV
-270 DNLPGYTLINGG
+270 DNLPGFTLINGG

-316 IRGND
+316 IKGND

-327 FNGIEKTLTVN
+327 FNGIEK
-338 PNSELIFEF
+338 S
-347 NTMTTKNYQAQGNV
+347 
-361 IALGRIRGNDTNDHG
+361 
-376 DFNGIEKTL
+376 L

-402 KNYQGMTNLIIK
+402 KNYQGVTNLIIK
-414 NADNDTVIGEK
+414 NADNDTVIAEK
-425 VVAYGP
+425 SVAYGP
-431 IWRLLKV
+431 IWRLFKV

-526 KIQLPEGVE
+526 KVQLPEGVE

-546 SGNSGVDI
+546 SSNSGVDM
-554 NDMNVTYD
+554 NDFNVTYD
-562 AANRIITI
+562 AANRVITI
-570 KSTGGGTGNS
+570 KSTGGGSGNS

-611 TLTYKTYSQ
+611 TLTYKTYTQ

-691 RVSQADIDSLANQM
+691 RVSQVDIDSLTNQM

-719 NRKVDDMEDLVNQN
+719 NKKVDQMEDLVNQN

-783 ATPVVKPNAKQAI
+783 ATPVVKPNAKKAI
-796 RDKAAKQREIINHTP
+796 RDKATKQREIINATP
-811 DATQDEIQDA
+811 DATEDEIQDA
-821 LNQLTTDETDA
+821 LNQLVTDETDA

-844 VETAKNNGINTIGA
+844 VEIAKNNGINTIGA
-858 VAPQVTHKQAAR
+858 VVPQVTHKQAAR

-910 EQINQATTND
+910 EQINQATTNA
-920 DVDTAK
+920 DVDNAK

-968 QEERQAAIE
+968 QEERQAAID

-983 AVANTNIL
+983 TAANTNIL

-1009 IQAIEPATKV
+1009 IQAITPATKV
-1019 KTDAKNAIDQSA
+1019 KTDAKNAIDKSA
-1031 ETQHNAIFNNN
+1031 ETQHNTIFNNN

-1100 RNAVNEKARE
+1100 RNAVNDKARE

-1139 ALNDIG
+1139 ALTDIG

-1173 KQTATGVLTDLA
+1173 KQTATGVLNDLA

-1207 NQVDQDLATAINNIN
+1207 NQVDQELATAINNIN

-1253 ALAQTNQHYSAKL
+1253 ALAQINQHYNAKL
-1266 VEINATPDATDDEK
+1266 AEINATPDATNDEK

-1366 LKDQAFNQINQNQ
+1366 LKDQAINQINQNQ

-1385 ATTNQAINAIDNVEA
+1385 TTTNQAVNAIDNVEA
-1400 EVVIKPKAIADIEK
+1400 EVVIKPTAIADIEK

-1431 NEKEVAL
+1431 NEKEVAS

-1477 ETKIKP
+1477 ETKVKP

-1496 RAQINQDKEATAE
+1496 RAKINQDKEATAE
-1509 ERQAALDKI
+1509 ERQVALDKI
-1518 NDLVAKAM
+1518 NEFVNQAM
-1526 TNITNDRTNQQV
+1526 TDITNNRTNQQV
-1538 NDSTNQAL
+1538 DDTTSQAL
-1546 DDIAL
+1546 DSIAL
-1551 VTPDHIVRAAA
+1551 VAPEHIVRAAA

-1569 YEAKKHEIEQ
+1569 YEAKKQEIEQ

-1593 QLANNEKRALQNIN
+1593 QLANNEKLALQNIN
-1607 QAIANNDV
+1607 QAVTNNDV
-1615 KRVESNGIATLKG
+1615 KRVETNGIATLKG
-1628 VEPHIVVKPEAQE
+1628 VQPHIVIKPEAQQ
-1641 AIKASADN
+1641 AIKATAEN
-1649 QVESIKDTPHATT
+1649 QVESIKDTPHATV
-1662 DELDEANQQINDTL
+1662 DELDEANQLISDTL
-1676 KQGQQDIDNTTQDAA
+1676 KQAQQEIENTNQDAA
-1691 VNDVR
+1691 VTDVR

-1714 AALDNI
+1714 AALDSI
-1720 DESNN
+1720 EENN
-1725 NQLDAIRN
+1725 KNQLDAIRN
-1733 TLDTTQDERNV
+1733 TLDTTQDERDV
-1744 AIAALNKIVNA
+1744 AIDTLNKIVNT

-1767 EVDQTEA
+1767 EVDRTET
-1774 DGNNNIKV
+1774 DGNDNIKV

-1794 QSVSAKAEAQNA
+1794 QSVGVKAEAQNA

-1839 ADKTAQVNQN
+1839 ADKTAQVNQD

-1889 EATDEEQNAAIVQVE
+1889 EATDEEQNIAIAQVE
-1904 KELIKAKQQIAG
+1904 KELIKAKQQIAS

-1921 DVAYLLHDGKNEIR
+1921 DVAYLLHDEKNEIR
-1935 EIEPVINKKATAR
+1935 EIEPVINRKASAR

-1953 LFNDKKQAIEANVQA
+1953 LFNDKKQAIEANIQA

-2003 ATLNLQ
+2003 ASLNLQ

-2036 HLVQNYRKVSD
+2036 ALVQNYRKVSN

-2080 LKRFNVALGD
+2080 LKRFNVALSD

-2126 KVKALIDQYVADGNR
+2126 KVKVLIDQYVADGNR
-2141 MVDEDATL
+2141 MIDEDATL
-2149 NDIKKDTQLIIDEIL
+2149 NDIKQHTQFIVDEIL

-2169 AEVIKASPKVGQPA
+2169 AEATKVSPKEIQPA

-2191 KEDKQE
+2191 KEE
-2197 VRKVVKELPNTGSEE
+2197 THESRKVEKELPNTGSEG

-2217 KELALITGAALLARR
+2217 KEFALITGAALLARR
-2232 RSKKEKES
+2232 RTKNEKES

>member
-12 RKYKVGIFSTL
+12 RKYKIGIFSTL

-28 LLSNPNGAQALTTDH
+28 LLSNPNGAQALTTDN
-43 NVQGGSNQALP
+43 NVQSDTNQATP
-54 GNSQNTN
+54 VNSQDKDVAN
-61 ADTNRDIV
+61 NRGLA
-69 NDSQNTP
+69 NSAQNTP
-76 NAHATDN
+76 NQSATTN
-83 TSTNQALTNHQN
+83 QATNQALVNHN
-95 VDVANQVGPAPIQPS
+95 NGSIVNQATPTSVQSSTPS
-110 ASPAQ
+110 AQ
-115 NNNNSNANSTAT
+115 NNNHTDGNTTATETVSNAN
-127 EPAANT
+127 
-133 NNNLASNNNTL
+133 NNDVASNNTTL
-144 NVPNNTDNNDSA
+144 NVPNKTNENGSGG
-156 RHLTLKEIQEDVR
+156 HLTLKEIQEDVR

-178 AIAEEASNRPKK
+178 AIAEPASNRPKK
-190 RSRRAAPT
+190 RSRRAAPA

-207 TATPA
+207 GAA
-212 DPTAGNGSAPVAI
+212 AAGNGGAPVAI

-238 NIGQNAPNEVLSF
+238 NAGQNAPNEVLSF
-251 DDNNIR
+251 DDNSIR
-257 PSTNRSVPTVTVV
+257 PSTNRSVPSVTVV
-270 DNLPGYTLINGG
+270 DNLPGFTLINGG
-282 KVGVFSHAMV
+282 KVGVLSHAMV
-292 RTSMFDSGDA
+292 RTSMFEAGS
-302 KNYQAQGN
+302 NRTYQAQGN
-310 VIALGR
+310 VLALGR
-316 IRGND
+316 ISGTDASN
-321 TNDHGD
+321 HGD
-327 FNGIEKTLTVN
+327 FNGIEKSLTVN

-347 NTMTTKNYQAQGNV
+347 NTMPTKNGQGATNV
-361 IALGRIRGNDTNDHG
+361 
-376 DFNGIEKTL
+376 
-385 TVNPN
+385 
-390 SELIFEFNTMTT
+390 
-402 KNYQGMTNLIIK
+402 IIK
-414 NADNDTVIGEK
+414 NADTNDTIAEK
-425 VVAYGP
+425 TVEGGP
-431 IWRLLKV
+431 TLRLFKV
-438 PENVSHLK
+438 PDNVRNLK

-461 IYQLRDG
+461 IYQLKDG
-468 YKYYDFV
+468 YKYYSFV

-504 VTTSLKNNGNFGA
+504 VTTSLKNNGNSGA
-517 SFNTDDFVY
+517 SLDTDEFVY

-546 SGNSGVDI
+546 SNNSGVDV

-562 AANRIITI
+562 AANRVITI
-570 KSTGGGTGNS
+570 KSTGGGTTNS

-611 TLTYKTYSQ
+611 TLTYKTYTQ
-620 DFINSPAESHTV
+620 DFINSAAESHTV

-669 NDLKRRAQTIL
+669 NDLKKRAQTIL
-680 DENRN
+680 AENRN

-691 RVSQADIDSLANQM
+691 RVSQADIDSLTNQM

-719 NRKVDDMEDLVNQN
+719 NQKADQMEDLVNQN

-747 IEEHKNEI
+747 IEEHKGNI
-755 IGNIGDQTTDDGVTR
+755 IGDIGDQTTDDGVTR

-783 ATPVVKPNAKQAI
+783 ATPVVKPNAKKAI
-796 RDKAAKQREIINHTP
+796 RDKATKQREIINATP
-811 DATQDEIQDA
+811 DATEDEIQDA
-821 LNQLTTDETDA
+821 LNQLATDETDA

-858 VAPQVTHKQAAR
+858 VVPQVTHKKAAR

-910 EQINQATTND
+910 EQINQATTNA
-920 DVDTAK
+920 DVDNAK

-968 QEERQAAIE
+968 QEERQAAID

-983 AVANTNIL
+983 TAANTNIL

-1009 IQAIEPATKV
+1009 IQAITPATKV
-1019 KTDAKNAIDQSA
+1019 KTDAKNAIDKSA
-1031 ETQHNAIFNNN
+1031 ETQHNTIFNNN

-1100 RNAVNEKARE
+1100 RNVVNDKARE

-1139 ALNDIG
+1139 ALTDIG

-1173 KQTATGVLTDLA
+1173 KQTATGVLNDLA

-1207 NQVDQDLATAINNIN
+1207 NQVDQELATAINNIN
-1222 QADTNAEVD
+1222 QADTNEEVD

-1253 ALAQTNQHYSAKL
+1253 ALAQINQHYNAKL
-1266 VEINATPDATDDEK
+1266 AEINATPDATNDEK

-1299 QANTNAEVDQAATV
+1299 KANTNAEVDQAATV

-1385 ATTNQAINAIDNVEA
+1385 ATTNQAVNAIDNVEA

-1431 NEKEVAL
+1431 NEKEVAS

-1477 ETKIKP
+1477 ETKVKP

-1496 RAQINQDKEATAE
+1496 RAKINQDKEATAE
-1509 ERQAALDKI
+1509 ERQVALDKI
-1518 NDLVAKAM
+1518 NEFVNQAM
-1526 TNITNDRTNQQV
+1526 TDITNNRTNQQV
-1538 NDSTNQAL
+1538 DDTTSQAL
-1546 DDIAL
+1546 DSIAL
-1551 VTPDHIVRAAA
+1551 VAPEHIVRAAA

-1569 YEAKKHEIEQ
+1569 YEAKKQEIEQ

-1593 QLANNEKRALQNIN
+1593 QLANNEKLALQNIN
-1607 QAIANNDV
+1607 QAVTNNDV
-1615 KRVESNGIATLKG
+1615 KRVETNGIATLKG
-1628 VEPHIVVKPEAQE
+1628 VQPHIVIKPEAQQ
-1641 AIKASADN
+1641 AIKASAEN
-1649 QVESIKDTPHATT
+1649 QVESIKDTPHATV
-1662 DELDEANQQINDTL
+1662 DELDEANQLISDTL
-1676 KQGQQDIDNTTQDAA
+1676 KQAQQEIENTNQDAA
-1691 VNDVR
+1691 VTDVR

-1714 AALDNI
+1714 AALDSI
-1720 DESNN
+1720 EENN
-1725 NQLDAIRN
+1725 KNQLDAIRN
-1733 TLDTTQDERNV
+1733 TLDTTQDERDV
-1744 AIAALNKIVNA
+1744 AIDTLNKIVNT

-1767 EVDQTEA
+1767 EVDRTET
-1774 DGNNNIKV
+1774 DGNDNIKV

-1794 QSVSAKAEAQNA
+1794 QSVGVKAEAQNA

-1839 ADKTAQVNQN
+1839 ADKTAQVNQD
-1849 SIDAQNI
+1849 SINAQNI

-1889 EATDEEQNAAIVQVE
+1889 EATDEEQNIAIAQVE
-1904 KELIKAKQQIAG
+1904 KELIKAKQQIAS

-1921 DVAYLLHDGKNEIR
+1921 DVAYLLHNEKNEIR
-1935 EIEPVINKKATAR
+1935 EIEPVINRKASAR

-1953 LFNDKKQAIEANVQA
+1953 LFNDKKQAIEANIQA

-2003 ATLNLQ
+2003 ASLNLQ

-2036 HLVQNYRKVSD
+2036 ALVQNYRKVSD

-2080 LKRFNVALGD
+2080 LKRFNVALSD

-2126 KVKALIDQYVADGNR
+2126 KVKVLIDQYVADGNR
-2141 MVDEDATL
+2141 MIDEDATL
-2149 NDIKKDTQLIIDEIL
+2149 NDIKQHTQFIVDEIL

-2169 AEVIKASPKVGQPA
+2169 AEATKVSPKVIQPA

-2191 KEDKQE
+2191 KEE
-2197 VRKVVKELPNTGSEE
+2197 THESRKVEKELPNTGSEG

-2217 KELALITGAALLARR
+2217 KEFALITGAALLVRR
-2232 RSKKEKES
+2232 RTKNEKES

>member
-28 LLSNPNGAQALTTDH
+28 LLSNPNGAQALTTDN
-43 NVQGGSNQALP
+43 NVQSDTNQATP
-54 GNSQNTN
+54 VNSQ
-61 ADTNRDIV
+61 DTNVANNRGLA
-69 NDSQNTP
+69 NSAQNTP
-76 NAHATDN
+76 NQSATTN
-83 TSTNQALTNHQN
+83 QSTNQALVNHN
-95 VDVANQVGPAPIQPS
+95 NGSIANQATPTSVQSSTPS
-110 ASPAQ
+110 AQ
-115 NNNNSNANSTAT
+115 NNNHTDGNTTATETVSNAN
-127 EPAANT
+127 NKDVV
-133 NNNLASNNNTL
+133 SNNTTL
-144 NVPNNTDNNDSA
+144 NVPNKTNENGSGG
-156 RHLTLKEIQEDVR
+156 HLTLKEIQEDVR

-178 AIAEEASNRPKK
+178 AIAEQASNRPKK
-190 RSRRAAPT
+190 RSRRAAPA

-207 TATPA
+207 AA
-212 DPTAGNGSAPVAI
+212 AAAGNGGAPVAI

-238 NIGQNAPNEVLSF
+238 NAGQNAPNEVLSF
-251 DDNNIR
+251 DDNGIR
-257 PSTNRSVPTVTVV
+257 PSTNRSVPSVTVV
-270 DNLPGYTLINGG
+270 DNLPGFTLINGG

-316 IRGND
+316 IKGND

-327 FNGIEKTLTVN
+327 FNGIEK
-338 PNSELIFEF
+338 S
-347 NTMTTKNYQAQGNV
+347 
-361 IALGRIRGNDTNDHG
+361 
-376 DFNGIEKTL
+376 L

-402 KNYQGMTNLIIK
+402 KNYQGVTNLIIK
-414 NADNDTVIGEK
+414 NADNDTVIAEK
-425 VVAYGP
+425 SVAYGP
-431 IWRLLKV
+431 IWRLFKV

-526 KIQLPEGVE
+526 KVQLPEGVE

-546 SGNSGVDI
+546 SSNSGVDM
-554 NDMNVTYD
+554 NDFNVTYD
-562 AANRIITI
+562 AANRVITI
-570 KSTGGGTGNS
+570 KSTGGGSGNS

-611 TLTYKTYSQ
+611 TLTYKTYTQ

-691 RVSQADIDSLANQM
+691 RVSQADIDSLTNQM

-719 NRKVDDMEDLVNQN
+719 NKKVDQMEDLVNQN

-783 ATPVVKPNAKQAI
+783 ATPVVKPNAKKAI
-796 RDKAAKQREIINHTP
+796 RDKATKQREIINATP
-811 DATQDEIQDA
+811 DATEDEIQDA
-821 LNQLTTDETDA
+821 LNQLATDETDA

-844 VETAKNNGINTIGA
+844 VEIAKNNGINTIGA
-858 VAPQVTHKQAAR
+858 VVPQVTHKQAAR

-910 EQINQATTND
+910 EQINQATTNA
-920 DVDTAK
+920 DVDNAK

-968 QEERQAAIE
+968 QEERQAAID

-983 AVANTNIL
+983 TAANTNIL

-1009 IQAIEPATKV
+1009 IQAITPATKV
-1019 KTDAKNAIDQSA
+1019 KTDAKNAIDKSA
-1031 ETQHNAIFNNN
+1031 ETQHNTIFNNN

-1100 RNAVNEKARE
+1100 RNAVNDKARE

-1139 ALNDIG
+1139 ALTDIG

-1173 KQTATGVLTDLA
+1173 KQTATGVLNDLA

-1207 NQVDQDLATAINNIN
+1207 NQVDQELATAINNIN

-1253 ALAQTNQHYSAKL
+1253 ALAQINQHYNAKL
-1266 VEINATPDATDDEK
+1266 AEINATPDATNDEK

-1366 LKDQAFNQINQNQ
+1366 LKDQAINQINQNQ

-1385 ATTNQAINAIDNVEA
+1385 TTTNQAVNAIDNVEA

-1431 NEKEVAL
+1431 NEKEVAS

-1477 ETKIKP
+1477 ETKVKP
-1483 AAREKINQKANEL
+1483 AARERINQKANEL
-1496 RAQINQDKEATAE
+1496 RAKINQDKEATAE
-1509 ERQAALDKI
+1509 ERQVALDKI
-1518 NDLVAKAM
+1518 NEFVNQAM
-1526 TNITNDRTNQQV
+1526 TDITNNRTNQQV
-1538 NDSTNQAL
+1538 DDTTSQAL
-1546 DDIAL
+1546 DSIAL
-1551 VTPDHIVRAAA
+1551 VAPEHIVRAAA

-1569 YEAKKHEIEQ
+1569 YEAKKQEIEQ

-1593 QLANNEKRALQNIN
+1593 QLANNEKLALQNIN
-1607 QAIANNDV
+1607 QAVTNNDV
-1615 KRVESNGIATLKG
+1615 KRVETNGIATLKG
-1628 VEPHIVVKPEAQE
+1628 VQPHIVIKPEAQQ
-1641 AIKASADN
+1641 AIKATAEN
-1649 QVESIKDTPHATT
+1649 QVESIKDTPHATV
-1662 DELDEANQQINDTL
+1662 DELDEANQLISDTL
-1676 KQGQQDIDNTTQDAA
+1676 KQAQQEIENTNQDAA
-1691 VNDVR
+1691 VTDVR

-1714 AALDNI
+1714 AALDSI
-1720 DESNN
+1720 EENN
-1725 NQLDAIRN
+1725 KNQLDAIRN
-1733 TLDTTQDERNV
+1733 TLDTTQDERDV
-1744 AIAALNKIVNA
+1744 AIDTLNKIVNT

-1767 EVDQTEA
+1767 EVDRTET
-1774 DGNNNIKV
+1774 DGNDNIKV

-1794 QSVSAKAEAQNA
+1794 QSVGVKAEAQNA

-1839 ADKTAQVNQN
+1839 ADKTAQVNQD

-1889 EATDEEQNAAIVQVE
+1889 EATDEEQNIAIAQVE
-1904 KELIKAKQQIAG
+1904 KELIKAKQQIAS

-1921 DVAYLLHDGKNEIR
+1921 DVAYLLHDEKNEIR
-1935 EIEPVINKKATAR
+1935 EIEPVINRKASAR

-1953 LFNDKKQAIEANVQA
+1953 LFNDKKQAIEANIQA

-2003 ATLNLQ
+2003 ASLNLQ

-2036 HLVQNYRKVSD
+2036 ALVQNYRKVSN

-2080 LKRFNVALGD
+2080 LKRFNVALSD

-2126 KVKALIDQYVADGNR
+2126 KVKVLIDQYVADGNR
-2141 MVDEDATL
+2141 MIDEDATL
-2149 NDIKKDTQLIIDEIL
+2149 NDIKQHTQFIVDEIL

-2169 AEVIKASPKVGQPA
+2169 AEATKVSPKEIQPA

-2191 KEDKQE
+2191 KEE
-2197 VRKVVKELPNTGSEE
+2197 THESRKVEKELPNTGSEG

-2217 KELALITGAALLARR
+2217 KEFALITGAALLARR
-2232 RSKKEKES
+2232 RTKNEKES

>member
-28 LLSNPNGAQALTTDH
+28 LLSNPNGAQALTTDN
-43 NVQGGSNQALP
+43 NVQSDTNQATP
-54 GNSQNTN
+54 VNSQDKDVAN
-61 ADTNRDIV
+61 NRGLA
-69 NDSQNTP
+69 NSAQNTP
-76 NAHATDN
+76 NQSATTN
-83 TSTNQALTNHQN
+83 QATNQALVNHN
-95 VDVANQVGPAPIQPS
+95 NGSIVNQATPTSVQSSTPS
-110 ASPAQ
+110 AQ
-115 NNNNSNANSTAT
+115 NNNHTDGNTTATETVSNAN
-127 EPAANT
+127 
-133 NNNLASNNNTL
+133 NNDVASNNTTL
-144 NVPNNTDNNDSA
+144 NVPNKTNENGSGG
-156 RHLTLKEIQEDVR
+156 HLTLKEIQEDVR

-178 AIAEEASNRPKK
+178 AIAEPASNRPKK
-190 RSRRAAPT
+190 RSRRAAPA

-207 TATPA
+207 GAA
-212 DPTAGNGSAPVAI
+212 AAGNGGAPVAI

-238 NIGQNAPNEVLSF
+238 NAGQNAPNEVLSF
-251 DDNNIR
+251 DDNSIR
-257 PSTNRSVPTVTVV
+257 PSTNRSVPSVTVV
-270 DNLPGYTLINGG
+270 DNLPGFTLINGG
-282 KVGVFSHAMV
+282 KVGVLSHAMV
-292 RTSMFDSGDA
+292 RTSMFEAGS
-302 KNYQAQGN
+302 NRTYQAQGN
-310 VIALGR
+310 VLALGR
-316 IRGND
+316 ISGTDASN
-321 TNDHGD
+321 HGD
-327 FNGIEKTLTVN
+327 FNGIEKSLTVN
-338 PNSELIFEF
+338 LNSELIFEF
-347 NTMTTKNYQAQGNV
+347 NTMPTKNGQGATNV
-361 IALGRIRGNDTNDHG
+361 
-376 DFNGIEKTL
+376 
-385 TVNPN
+385 
-390 SELIFEFNTMTT
+390 
-402 KNYQGMTNLIIK
+402 IIK
-414 NADNDTVIGEK
+414 NADTNDTIAEK
-425 VVAYGP
+425 TVEGGP
-431 IWRLLKV
+431 TLRLFKV
-438 PENVSHLK
+438 PDNVRNLK

-461 IYQLRDG
+461 IYQLKDG
-468 YKYYDFV
+468 YKYYSFV

-504 VTTSLKNNGNFGA
+504 VTTSLKNNGNSGA
-517 SFNTDDFVY
+517 SLDTDEFVY

-546 SGNSGVDI
+546 SNNSGVDV

-562 AANRIITI
+562 AANRVITI
-570 KSTGGGTGNS
+570 KSTGGGTTNS

-611 TLTYKTYSQ
+611 TLTYKTYTQ
-620 DFINSPAESHTV
+620 DFINSAAESHTV

-669 NDLKRRAQTIL
+669 NDLKKRAQTIL
-680 DENRN
+680 AENRN

-691 RVSQADIDSLANQM
+691 RVSQADIDTLTNQM

-719 NRKVDDMEDLVNQN
+719 NQKADQMEDLVNQN

-747 IEEHKNEI
+747 IEEHKGNI
-755 IGNIGDQTTDDGVTR
+755 IGDIGDQTTDDGVTR

-783 ATPVVKPNAKQAI
+783 ATPVVKPNAKKAI
-796 RDKAAKQREIINHTP
+796 RDKATKQREIINATP
-811 DATQDEIQDA
+811 DATEDEIQDA
-821 LNQLTTDETDA
+821 INQLATDETDA

-844 VETAKNNGINTIGA
+844 VETAKNNGINTIGS
-858 VAPQVTHKQAAR
+858 VVPQVTHKQAAR

-910 EQINQATTND
+910 EQINQATTNA
-920 DVDTAK
+920 DVDNAK

-968 QEERQAAIE
+968 QEERQAAID

-983 AVANTNIL
+983 TAANTNIL
-991 NANTNADVEQVKT
+991 NANTNAEVEQVKT

-1009 IQAIEPATKV
+1009 IQAITPATKV
-1019 KTDAKNAIDQSA
+1019 KTDAKNAIDKSA
-1031 ETQHNAIFNNN
+1031 ETQHNTIFNNN

-1100 RNAVNEKARE
+1100 RNVVNDKARE

-1139 ALNDIG
+1139 ALTDIG

-1173 KQTATGVLTDLA
+1173 KQTATGVLNDLA

-1207 NQVDQDLATAINNIN
+1207 NQVDQELATAINNIN
-1222 QADTNAEVD
+1222 QDDTNAEVD

-1253 ALAQTNQHYSAKL
+1253 ALAQINQHYNAKL
-1266 VEINATPDATDDEK
+1266 AEINATPDATNDEK

-1385 ATTNQAINAIDNVEA
+1385 TTTNQALNAIDNVEA

-1431 NEKEVAL
+1431 NEKEVAS

-1477 ETKIKP
+1477 ETKVKP

-1496 RAQINQDKEATAE
+1496 RAKINQDKEATAE
-1509 ERQAALDKI
+1509 ERQVALDKI
-1518 NDLVAKAM
+1518 NEFVNQAM
-1526 TNITNDRTNQQV
+1526 TDITNNRTNQQV
-1538 NDSTNQAL
+1538 DDTTSQAL
-1546 DDIAL
+1546 DSIAL
-1551 VTPDHIVRAAA
+1551 VAPEHIVRAAA

-1569 YEAKKHEIEQ
+1569 YEAKKQEIEQ

-1593 QLANNEKRALQNIN
+1593 QLANNKKLALQNIN
-1607 QAIANNDV
+1607 QAVTNNDV
-1615 KRVESNGIATLKG
+1615 KRVETNGIATLKG
-1628 VEPHIVVKPEAQE
+1628 VQPHIVIKPEAQQ
-1641 AIKASADN
+1641 AIKASAEN
-1649 QVESIKDTPHATT
+1649 QVESIKDTPHATV
-1662 DELDEANQQINDTL
+1662 DELDEANQLISDTL
-1676 KQGQQDIDNTTQDAA
+1676 KQAQQEIENTNQDAA
-1691 VNDVR
+1691 VTDVR

-1714 AALDNI
+1714 AALDSI
-1720 DESNN
+1720 EENN
-1725 NQLDAIRN
+1725 KNQLDAIRN
-1733 TLDTTQDERNV
+1733 TLDTTQDERDV
-1744 AIAALNKIVNA
+1744 AIDTLNKIVNT

-1767 EVDQTEA
+1767 EVDRTET
-1774 DGNNNIKV
+1774 DGNDNIKV

-1794 QSVSAKAEAQNA
+1794 QSVGVKAEAQNA

-1839 ADKTAQVNQN
+1839 ADKTAQVNQD

-1889 EATDEEQNAAIVQVE
+1889 EATDEEQNIAIAQVE
-1904 KELIKAKQQIAG
+1904 KELIKAKQQIAS

-1921 DVAYLLHDGKNEIR
+1921 DVAYLLHDEKNEIR
-1935 EIEPVINKKATAR
+1935 EIEPVISRKASAR

-1953 LFNDKKQAIEANVQA
+1953 LFNDKKQAIEANIQA

-2003 ATLNLQ
+2003 ASLNLQ

-2036 HLVQNYRKVSD
+2036 ALVQNYRKVSD

-2080 LKRFNVALGD
+2080 LKRFNVALSD

-2126 KVKALIDQYVADGNR
+2126 KVKVLIDQYVADGNR
-2141 MVDEDATL
+2141 MIDEDATL
-2149 NDIKKDTQLIIDEIL
+2149 NDIKQHTQFIVDEIL

-2169 AEVIKASPKVGQPA
+2169 AEAMKVSPKVIQPA

-2191 KEDKQE
+2191 KEE
-2197 VRKVVKELPNTGSEE
+2197 THESRKVEKELPNTGSEE

-2217 KELALITGAALLARR
+2217 KEFALITGAALLARR
-2232 RSKKEKES
+2232 RTKNEKES

>member
-54 GNSQNTN
+54 GNSPNTN

-69 NDSQNTP
+69 NGSQNTP

-95 VDVANQVGPAPIQPS
+95 VGVANQVAPAPIQPS
-110 ASPAQ
+110 TSSAS
-115 NNNNSNANSTAT
+115 NNNHSDANSTAT

-190 RSRRAAPT
+190 RSRRAAPA
-198 DPNATPADP
+198 DPN
-207 TATPA
+207 ATPA

-225 TAPYTPTTDPNAN
+225 TAPFTPTTDPNAN
-238 NIGQNAPNEVLSF
+238 NIGQNAPNEVLTF

-316 IRGND
+316 IKGND
-321 TNDHGD
+321 TNDHG
-327 FNGIEKTLTVN
+327 G
-338 PNSELIFEF
+338 
-347 NTMTTKNYQAQGNV
+347 
-361 IALGRIRGNDTNDHG
+361 
-376 DFNGIEKTL
+376 FNGIEKTL

-611 TLTYKTYSQ
+611 ILTYKTYTQ

-669 NDLKRRAQTIL
+669 NELKRRAQTIL

-691 RVSQADIDSLANQM
+691 RVSQADIDSLVNQM

-796 RDKAAKQREIINHTP
+796 RDKAAKQREIINNTP

-983 AVANTNIL
+983 AAANTNIL

-1100 RNAVNEKARE
+1100 RNAVNDKARE
-1110 AITNINATPGATREE
+1110 VITNINATPGATREE

-1198 TTEEKQVAL
+1198 TDEEKQVAL

-1248 VKKPA
+1248 VKKPT
-1253 ALAQTNQHYSAKL
+1253 ALAQINQHYNAKL
-1266 VEINATPDATDDEK
+1266 AEINATPDATDDEK

-1400 EVVIKPKAIADIEK
+1400 KVVIKPKAIADIEK

-1438 QALAKEKEKALAAID
+1438 LALAKEKEKALAAID

-1477 ETKIKP
+1477 ETKVKP

-1551 VTPDHIVRAAA
+1551 VTPDHIVRATA

-1593 QLANNEKRALQNIN
+1593 QLANNEKRALQNID

-1904 KELIKAKQQIAG
+1904 KELIKAKQQIAS

-1953 LFNDKKQAIEANVQA
+1953 LFNDKKLAIEANVQA

-2003 ATLNLQ
+2003 ASLNLQ

-2126 KVKALIDQYVADGNR
+2126 KVKALIDQYVADGIR
-2141 MVDEDATL
+2141 MIDEDATL
-2149 NDIKKDTQLIIDEIL
+2149 NDIKQHTQFIVDEIL

-2169 AEVIKASPKVGQPA
+2169 AEATKVLPKVGQPA
-2183 PKVCTPIK
+2183 PKLCTSIK
-2191 KEDKQE
+2191 KVDKQE

-2232 RSKKEKES
+2232 RNKNEKES

>member
-28 LLSNPNGAQALTTDH
+28 LLSNPNGAQALTMDN
-43 NVQGGSNQALP
+43 NVQSDTNQATP
-54 GNSQNTN
+54 VNSQDKDVAN
-61 ADTNRDIV
+61 NRGLA
-69 NDSQNTP
+69 NSAQNTP
-76 NAHATDN
+76 NQSATTN
-83 TSTNQALTNHQN
+83 QATNQALVNHN
-95 VDVANQVGPAPIQPS
+95 NGSIVNQATPTSVQSSTPS
-110 ASPAQ
+110 AQ
-115 NNNNSNANSTAT
+115 NNNHTDGNTTATETVSNAN
-127 EPAANT
+127 
-133 NNNLASNNNTL
+133 NNDAVSNNTTL
-144 NVPNNTDNNDSA
+144 NVPNKTNENGSGG
-156 RHLTLKEIQEDVR
+156 HLTLKEIQEDVR

-178 AIAEEASNRPKK
+178 AIAEPASNRPKK
-190 RSRRAAPT
+190 RSRRAAPA

-207 TATPA
+207 AA
-212 DPTAGNGSAPVAI
+212 AAAGNGGAPVAI

-238 NIGQNAPNEVLSF
+238 NAGQNAPNEVLSF
-251 DDNNIR
+251 DDNGIR
-257 PSTNRSVPTVTVV
+257 PSTNRSVPSVTVV
-270 DNLPGYTLINGG
+270 DNLPGFTLINGG

-292 RTSMFDSGDA
+292 RTSMFDSGDN

-316 IRGND
+316 INGTD

-347 NTMTTKNYQAQGNV
+347 NTMTTKNGQGATNV
-361 IALGRIRGNDTNDHG
+361 
-376 DFNGIEKTL
+376 
-385 TVNPN
+385 
-390 SELIFEFNTMTT
+390 
-402 KNYQGMTNLIIK
+402 IIK
-414 NADNDTVIGEK
+414 NADTNDTIAEK
-425 VVAYGP
+425 TVEGGP
-431 IWRLLKV
+431 TLRLFKV
-438 PENVSHLK
+438 PDNVRNLK
-446 IQFVPKNDAITDARG
+446 IQFVSKNDAITDARG
-461 IYQLRDG
+461 IYQLKDG
-468 YKYYDFV
+468 YKYYSFV

-504 VTTSLKNNGNFGA
+504 VTTSLKNNGNSGA
-517 SFNTDDFVY
+517 SLDTDEFVY

-546 SGNSGVDI
+546 SNNSGVDV

-562 AANRIITI
+562 AANRVITI
-570 KSTGGGTGNS
+570 KSTGGGTTNS

-611 TLTYKTYSQ
+611 TLTYKTYTQ
-620 DFINSPAESHTV
+620 DFINSAAESHTV

-669 NDLKRRAQTIL
+669 NDLKKRAQTIL
-680 DENRN
+680 AENRN

-691 RVSQADIDSLANQM
+691 RVSQADIDTLTNQM

-719 NRKVDDMEDLVNQN
+719 NQKADQMEDLVNQN

-747 IEEHKNEI
+747 IEEHKGNI
-755 IGNIGDQTTDDGVTR
+755 IGDIGDQTTDDGVTR

-783 ATPVVKPNAKQAI
+783 ATPVVKPNAKKAI
-796 RDKAAKQREIINHTP
+796 RDKATKQREIINATP
-811 DATQDEIQDA
+811 DATEDEIQDA
-821 LNQLTTDETDA
+821 INQLATDETDA

-858 VAPQVTHKQAAR
+858 VVPQVTHKKAAR

-910 EQINQATTND
+910 EQINQATTNA
-920 DVDTAK
+920 DVDNAK

-968 QEERQAAIE
+968 QEERQAAID

-983 AVANTNIL
+983 TAANTNIL

-1009 IQAIEPATKV
+1009 IQAITPATKV
-1019 KTDAKNAIDQSA
+1019 KTDAKNAIDKSA
-1031 ETQHNAIFNNN
+1031 ETQHNTIFNNN

-1077 QAKDQGTQNIVVI
+1077 QAKDQGMQNIVVI

-1100 RNAVNEKARE
+1100 RNTVNEKARE

-1125 KQEAINRVNTLKNR
+1125 KQEAIDRVNALKNR
-1139 ALNDIG
+1139 ALTDIG

-1173 KQTATGVLTDLA
+1173 KQTATGVLNDLA

-1198 TTEEKQVAL
+1198 TTEEKQMAL

-1222 QADTNAEVD
+1222 QADTNTEVD

-1236 GTKAINAIQPNI
+1236 GAQAINAIQPNI

-1253 ALAQTNQHYSAKL
+1253 ALAQINQHYNAKL
-1266 VEINATPDATDDEK
+1266 AEINATPDATDDEK

-1288 QDRQQAIESIK
+1288 QDRQQAIESVK
-1299 QANTNAEVDQAATV
+1299 QANTNNEVDQAATT

-1385 ATTNQAINAIDNVEA
+1385 TTTNQALNAIDNVEA

-1431 NEKEVAL
+1431 NEKEVAS

-1477 ETKIKP
+1477 ETKVKP

-1496 RAQINQDKEATAE
+1496 RAKINQDKEATAE
-1509 ERQAALDKI
+1509 ERQVALDKI
-1518 NDLVAKAM
+1518 NEFVNQAM
-1526 TNITNDRTNQQV
+1526 TDITNNRTNQQV
-1538 NDSTNQAL
+1538 DDTTSQAL
-1546 DDIAL
+1546 DSIAL
-1551 VTPDHIVRAAA
+1551 VAPEHIVRAAA

-1569 YEAKKHEIEQ
+1569 YEAKKQEIEQ

-1593 QLANNEKRALQNIN
+1593 QLANNEKLALQNIN
-1607 QAIANNDV
+1607 QAVTNNDV
-1615 KRVESNGIATLKG
+1615 KRVETNGIATLKG
-1628 VEPHIVVKPEAQE
+1628 VQPHIVIKPEAQQ
-1641 AIKASADN
+1641 AIKASAEN
-1649 QVESIKDTPHATT
+1649 QVESIKDTPHATV
-1662 DELDEANQQINDTL
+1662 DELDEANQLISDTL
-1676 KQGQQDIDNTTQDAA
+1676 KQAQQEIENTNQDAA
-1691 VNDVR
+1691 VTDVR

-1714 AALDNI
+1714 AALDSI
-1720 DESNN
+1720 EENN
-1725 NQLDAIRN
+1725 KNQLDAIRN
-1733 TLDTTQDERNV
+1733 TLDTTQDERDV
-1744 AIAALNKIVNA
+1744 AIDTLNKIVNT

-1767 EVDQTEA
+1767 EVDRTET
-1774 DGNNNIKV
+1774 DGNDNIKV

-1794 QSVSAKAEAQNA
+1794 QSVGVKAEAQNA

-1839 ADKTAQVNQN
+1839 ADKTAQVNQD
-1849 SIDAQNI
+1849 SINAQNI

-1889 EATDEEQNAAIVQVE
+1889 EATDEEQNIAIAQVE
-1904 KELIKAKQQIAG
+1904 KELIKAKQQIAS

-1921 DVAYLLHDGKNEIR
+1921 DVAYLLHDEKNEIR
-1935 EIEPVINKKATAR
+1935 EIEPVINRKASAR

-1953 LFNDKKQAIEANVQA
+1953 LFNDKKQAIEANFQA

-2003 ATLNLQ
+2003 ASLNLQ

-2036 HLVQNYRKVSD
+2036 ALVQNYRKVSD

-2141 MVDEDATL
+2141 MIDEDATL
-2149 NDIKKDTQLIIDEIL
+2149 NDIKQHTQFIVDEIL

-2169 AEVIKASPKVGQPA
+2169 AEAMKVSPKVIQPA

-2191 KEDKQE
+2191 KEE
-2197 VRKVVKELPNTGSEE
+2197 THESRKVEKELPNTGSEG

-2217 KELALITGAALLARR
+2217 KEFALITGAALLARR
-2232 RSKKEKES
+2232 RTKNEKES

>member
-28 LLSNPNGAQALTTDH
+28 LLSNPNGAQALTTDN
-43 NVQGGSNQALP
+43 NVQSDTNQATP
-54 GNSQNTN
+54 VNSQDKDVAN
-61 ADTNRDIV
+61 NRGLA
-69 NDSQNTP
+69 NSAQNTP
-76 NAHATDN
+76 NQSATTN
-83 TSTNQALTNHQN
+83 QATNQALVNHN
-95 VDVANQVGPAPIQPS
+95 NGSIVNQATPTSVQSSTPS
-110 ASPAQ
+110 AQ
-115 NNNNSNANSTAT
+115 NNNHTDGNTTATETVSNAN
-127 EPAANT
+127 
-133 NNNLASNNNTL
+133 NNDVASNNTTL
-144 NVPNNTDNNDSA
+144 NVPNKTNENGSGG
-156 RHLTLKEIQEDVR
+156 HLTLKEIQEDVR

-178 AIAEEASNRPKK
+178 AIAEPASNRPKK
-190 RSRRAAPT
+190 RSRRAAPA

-207 TATPA
+207 GAA
-212 DPTAGNGSAPVAI
+212 AAGNGGAPVAI

-238 NIGQNAPNEVLSF
+238 NAGQNAPNEVLSF
-251 DDNNIR
+251 DDNSIR
-257 PSTNRSVPTVTVV
+257 PSTNRSVPSVTVV
-270 DNLPGYTLINGG
+270 DNLPGFTLINGG
-282 KVGVFSHAMV
+282 KVGVLSHAMV
-292 RTSMFDSGDA
+292 RTSMFEAGS
-302 KNYQAQGN
+302 NRTYQAQGN
-310 VIALGR
+310 VLALGR
-316 IRGND
+316 ISGTDASN
-321 TNDHGD
+321 HGD
-327 FNGIEKTLTVN
+327 FNGIEKSLTVN

-347 NTMTTKNYQAQGNV
+347 NTMPTKNGQGATNV
-361 IALGRIRGNDTNDHG
+361 
-376 DFNGIEKTL
+376 
-385 TVNPN
+385 
-390 SELIFEFNTMTT
+390 
-402 KNYQGMTNLIIK
+402 IIK
-414 NADNDTVIGEK
+414 NADTNDTIAEK
-425 VVAYGP
+425 TVEGGP
-431 IWRLLKV
+431 TLRLFKV
-438 PENVSHLK
+438 PDNVRNLK

-461 IYQLRDG
+461 IYQLKDG
-468 YKYYDFV
+468 YKYYSFV

-504 VTTSLKNNGNFGA
+504 VTTSLKNNGNSGA
-517 SFNTDDFVY
+517 SLDTDEFVY

-546 SGNSGVDI
+546 SNNSGVDV

-562 AANRIITI
+562 AANRVITI
-570 KSTGGGTGNS
+570 KSTGGGTTNS

-611 TLTYKTYSQ
+611 TLTYKTYTQ
-620 DFINSPAESHTV
+620 DFINSAAESHTV

-656 QQADYTFASLDIF
+656 QQADYTFVSLDIF
-669 NDLKRRAQTIL
+669 NDLKKRAQTIL
-680 DENRN
+680 AENRN

-691 RVSQADIDSLANQM
+691 RVSQADIDTLTNQM

-719 NRKVDDMEDLVNQN
+719 NQKADQMEDLVNQN

-747 IEEHKNEI
+747 IEEHKGNI
-755 IGNIGDQTTDDGVTR
+755 IGDIGDQTTDDGVTR

-783 ATPVVKPNAKQAI
+783 ATPVVKPNAKKAI
-796 RDKAAKQREIINHTP
+796 RDKATKQREIINATP
-811 DATQDEIQDA
+811 DATEDEIQDA
-821 LNQLTTDETDA
+821 INQLATDETDA

-844 VETAKNNGINTIGA
+844 VETAKNNGINTIGS
-858 VAPQVTHKQAAR
+858 VVPQVTHKQAAR

-910 EQINQATTND
+910 EQINQATTNA
-920 DVDTAK
+920 DVDNAK

-968 QEERQAAIE
+968 QEERQAAID

-983 AVANTNIL
+983 TAANTNIL
-991 NANTNADVEQVKT
+991 NANTNAEVEQVKT

-1009 IQAIEPATKV
+1009 IQAITPATKV
-1019 KTDAKNAIDQSA
+1019 KTDAKNAIDKSA
-1031 ETQHNAIFNNN
+1031 ETQHNTIFNNN

-1100 RNAVNEKARE
+1100 RNVVNDKARE

-1139 ALNDIG
+1139 ALTDIG

-1173 KQTATGVLTDLA
+1173 KQTATGVLNDLA

-1207 NQVDQDLATAINNIN
+1207 NQVDQELATAINNIN

-1253 ALAQTNQHYSAKL
+1253 ALAQINQHYNAKL
-1266 VEINATPDATDDEK
+1266 AEINATPDATNDEK

-1385 ATTNQAINAIDNVEA
+1385 TTTNQALNAIDNVEA

-1431 NEKEVAL
+1431 NEKEVAS

-1477 ETKIKP
+1477 ETKVKP

-1496 RAQINQDKEATAE
+1496 RAKINQDKEATAE
-1509 ERQAALDKI
+1509 ERQVALDKI
-1518 NDLVAKAM
+1518 NEFVNQAM
-1526 TNITNDRTNQQV
+1526 TDITNNRTNQQV
-1538 NDSTNQAL
+1538 DDTTSQAL
-1546 DDIAL
+1546 DSIAL
-1551 VTPDHIVRAAA
+1551 VAPEHIVRAAA

-1569 YEAKKHEIEQ
+1569 YEAKKQEIEQ

-1593 QLANNEKRALQNIN
+1593 QLANNKKLALQNIN
-1607 QAIANNDV
+1607 QAVTNNDV
-1615 KRVESNGIATLKG
+1615 KRVETNGIATLKG
-1628 VEPHIVVKPEAQE
+1628 VQPHIVIKPEAQQ
-1641 AIKASADN
+1641 AIKASAEN
-1649 QVESIKDTPHATT
+1649 QVESIKDTPHATV
-1662 DELDEANQQINDTL
+1662 DELDEANQLISDTL
-1676 KQGQQDIDNTTQDAA
+1676 KQAQQEIENTNQDAA
-1691 VNDVR
+1691 VTDVR

-1714 AALDNI
+1714 AALDSI
-1720 DESNN
+1720 EENN
-1725 NQLDAIRN
+1725 KNQLDAIRN
-1733 TLDTTQDERNV
+1733 TLDTTQDERDV
-1744 AIAALNKIVNA
+1744 AIDTLNKIVNT

-1767 EVDQTEA
+1767 EVDRTET
-1774 DGNNNIKV
+1774 DGNDNIKV

-1794 QSVSAKAEAQNA
+1794 QSVGVKAEAQNA

-1839 ADKTAQVNQN
+1839 ADKTAQVNQD

-1889 EATDEEQNAAIVQVE
+1889 EATDEEQNIAIAQVE
-1904 KELIKAKQQIAG
+1904 KELIKAKQQIAS

-1921 DVAYLLHDGKNEIR
+1921 DVAYLLHDEKNEIR
-1935 EIEPVINKKATAR
+1935 EIEPVISRKASAR

-1953 LFNDKKQAIEANVQA
+1953 LFNDKKQAIEANIQA

-2003 ATLNLQ
+2003 ASLNLQ

-2036 HLVQNYRKVSD
+2036 ALVQNYRKVSD

-2080 LKRFNVALGD
+2080 LKRFNVALSD

-2126 KVKALIDQYVADGNR
+2126 KVKVLIDQYVADGNR
-2141 MVDEDATL
+2141 MIDEDATL
-2149 NDIKKDTQLIIDEIL
+2149 NDIKQHTQFIVDEIL

-2169 AEVIKASPKVGQPA
+2169 AEAMKVSPKVIQPA

-2191 KEDKQE
+2191 KEE
-2197 VRKVVKELPNTGSEE
+2197 THESRKVEKELPNTGSEE

-2217 KELALITGAALLARR
+2217 KEFALITGAALLARR
-2232 RSKKEKES
+2232 RTKNEKES